1 MSDGSVVIEISLD
14 DKKAD
19 KQLDAFEK
27 DLAKA
32 GTNAGAALDKAYREA
47 VSDIASQSKRLKD
60 TFVNAFKSMGSAGSN
75 ALKASLNFMREL
87 PSNVQAALSKLASTV
102 KTGFVNAAK
111 ASITAIKEL
120 GTSIKNTAVNIK
132 NGFFSIAK
140 TVQSS
145 IVSAVKVSI
154 NVIKSIPSAIKS
166 AGISIKSALVSSLQ
180 AAKSAAI
187 SFAQT
192 TVKVIRS
199 IPSAAKTAAVAV
211 KDSFVVAYK
220 AAVVAAY
227 MSVKGTISAVKA
239 IPSATKS
246 AALAVSSAMK
256 TAFSAVA
263 SAAKT
268 TGTTVKSAL
277 KTGFSAVKSGAK
289 AAGQAGISAL
299 KGLGNIAKSTGSLIK
314 SGLVSGFNAAKAAAK
329 GAGAGMREALKNSVE
344 KPAEQARFSVLKLA
358 AALGL
363 IAATKNVVGSAI
375 GRVDTI
381 DTATKSLTVLTGSAK
396 DAQLVMTDLTAA
408 IDGTPIA
415 LDAVALGAKKMVAAG
430 MKAAN
435 VKPVFTAIAD
445 AAYGVGNGSES
456 IDQMTDAISALQA
469 SGVAYADDI
478 NRLVDAGVPAW
489 QILANSTG
497 KSVGEM
503 KKYVSEGSLES
514 TKAIAMLTKGIEEG
528 TTGMAGNTAKMAG
541 LAKTAGNTISG
552 SFANMKTAAVKSLAN
567 IAENLKGPII
577 QALDVAKNTFKQFA
591 AVTASPE
598 FQKKLSDMI
607 QKIKELIPVMVK
619 LAPTILKVVS
629 AMLALQAVSSVYVA
643 FSNIGKMFVPLKNG
657 LFVIA
662 TGFMKLAK
670 TIRHP
675 ITAIKNLAFAIKY
688 FIVTSGAV
696 IAIVGAVIAVL
707 YGMYAAFKENTANI
721 KGFLSGMFDAVKNSF
736 GKIVDV
742 FKQIVSALKPVGSG
756 FKDVLKYIGVGVW
769 VAFGIV
775 LATVVDI
782 IQVLA
787 RIVLVAIK
795 GLQGLYYAIKAAFQ
809 ALSGDLKGAKKSLEQ
824 SKEAFVDAGSAI
836 KDAFNKDNYALTG
849 TVEAFKQMG
858 GEAENTAKKTETS
871 GKKIKETLKLVETTA
886 KQTETTVS
894 KSNQAIDTMLSGGV
908 DQYGNKLSE
917 KTKSFLNA
925 AKDLYGQYQESSKK
939 SQDKYSAAMEK
950 AQDLEGDKRKKAIAD
965 ANATLVAEI
974 DKNNGTLLTL
984 QADYAKLLKENK
996 WVDGTELT
1004 AQQKKFLQQQTAD
1017 IQAELAKQ
1025 NQLYVEGNLLK
1036 LSNGKTLNEKERS
1049 TSIEVQ
1055 KSLYADRKKA
1065 VETGEKELADL
1076 KKKKSD
1082 ATTET
1087 EKANYQIQIDEQTKK
1102 NKTLAENLQ
1111 KWASE
1116 MNTIIAN
1123 GGTLNAETFAKG
1135 LSEMGNISDEQLSAV
1150 WQDFVK
1156 VSGSID
1162 NTLAGLGAIMS
1173 QRGGEGVQAFVTAL
1187 QSGDYTTAA
1196 LNINND
1202 VMNTLSTLPN
1212 GMFQNGQSGK
1222 DQFIAAIKSG
1232 DFQGAGKFLLDG
1244 VKLGASPLPGEMNN
1258 IGKQGGN
1265 ANADGLKSTAEA
1277 NKSAGAELKNNAKNG
1292 AFDPN
1297 LFKMTGAN
1305 NASGFNGGILD
1316 GKGNAFSA
1324 GSGIGNSAKSG
1335 AASVDSSGVGSDFA
1349 SGYAQGIASGG
1360 MMVAGAAS
1368 ALANKALAAVQKKQD
1383 SHSPSKESK
1392 KLGGDFGT
1400 GYSLGIADKNKAV
1413 TKAANNLVAS
1423 ALGTESQIK
1432 KLSST
1437 LKDKISSAIDAG
1449 LHSKNKSVGQLK
1461 QAKALSSIEGY
1472 IGQQTN
1478 KLAATAKKRDK
1489 VVAQLKA
1496 ANTKMADLTKQSK
1509 EYAASITEKMQSYG
1523 SISNVDPEN
1532 PQSIQAEMQKRLKE
1546 IKAFQ
1551 ANVEKLR
1558 KKGVSKDIIS
1568 DILESGV
1575 ENGSSYAQALAKSD
1589 AKTIKAINSTQNQIN
1604 SASKSMGNTAANAM
1618 YSAGI
1623 NAAKGLINGLNSQK
1637 KQLENTAK
1645 SIANTITNSVKKA
1658 LRIHSPSRV
1667 AIELGKFFTG
1677 GLGNG
1682 VLAGAKG
1689 AVQSTNK
1696 MVDKVVNAASNM
1708 TVPAIT
1714 LPKISAEKALGLKSV
1729 DLNRTITVKTI
1740 IDNKTKESSNADL
1753 IKAIKESGAK
1763 PVILNLDG
1771 EVLANNSNNR
1781 IGSMTDL
1788 GLYGGGLL

>member
-192 TVKVIRS
+192 TVKVIKS
-199 IPSAAKTAAVAV
+199 IPGAAKTAATAV
-211 KDSFVVAYK
+211 KNSFVVAYK
-220 AAVVAAY
+220 AVVVAAY

-329 GAGAGMREALKNSVE
+329 GAGTGMREALKNSVE
-344 KPAEQARFSVLKLA
+344 KPAEQARFSILRLA
-358 AALGL
+358 AAFGL

-456 IDQMTDAISALQA
+456 IDQMVDAISSLQSA
-469 SGVAYADDI
+469 GVAYSDDI
-478 NRLVDAGVPAW
+478 NRLVEAGVPAW

-497 KSVGEM
+497 KSVADM

-577 QALDVAKNTFKQFA
+577 QALDVAKNAFKQFA

-598 FQKKLSDMI
+598 FQKKLSDLI
-607 QKIKELIPVMVK
+607 QKIKEFIPVLIEWAPV
-619 LAPTILKVVS
+619 LAKVAAGFV
-629 AMLALQAVSSVYVA
+629 AFNIISSVYSKVA
-643 FSNIGKMFVPLKNG
+643 GLVMAFRGLASSGTLLGGIVNTVKGSFLALKVALG
-657 LFVIA
+657 SAAAAFGVI
-662 TGFMKLAK
+662 
-670 TIRHP
+670 I
-675 ITAIKNLAFAIKY
+675 
-688 FIVTSGAV
+688 AV
-696 IAIVGAVIAVL
+696 IGAVIAVA
-707 YGMYAAFKENTANI
+707 YGMYVSFKENTANI
-721 KGFLSGMFDAVKNSF
+721 KGFLSTMWDGVKNSF

-742 FKQIVSALKPVGSG
+742 FKQIVAALKPVGSG
-756 FKDVLKYIGVGVW
+756 FKDVLKYVGVAIW
-769 VAFGIV
+769 ASLGLV
-775 LATVVDI
+775 LAAVVDI

-795 GLQGLYYAIKAAFQ
+795 ALQGLYYAIKAAFQ
-809 ALSGDLKGAKKSLEQ
+809 ALHWDLKGAKKSLEQ
-824 SKEAFVDAGSAI
+824 SKDAFVEAGSAI

-858 GEAENTAKKTETS
+858 GEAEKTAKKTETS

-908 DQYGNKLSE
+908 DQYGKKLSE
-917 KTKSFLNA
+917 KTESFLNA
-925 AKDLYGQYQESSKK
+925 AKDLYEQYQEATIK
-939 SQDKYSAAMEK
+939 SQDKYSVAMEK
-950 AQDLEGDKRKKAIAD
+950 AQSLEGDKRKKAIAD

-984 QADYAKLLKENK
+984 QADYAKLLKGNK

-1102 NKTLAENLQ
+1102 NKTLAGNLQ

-1116 MNTIIAN
+1116 MNAIIAN

-1135 LSEMGNISDEQLSAV
+1135 LSEMGNISDEQLGAV

-1162 NTLAGLGAIMS
+1162 NTLSGLGAIMS
-1173 QRGGEGVQAFVTAL
+1173 QRGGEGVQGFVTAL
-1187 QSGDYTTAA
+1187 QSKDYTTAA
-1196 LNINND
+1196 LKINDD
-1202 VMNTLSTLPN
+1202 VLNTIAGLPN
-1212 GMFQNGQSGK
+1212 AMFLNGQSGK
-1222 DQFIAAIKSG
+1222 DQFITAIKSG
-1232 DFQGAGKFLLDG
+1232 KFQEAGKYLLDG
-1244 VKLGASPLPGEMNN
+1244 VKMGADPLPGELAEN
-1258 IGKQGGN
+1258 GKKSGDAQ
-1265 ANADGLKSTAEA
+1265 ANGLKGTAEA
-1277 NKSAGAELKNNAKNG
+1277 NKKAGKTIKNNAKSG

-1297 LFKMTGAN
+1297 LFQMTGSN
-1305 NASGFNGGILD
+1305 NASGFNSGILD

-1324 GSGIGNSAKSG
+1324 GTGIGNSAKSG
-1335 AASVDSSGVGSDFA
+1335 AGSVDSSGVGSDFA
-1349 SGYAQGIASGG
+1349 SGYVNGILSGMG
-1360 MMVAGAAS
+1360 AVGEAAGS
-1368 ALANKALAAVQKKQD
+1368 LANKALQAVKDAQKSK
-1383 SHSPSKESK
+1383 SPSKKAK
-1392 KLGGDFGT
+1392 KLGGDFGS
-1400 GYSLGIADKNKAV
+1400 GYSLGIASKTKAVNKA
-1413 TKAANNLVAS
+1413 ASNLVAG

-1449 LHSKNKSVGQLK
+1449 LHSKNKSRGQLK
-1461 QAKALSSIEGY
+1461 QAKALNSIEGY
-1472 IGQQTN
+1472 IVQQTN

-1523 SISNVDPEN
+1523 SISNVDAEN

-1667 AIELGKFFTG
+1667 AIELGKFFTD

-1696 MVDKVVNAASNM
+1696 MVDKVVNAASNL

-1753 IKAIKESGAK
+1753 IKAIQQSGDRPIIFNVDGK
-1763 PVILNLDG
+1763 NLA
-1771 EVLANNSNNR
+1771 ENANNR
-1781 IGSMTDL
+1781 IGTMGNL

>member
-14 DKKAD
+14 DTKAD
-19 KQLDAFEK
+19 KQLDTFEK

-60 TFVNAFKSMGSAGSN
+60 TFVNAFKSMGNAGSN
-75 ALKASLNFMREL
+75 ALKASLSFMREL
-87 PSNVQAALSKLASTV
+87 PANVGSALSKLASTV

-111 ASITAIKEL
+111 ASITAVKNL

-145 IVSAVKVSI
+145 IVSAVKTSI
-154 NVIKSIPSAIKS
+154 NVIKSIPGAIKS
-166 AGISIKSALVSSLQ
+166 AGSSIKSALVSSLH
-180 AAKSAAI
+180 AAKTAAI

-192 TVKVIRS
+192 TVKVIKS
-199 IPSAAKTAAVAV
+199 IPGAAKTAATAV
-211 KDSFVVAYK
+211 KNSFVVAYK
-220 AAVVAAY
+220 AVVVAAY

-256 TAFSAVA
+256 TAFSAVV

-268 TGTTVKSAL
+268 TGTTVKTAL
-277 KTGFSAVKSGAK
+277 TNGFSAIKSGAK
-289 AAGQAGISAL
+289 TAGQVGISAL
-299 KGLGNIAKSTGSLIK
+299 KGLGNAAKSTGSLIK
-314 SGLVSGFNAAKAAAK
+314 NGLVSGFNAAKSAAK

-344 KPAEQARFSVLKLA
+344 KPAEQARFSILRLA
-358 AALGL
+358 AAFGL

-430 MKAAN
+430 MQAAN

-469 SGVAYADDI
+469 SGVAYSDDI

-577 QALDVAKNTFKQFA
+577 QALDVAKNAFKQFA
-591 AVTASPE
+591 SVTASPE

-607 QKIKELIPVMVK
+607 QKIKELIPVLIE
-619 LAPTILKVVS
+619 LAPILAKV
-629 AMLALQAVSSVYVA
+629 AAGFIAFNIISSVYSKIAGLVGAIKGLASSGSLLGGIINTVRGSFLALKVA
-643 FSNIGKMFVPLKNG
+643 LGSATAAFG
-657 LFVIA
+657 VIA
-662 TGFMKLAK
+662 
-670 TIRHP
+670 
-675 ITAIKNLAFAIKY
+675 
-688 FIVTSGAV
+688 AV
-696 IAIVGAVIAVL
+696 IGAVIAVL

-756 FKDVLKYIGVGVW
+756 FKDILKYVGVGVW

-795 GLQGLYYAIKAAFQ
+795 ALQGLYYALKAANQ
-809 ALSGDLKGAKKSLEQ
+809 AAHWDLKGAKKSIEQ
-824 SKEAFVDAGSAI
+824 SKDAFVDAGSAI

-849 TVEAFKQMG
+849 TIESLKEMG
-858 GEAENTAKKTETS
+858 GEAEKTGTKAETS
-871 GKKIKETLKLVETTA
+871 NKKISSSLKLVESTA
-886 KQTETTVS
+886 KQTEATVS

-908 DQYGNKLSE
+908 DQYGNKLNE

-925 AKDLYGQYQESSKK
+925 AKELYSNYQESAQK
-939 SQDKYSAAMEK
+939 SQDKYTAAMEK
-950 AQDLEGDKRKKAIAD
+950 AQSLEGEKRKKVIAD

-984 QADYAKLLKENK
+984 QADYAKLLKGNK

-1036 LSNGKTLNEKERS
+1036 LANGKTLNEKERA

-1055 KSLYADRKKA
+1055 KSLYGDRKKA

-1076 KKKKSD
+1076 KRKKSD

-1116 MNTIIAN
+1116 MNAIIAN

-1135 LSEMGNISDEQLSAV
+1135 LSEMGNISDEQLGAV

-1162 NTLAGLGAIMS
+1162 NTLAGLAAVMS

-1196 LNINND
+1196 LKINDD
-1202 VMNTLSTLPN
+1202 VLNTISGLPN
-1212 GMFQNGQSGK
+1212 SMFLNGQSGK
-1222 DQFIAAIKSG
+1222 DQFLLAIKSG

-1244 VKLGASPLPGEMNN
+1244 VKMGADPLPGEMEKN
-1258 IGKQGGN
+1258 GKKSGDAQAKGV
-1265 ANADGLKSTAEA
+1265 KSTAEA
-1277 NKSAGAELKNNAKNG
+1277 NKSAGKEIKNNAKSG

-1297 LFKMTGAN
+1297 LFKMTGSKN
-1305 NASGFNGGILD
+1305 SSGFNNGILGGKD
-1316 GKGNAFSA
+1316 GAFSA
-1324 GSGIGNSAKSG
+1324 GTSVGGSAKSG

-1349 SGYAQGIASGG
+1349 SGYVNGILSGMG
-1360 MMVAGAAS
+1360 TVGEAAAS
-1368 ALANKALAAVQKKQD
+1368 LANKALAAVQKKQD
-1383 SHSPSKESK
+1383 SRSPSKKSK
-1392 KLGGDFGT
+1392 KLGGDFGS
-1400 GYSLGIADKNKAV
+1400 GYSLGIASKTKAV
-1413 TKAANNLVAS
+1413 TKAASNLVAG
-1423 ALGTESQIK
+1423 ALGTEKQIK

-1437 LKDKISSAIDAG
+1437 LKDKVSSAIDAG
-1449 LHSKNKSVGQLK
+1449 LHSKNKSRGQLK
-1461 QAKALSSIEGY
+1461 QAKALNSIEGY
-1472 IGQQTN
+1472 IAQQTN
-1478 KLAATAKKRDK
+1478 RLAATAKKRDK

-1523 SISNVDPEN
+1523 SISNVDAEN
-1532 PQSIQAEMQKRLKE
+1532 PQSIQQEMQKRLKE

-1637 KQLENTAK
+1637 KQLEKTAK

-1667 AIELGKFFTG
+1667 AVELGKFFTG

-1689 AVQSTNK
+1689 AVKSTNK
-1696 MVDKVVNAASNM
+1696 MVDSVVNAASNL
-1708 TVPAIT
+1708 TAPKIT
-1714 LPKISAEKALGLKSV
+1714 LPHVSAEKALGLKSS
-1729 DLNRTITVKTI
+1729 DLNRTITVKAI
-1740 IDNKTKESSNADL
+1740 VENES
-1753 IKAIKESGAK
+1753 K
-1763 PVILNLDG
+1763 
-1771 EVLANNSNNR
+1771 NNSN
-1781 IGSMTDL
+1781 SDL
-1788 GLYGGGLL
+1788 INAIEKSGGRPIILNVDGKVIADNTNNHLGNSTSLAFYGKGL

>member
-14 DKKAD
+14 DTKAD

-27 DLAKA
+27 DLSKA

-47 VSDIASQSKRLKD
+47 VSDIASQSKRIKD

-87 PSNVQAALSKLASTV
+87 PANVQAALSKLASTV

-111 ASITAIKEL
+111 ASITAVKNL

-145 IVSAVKVSI
+145 IVSAVKISI
-154 NVIKSIPSAIKS
+154 NVIKSIPGAIKS
-166 AGISIKSALVSSLQ
+166 AGITIKSALVSSLQ

-192 TVKVIRS
+192 TVKVIKS
-199 IPSAAKTAAVAV
+199 IPGAAKTAATAV
-211 KDSFVVAYK
+211 KNSFVVAYK
-220 AAVVAAY
+220 AVVVAAY

-344 KPAEQARFSVLKLA
+344 KPAEQARFSVLRLA
-358 AALGL
+358 AAFGL

-469 SGVAYADDI
+469 SGVAYSDDI

-577 QALDVAKNTFKQFA
+577 QALDVAKNAFKQFA

-598 FQKKLSDMI
+598 FQKKLSDLI
-607 QKIKELIPVMVK
+607 QKIKEFIPVLIEWAPV
-619 LAPTILKVVS
+619 LAKVAAGFV
-629 AMLALQAVSSVYVA
+629 AFNIISSVYSKVAGLVMAFRGLASSGTLLGGIVNTVKGAFVGLKAALGSASVA
-643 FSNIGKMFVPLKNG
+643 FGV
-657 LFVIA
+657 
-662 TGFMKLAK
+662 
-670 TIRHP
+670 
-675 ITAIKNLAFAIKY
+675 ITA
-688 FIVTSGAV
+688 V
-696 IAIVGAVIAVL
+696 IGTVVAVL
-707 YGMYAAFKENTANI
+707 YGMYTAFKENTAGI
-721 KGFLSGMFDAVKNSF
+721 KGFLSGMWDAVKNSF

-756 FKDVLKYIGVGVW
+756 FKDILKYIGVGVW

-809 ALSGDLKGAKKSLEQ
+809 ALQGDLKGAKKSLEQ
-824 SKEAFVDAGSAI
+824 SKDAFVDAGSAI

-849 TVEAFKQMG
+849 TIESLKEMG
-858 GEAENTAKKTETS
+858 GEAEKTGTKAETS
-871 GKKIKETLKLVETTA
+871 NKKIASSLKVVETTA
-886 KQTETTVS
+886 KQTEATVS

-917 KTKSFLNA
+917 KTKSFLYS
-925 AKDLYGQYQESSKK
+925 AKELYSQYQESAKK
-939 SQDKYSAAMEK
+939 SQDAYTAAMEK
-950 AQDLEGDKRKKAIAD
+950 AQTLEGDKRKKAIAD
-965 ANATLVAEI
+965 ANTALVSEI
-974 DKNNGTLLTL
+974 NKNNGTLLTL
-984 QADYAKLLKENK
+984 QADYAKLLKGNK

-1036 LSNGKTLNEKERS
+1036 LANGKTLNEKERS

-1055 KSLYADRKKA
+1055 KSLYSDRKKA

-1082 ATTET
+1082 ASTET

-1102 NKTLAENLQ
+1102 NKALSTNLQ
-1111 KWASE
+1111 NWATE
-1116 MNTIIAN
+1116 MNSIIAN
-1123 GGTLNAETFAKG
+1123 GGTLNAQTFATG
-1135 LSEMGNISDEQLSAV
+1135 LSQLGNISDEQLSAL
-1150 WQDFVK
+1150 WQNFV
-1156 VSGSID
+1156 STSTSID
-1162 NTLAGLGAIMS
+1162 NTLAGLAGIMG
-1173 QRGGEGVQAFVTAL
+1173 QRGGQGVQAFVTAL

-1202 VMNTLSTLPN
+1202 VLSTISSLPN
-1212 GMFQNGQSGK
+1212 GMFLNGESGK
-1222 DQFIAAIKSG
+1222 NQFLTAIKSG
-1232 DFQGAGKFLLDG
+1232 DFQGAGKYLVDG
-1244 VKLGASPLPGEMNN
+1244 VKMGTDSIDSEMKTK
-1258 IGKQGGN
+1258 GQTGGQN
-1265 ANADGLKSTAEA
+1265 FADGVKGKEGAA
-1277 NKSAGAELKNNAKNG
+1277 KSAGSAVKNKAKEG
-1292 AFDPN
+1292 ATDPN
-1297 LFKMTGAN
+1297 AFKAVGSKDSA
-1305 NASGFNGGILD
+1305 GFNNGVMG
-1316 GKGNAFSA
+1316 GKGGAYSA
-1324 GSGIGNSAKSG
+1324 GSSVGNSAKSG
-1335 AASVDSSGVGSDFA
+1335 AGSVDSSGVGSDFA
-1349 SGYAQGIASGG
+1349 SGYVNGILSGMG
-1360 MMVAGAAS
+1360 AVGEAAAS
-1368 ALANKALAAVQKKQD
+1368 LASKALAAVQKKQN
-1383 SHSPSKESK
+1383 SHSPSKETT

-1400 GYSLGIADKNKAV
+1400 GYSLGIASKTKAVNKA
-1413 TKAANNLVAS
+1413 ASNLVAG

-1432 KLSST
+1432 KLSNT

-1449 LHSKNKSVGQLK
+1449 LHSKNKSSGQLK
-1461 QAKALSSIEGY
+1461 QAKALNSIEGY
-1472 IGQQTN
+1472 IVQQTN
-1478 KLAATAKKRDK
+1478 RLAATAKKRDK

-1558 KKGVSKDIIS
+1558 KKGVSKDIIN
-1568 DILESGV
+1568 DILEAGV

-1623 NAAKGLINGLNSQK
+1623 NAAKGLISGLNSQK
-1637 KQLENTAK
+1637 KQLEKTAK

-1658 LRIHSPSRV
+1658 LKIHSPSRV

-1689 AVQSTNK
+1689 AVQSTSK

-1708 TVPAIT
+1708 TVPTIN

-1753 IKAIKESGAK
+1753 IKAIQQSGDR
-1763 PVILNLDG
+1763 PIIFNVDG
-1771 EVLANNSNNR
+1771 KDIADNTNNHLGSSTSLAFY
-1781 IGSMTDL
+1781 GK
-1788 GLYGGGLL
+1788 GL

>member
-14 DKKAD
+14 DTKAD
-19 KQLDAFEK
+19 KQLDTFEK

-60 TFVNAFKSMGSAGSN
+60 TFVNAFKSMGNAGSN
-75 ALKASLNFMREL
+75 ALKASLSFMREL
-87 PSNVQAALSKLASTV
+87 PANVGSALSKLASTV

-111 ASITAIKEL
+111 ASITAVKNL

-145 IVSAVKVSI
+145 IVSAVKTSI
-154 NVIKSIPSAIKS
+154 NVIKSIPGAIKS
-166 AGISIKSALVSSLQ
+166 AGSSIKSALVSSLH
-180 AAKSAAI
+180 AAKTAAI

-192 TVKVIRS
+192 TVKVIKS
-199 IPSAAKTAAVAV
+199 IPGAAKTAATAV
-211 KDSFVVAYK
+211 KNSFVVAYK
-220 AAVVAAY
+220 AVVVAAY

-256 TAFSAVA
+256 TAFSAVV

-268 TGTTVKSAL
+268 TGTTVKTAL
-277 KTGFSAVKSGAK
+277 TNGFSAIKSGAK
-289 AAGQAGISAL
+289 TAGQVGISAL
-299 KGLGNIAKSTGSLIK
+299 KGLGNAAKSTGSLIK
-314 SGLVSGFNAAKAAAK
+314 NGLVSGFNAAKSAAK

-344 KPAEQARFSVLKLA
+344 KPAEQARFSILRLA
-358 AALGL
+358 AAFGL

-430 MKAAN
+430 MQAAN

-469 SGVAYADDI
+469 SGVAYSDDI

-577 QALDVAKNTFKQFA
+577 QALDVAKNAFKQFA
-591 AVTASPE
+591 SVTASPE

-607 QKIKELIPVMVK
+607 QKIKELIPVLIE
-619 LAPTILKVVS
+619 LAPILAKV
-629 AMLALQAVSSVYVA
+629 AAGFIAFNIISSVYSKIAGLVGAIKGLASSGSLLGSIINTVRGSFLALKVA
-643 FSNIGKMFVPLKNG
+643 LGSATAAFG
-657 LFVIA
+657 VIA
-662 TGFMKLAK
+662 
-670 TIRHP
+670 
-675 ITAIKNLAFAIKY
+675 
-688 FIVTSGAV
+688 AV
-696 IAIVGAVIAVL
+696 IGAVIAVL

-756 FKDVLKYIGVGVW
+756 FKDILKYVGVGVW

-795 GLQGLYYAIKAAFQ
+795 ALQGLYYALKAANQ
-809 ALSGDLKGAKKSLEQ
+809 AAHWDLKGAKKSIEQ
-824 SKEAFVDAGSAI
+824 SKDAFVDAGSAI

-849 TVEAFKQMG
+849 TIESLKEMG
-858 GEAENTAKKTETS
+858 GEAEKTGTKAETS
-871 GKKIKETLKLVETTA
+871 NKKISSSLKLVESTA
-886 KQTETTVS
+886 KQTEATVS

-908 DQYGNKLSE
+908 DQYGNKLNE

-925 AKDLYGQYQESSKK
+925 AKELYSNYQESAQK
-939 SQDKYSAAMEK
+939 SQDKYTAAMEK
-950 AQDLEGDKRKKAIAD
+950 AQSLEGEKRKKVIAD

-984 QADYAKLLKENK
+984 QADYAKLLKGNK

-1036 LSNGKTLNEKERS
+1036 LANGKTLNEKERA

-1055 KSLYADRKKA
+1055 KSLYGDRKKA

-1076 KKKKSD
+1076 KRKKSD

-1102 NKTLAENLQ
+1102 NKTLAGNLQ

-1116 MNTIIAN
+1116 MNAIIAN

-1135 LSEMGNISDEQLSAV
+1135 LSEMGNISDEQLGAV

-1162 NTLAGLGAIMS
+1162 NTLAGLAAVMS

-1187 QSGDYTTAA
+1187 QIGDYTTAA
-1196 LNINND
+1196 LKINDD
-1202 VMNTLSTLPN
+1202 VLNTISGLPN
-1212 GMFQNGQSGK
+1212 SMFLNGQSGK
-1222 DQFIAAIKSG
+1222 DQFLLAIKSG

-1244 VKLGASPLPGEMNN
+1244 VKMGADPLPGEMEKN
-1258 IGKQGGN
+1258 GKKSGDAQAKGV
-1265 ANADGLKSTAEA
+1265 KSTAEA
-1277 NKSAGAELKNNAKNG
+1277 NKSAGKEIKNNAKSG

-1297 LFKMTGAN
+1297 LFKITGSKN
-1305 NASGFNGGILD
+1305 SSGFNNGILGGKD
-1316 GKGNAFSA
+1316 GAFSA
-1324 GSGIGNSAKSG
+1324 GTSVGGSAKSG

-1349 SGYAQGIASGG
+1349 AGFANGIRSG
-1360 MMVAGAAS
+1360 AGAVGEAAAS
-1368 ALANKALAAVQKKQD
+1368 IAAKALAAVQKKQD
-1383 SHSPSKESK
+1383 SHSPSKKSK
-1392 KLGGDFGT
+1392 KLGGDFGS
-1400 GYSLGIADKNKAV
+1400 GYSLGIASKTKAV
-1413 TKAANNLVAS
+1413 TKAASNLVAG
-1423 ALGTESQIK
+1423 ALGTEKQIK

-1437 LKDKISSAIDAG
+1437 LKDKVSSAIDAG
-1449 LHSKNKSVGQLK
+1449 LHSKNKSRGQLK
-1461 QAKALSSIEGY
+1461 QAKALNSIEGY
-1472 IGQQTN
+1472 IAQQTN

-1523 SISNVDPEN
+1523 SISNVDAEN
-1532 PQSIQAEMQKRLKE
+1532 PQSIQQEMQKRLKE

-1637 KQLENTAK
+1637 KQLEKTAK

-1667 AIELGKFFTG
+1667 AVELGKFFTG

-1689 AVQSTNK
+1689 AVKSTNK
-1696 MVDKVVNAASNM
+1696 MVDSVVNAASNL
-1708 TVPAIT
+1708 TAPKIT
-1714 LPKISAEKALGLKSV
+1714 LPHVSAEKALGLKSS
-1729 DLNRTITVKTI
+1729 DLNRTITVKAI
-1740 IDNKTKESSNADL
+1740 VENES
-1753 IKAIKESGAK
+1753 K
-1763 PVILNLDG
+1763 
-1771 EVLANNSNNR
+1771 NNSN
-1781 IGSMTDL
+1781 SDL
-1788 GLYGGGLL
+1788 INAIEKSGGRPIILNVDGKVIADNTNNHLGNSTSLAFYGKGL

>member
-102 KTGFVNAAK
+102 KNGFVNAAK
-111 ASITAIKEL
+111 ASITAVKNL

-145 IVSAVKVSI
+145 IVSAVKISI

-166 AGISIKSALVSSLQ
+166 AGSSIKSALVSSLQ
-180 AAKSAAI
+180 AAKMAAI

-192 TVKVIRS
+192 SVNVIKS
-199 IPSAAKTAAVAV
+199 IPGAAKTAAVAV
-211 KDSFVVAYK
+211 KNSFVVAYK
-220 AAVVAAY
+220 AVVVAAY

-314 SGLVSGFNAAKAAAK
+314 TGLVSGFNAAKAAAK

-344 KPAEQARFSVLKLA
+344 KPAEQARFSILRLA

-469 SGVAYADDI
+469 SGVAYSDDI

-514 TKAIAMLTKGIEEG
+514 TKAISMLTKGIEEG
-528 TTGMAGNTAKMAG
+528 TTGMAGNTAKMSG

-577 QALDVAKNTFKQFA
+577 QALDVAKNAFKQFA

-598 FQKKLSDMI
+598 FQKKLSDLI
-607 QKIKELIPVMVK
+607 QKIKEFIPVLIEWAPL
-619 LAPTILKVVS
+619 LAKVAAGFV
-629 AMLALQAVSSVYVA
+629 AFNIISSVYSKIA
-643 FSNIGKMFVPLKNG
+643 G
-657 LFVIA
+657 LV
-662 TGFMKLAK
+662 G
-670 TIRHP
+670 
-675 ITAIKNLAFAIKY
+675 AIKGLASSGSLLSGVVNAVRGSFLALKVALGSAAAAFGVVLAVI
-688 FIVTSGAV
+688 GAV
-696 IAIVGAVIAVL
+696 VAVL

-721 KGFLSGMFDAVKNSF
+721 KGFLSGMWDAVKNSF

-756 FKDVLKYIGVGVW
+756 FKDILKYIGVGVW

-809 ALSGDLKGAKKSLEQ
+809 ALQGDLKGAKKSLEQ
-824 SKEAFVDAGSAI
+824 SKDAFVDAGSAI

-849 TVEAFKQMG
+849 TIESLKEMG
-858 GEAENTAKKTETS
+858 GEAEKTGAKAETS
-871 GKKIKETLKLVETTA
+871 NKKIANSLKIVESTA

-917 KTKSFLNA
+917 KTKSFLNS
-925 AKDLYGQYQESSKK
+925 AKELYGQYQESAKK
-939 SQDKYSAAMEK
+939 SQDAYTAAMEK
-950 AQDLEGDKRKKAIAD
+950 AQTLEGDKRKKAIAD

-984 QADYAKLLKENK
+984 QADYAKLLKGNK

-1222 DQFIAAIKSG
+1222 DQFITAIKSG

-1324 GSGIGNSAKSG
+1324 GTGIGNSAKSG

-1349 SGYAQGIASGG
+1349 SGYKNGILGG
-1360 MMVAGAAS
+1360 IRDVVSAAAS
-1368 ALANKALAAVQKKQD
+1368 LAQKAIAAVQKKQN
-1383 SHSPSKESK
+1383 SHSPSKETK
-1392 KLGGDFGT
+1392 KLGGDFGA
-1400 GYSLGIADKNKAV
+1400 GYSLGISSKTKAV
-1413 TKAANNLVAS
+1413 TKAASNLVAG

-1449 LHSKNKSVGQLK
+1449 LHSKNKSRGQLK
-1461 QAKALSSIEGY
+1461 QAKALNSIEGY
-1472 IGQQTN
+1472 IVQQTN
-1478 KLAATAKKRDK
+1478 RLAATAKKRDK

-1558 KKGVSKDIIS
+1558 KKGVSKDIIN
-1568 DILESGV
+1568 DILEAGV

-1667 AIELGKFFTG
+1667 AVELGKFFTG

>member
-60 TFVNAFKSMGSAGSN
+60 TFVNAFKSMGNAGSN
-75 ALKASLNFMREL
+75 ALKASLNFIREL

-111 ASITAIKEL
+111 ASITAVKNL

-145 IVSAVKVSI
+145 IVSAVKISI
-154 NVIKSIPSAIKS
+154 NVIKSIPGAIKS

-192 TVKVIRS
+192 TVKVIKS
-199 IPSAAKTAAVAV
+199 IPGAAKTAATAV
-211 KDSFVVAYK
+211 KNSFVVAYK
-220 AAVVAAY
+220 AVVVAAY

-344 KPAEQARFSVLKLA
+344 KPAEQARFSILRLA
-358 AALGL
+358 AAFGL

-514 TKAIAMLTKGIEEG
+514 TRAIAMLTKGIEEG

-577 QALDVAKNTFKQFA
+577 QALDVAKNAFKQFA

-598 FQKKLSDMI
+598 FQKKLSDLI
-607 QKIKELIPVMVK
+607 QKIKEFIPVLIEWAPV
-619 LAPTILKVVS
+619 LAKVAAGFV
-629 AMLALQAVSSVYVA
+629 AFNIISSVYSKVAGLVMAFRGLASSGTLLGGIVNTVKGAFVGLKAALGSASVA
-643 FSNIGKMFVPLKNG
+643 FGV
-657 LFVIA
+657 
-662 TGFMKLAK
+662 
-670 TIRHP
+670 
-675 ITAIKNLAFAIKY
+675 ITA
-688 FIVTSGAV
+688 V
-696 IAIVGAVIAVL
+696 IGSVVAVL
-707 YGMYAAFKENTANI
+707 YGMYTAFKENTAGI
-721 KGFLSGMFDAVKNSF
+721 KGFLSGMWDAVKNSF

-756 FKDVLKYIGVGVW
+756 FKDILKYIGVGVW

-809 ALSGDLKGAKKSLEQ
+809 ALHWDLKGAKKSLEQ
-824 SKEAFVDAGSAI
+824 SKDAFVDAGSAI

-858 GEAENTAKKTETS
+858 GEAEKTAKKTETS
-871 GKKIKETLKLVETTA
+871 GKKIKDTLKLVETTA

-894 KSNQAIDTMLSGGV
+894 KSNQAIDMMLSGGV
-908 DQYGNKLSE
+908 DQYGKKLNE

-925 AKDLYGQYQESSKK
+925 AKDLYEQYQEATKK
-939 SQDKYSAAMEK
+939 SQDKYSVAMEK
-950 AQDLEGDKRKKAIAD
+950 AQSLEGDKRKKAIAD
-965 ANATLVAEI
+965 ANKTLVDETT
-974 DKNNGTLLTL
+974 KNNSTLLTL
-984 QADYAKLLKENK
+984 QSDYSNMLKTNRWAD
-996 WVDGTELT
+996 GQELT
-1004 AQQKKFLQQQTAD
+1004 AQQKKFLQQQTTD
-1017 IQAELAKQ
+1017 IQTELAKQ
-1025 NQLYVEGNLLK
+1025 NQLYVEANLLR
-1036 LSNGKTLNEKERS
+1036 LEQGKSLNEKERN
-1049 TSIEVQ
+1049 TSLEVQ
-1055 KSLYADRKKA
+1055 KSLYEEKKKA
-1065 VETGEKELADL
+1065 VETGEKSLADL
-1076 KKKKSD
+1076 KKKKAD
-1082 ATTET
+1082 ASTET

-1102 NKTLAENLQ
+1102 NKTLSTNL
-1111 KWASE
+1111 KNWATE
-1116 MNTIIAN
+1116 MNAIIAN
-1123 GGTLNAETFAKG
+1123 GGTLNAETFASG
-1135 LSEMGNISDEQLSAV
+1135 LSQLGNISDEQLSAL
-1150 WQDFVK
+1150 WQNFV
-1156 VSGSID
+1156 STSTSID
-1162 NTLAGLGAIMS
+1162 NTLSGLAAIMG

-1222 DQFIAAIKSG
+1222 DQFITAIKSG

-1324 GSGIGNSAKSG
+1324 GTGIGNSAKSG

-1349 SGYAQGIASGG
+1349 SGYVNGILSGMG
-1360 MMVAGAAS
+1360 AVGEAAGS
-1368 ALANKALAAVQKKQD
+1368 LANKALQAVKDAQKSK
-1383 SHSPSKESK
+1383 SPSKKAK
-1392 KLGGDFGT
+1392 KLGGDFGS
-1400 GYSLGIADKNKAV
+1400 GYSLGIASKTKAVNKA
-1413 TKAANNLVAS
+1413 ASNLVAG

-1449 LHSKNKSVGQLK
+1449 LHSKNKSSGQLK
-1461 QAKALSSIEGY
+1461 QAKALNSIEGY
-1472 IGQQTN
+1472 IVQQTN
-1478 KLAATAKKRDK
+1478 RLAATAKKRDK

-1558 KKGVSKDIIS
+1558 KKGVSKDIIN
-1568 DILESGV
+1568 DILEAGV

-1623 NAAKGLINGLNSQK
+1623 NAARGLINGLNSQK
-1637 KQLENTAK
+1637 KQLEKTAK

-1658 LRIHSPSRV
+1658 LKIHSPSRV

-1696 MVDKVVNAASNM
+1696 MVDKVVNATSYM
-1708 TVPAIT
+1708 TVPTIN

-1740 IDNKTKESSNADL
+1740 INNKTKESSNADL
-1753 IKAIKESGAK
+1753 IKAIQQSGDR
-1763 PVILNLDG
+1763 PIIFNVDG
-1771 EVLANNSNNR
+1771 KDIADNTNNH
-1781 IGSMTDL
+1781 IGSSTSL
-1788 GLYGGGLL
+1788 AFYGKGL

>member
-14 DKKAD
+14 DTKAD
-19 KQLDAFEK
+19 KQLDTFEK

-60 TFVNAFKSMGSAGSN
+60 TFVNAFKSMGNAGSN
-75 ALKASLNFMREL
+75 ALKASLSFMREL
-87 PSNVQAALSKLASTV
+87 PANVGSALSKLASTV

-111 ASITAIKEL
+111 ASITAVKNL

-145 IVSAVKVSI
+145 IVSAVKTSI
-154 NVIKSIPSAIKS
+154 NVIKSIPGAIKS
-166 AGISIKSALVSSLQ
+166 AGSSIKSALVSSLH
-180 AAKSAAI
+180 AAKTAAI

-192 TVKVIRS
+192 TVKVIKS
-199 IPSAAKTAAVAV
+199 IPGAAKTAATAV
-211 KDSFVVAYK
+211 KNSFVVAYK
-220 AAVVAAY
+220 AVVVAAY

-256 TAFSAVA
+256 TAFSAVV

-268 TGTTVKSAL
+268 TGTTVKTAL
-277 KTGFSAVKSGAK
+277 TNGFSAIKSGAK
-289 AAGQAGISAL
+289 TAGQVGISAL
-299 KGLGNIAKSTGSLIK
+299 KGLGNAAKSTGSLIK
-314 SGLVSGFNAAKAAAK
+314 NGLVSGFNAAKSAAK

-344 KPAEQARFSVLKLA
+344 KPAEQARFSILRLA
-358 AALGL
+358 AAFGL

-430 MKAAN
+430 MQAAN

-469 SGVAYADDI
+469 SGVAYSDDI

-577 QALDVAKNTFKQFA
+577 QALDVAKNAFKQFA
-591 AVTASPE
+591 SVTASPE

-607 QKIKELIPVMVK
+607 QKIKELIPVLIE
-619 LAPTILKVVS
+619 LAPILAKV
-629 AMLALQAVSSVYVA
+629 AAGFIAFNIISSVYSKIAGLVGAIKGLASSGSLLGSIINTVRGSFLALKVA
-643 FSNIGKMFVPLKNG
+643 LGSATAAFG
-657 LFVIA
+657 VIA
-662 TGFMKLAK
+662 
-670 TIRHP
+670 
-675 ITAIKNLAFAIKY
+675 
-688 FIVTSGAV
+688 AV
-696 IAIVGAVIAVL
+696 IGAVIAVL

-756 FKDVLKYIGVGVW
+756 FKDILKYVGVGVW

-795 GLQGLYYAIKAAFQ
+795 ALQGLYYALKAANQ
-809 ALSGDLKGAKKSLEQ
+809 AAHWDLKGAKKSIEQ
-824 SKEAFVDAGSAI
+824 SKDAFVDAGSAI

-849 TVEAFKQMG
+849 TIESLKEMG
-858 GEAENTAKKTETS
+858 GEAEKTGTKAETS
-871 GKKIKETLKLVETTA
+871 NKKISSSLKLVESTA
-886 KQTETTVS
+886 KQTEATVS

-908 DQYGNKLSE
+908 DQYGNKLNE

-925 AKDLYGQYQESSKK
+925 AKELYSNYQESAQK
-939 SQDKYSAAMEK
+939 SQDKYTAAMEK
-950 AQDLEGDKRKKAIAD
+950 AQSLEGEKRKKVIAD

-984 QADYAKLLKENK
+984 QADYAKLLKGNK

-1036 LSNGKTLNEKERS
+1036 LANGKTLNEKERA

-1055 KSLYADRKKA
+1055 KSLYGDRKKA

-1076 KKKKSD
+1076 KRKKSD

-1102 NKTLAENLQ
+1102 NKTLAGNLQ

-1116 MNTIIAN
+1116 MNAIIAN

-1135 LSEMGNISDEQLSAV
+1135 LSEMGNISDEQLGAV

-1162 NTLAGLGAIMS
+1162 NTLAGLAAVMS
-1173 QRGGEGVQAFVTAL
+1173 QRGGEGVQGFVTAL
-1187 QSGDYTTAA
+1187 QSKDYTTATLKINDDV
-1196 LNINND
+1196 LNTISD
-1202 VMNTLSTLPN
+1202 LPN
-1212 GMFQNGQSGK
+1212 EMFLNGQSGK
-1222 DQFIAAIKSG
+1222 DQFITAIKSG
-1232 DFQGAGKFLLDG
+1232 KFQEAGKYLLDN
-1244 VKLGASPLPGEMNN
+1244 VKMGADPLPGEM
-1258 IGKQGGN
+1258 GKNGKNSGN
-1265 ANADGLKSTAEA
+1265 AQANGMKGTAQA
-1277 NKSAGAELKNNAKNG
+1277 NKKAGATIKNSAKNG

-1297 LFKMTGAN
+1297 LFKMAGSNNSTGYN
-1305 NASGFNGGILD
+1305 NGILVGKD
-1316 GKGNAFSA
+1316 GAFSA
-1324 GSGIGNSAKSG
+1324 GTSVGGSAKSG

-1349 SGYAQGIASGG
+1349 SGYVNGILSGMG
-1360 MMVAGAAS
+1360 AVGEAAAS
-1368 ALANKALAAVQKKQD
+1368 LANKALAAVQKKQD
-1383 SHSPSKESK
+1383 SHSPSKKSK
-1392 KLGGDFGT
+1392 KLGGDFGS
-1400 GYSLGIADKNKAV
+1400 GYSLGIASKTKAV
-1413 TKAANNLVAS
+1413 TKAASNLVAG
-1423 ALGTESQIK
+1423 ALGTEKQIK

-1437 LKDKISSAIDAG
+1437 LKDKVSSAIDAG
-1449 LHSKNKSVGQLK
+1449 LHSKNKSRGQLK
-1461 QAKALSSIEGY
+1461 QAKALNSIEGY
-1472 IGQQTN
+1472 IAQQTN

-1496 ANTKMADLTKQSK
+1496 ANTKMADLTKRSK

-1523 SISNVDPEN
+1523 SISNVDAEN
-1532 PQSIQAEMQKRLKE
+1532 PQSIQQEMQKRLKE

-1637 KQLENTAK
+1637 KQLEKTAK

-1667 AIELGKFFTG
+1667 AVELGKFFTG

-1689 AVQSTNK
+1689 AVKSTNK
-1696 MVDKVVNAASNM
+1696 MVDSVVNAASNL
-1708 TVPAIT
+1708 TAPKIT
-1714 LPKISAEKALGLKSV
+1714 LPHVSAEKALGLKSS
-1729 DLNRTITVKTI
+1729 DLNRTITVKAI
-1740 IDNKTKESSNADL
+1740 VENES
-1753 IKAIKESGAK
+1753 K
-1763 PVILNLDG
+1763 
-1771 EVLANNSNNR
+1771 NNSN
-1781 IGSMTDL
+1781 SDL
-1788 GLYGGGLL
+1788 INAIEKSGGRPIILNVDGKVIADNTNNHLGNSTSLAFYGKGL

>member
-192 TVKVIRS
+192 TVKVIKS
-199 IPSAAKTAAVAV
+199 IPGAAKTAATAV
-211 KDSFVVAYK
+211 KNSFVVAYK
-220 AAVVAAY
+220 AVVVAAY

-299 KGLGNIAKSTGSLIK
+299 KGLGNVAKSTGSLIK
-314 SGLVSGFNAAKAAAK
+314 NGLVSGFNAAKAAAK

-469 SGVAYADDI
+469 SGVAYSDDI

-577 QALDVAKNTFKQFA
+577 QALDVAKNAFKQFA

-598 FQKKLSDMI
+598 FQKKLSDLI
-607 QKIKELIPVMVK
+607 QKIKEFIPVLIEWAPL
-619 LAPTILKVVS
+619 LAKVAAGFVAFNIL
-629 AMLALQAVSSVYVA
+629 SSVYSKVA
-643 FSNIGKMFVPLKNG
+643 GLVMAFRGLASSGTLLGGIVNTVKGSFLALKVALG
-657 LFVIA
+657 SAAAAFGVI
-662 TGFMKLAK
+662 
-670 TIRHP
+670 I
-675 ITAIKNLAFAIKY
+675 
-688 FIVTSGAV
+688 AV
-696 IAIVGAVIAVL
+696 IGAVIAVA
-707 YGMYAAFKENTANI
+707 YGMYVSFKENTANI
-721 KGFLSGMFDAVKNSF
+721 KGFLSTMWDGVKNSF

-742 FKQIVSALKPVGSG
+742 FKQIVAALKPVGSG
-756 FKDVLKYIGVGVW
+756 FKDVLKYVGVAIW
-769 VAFGIV
+769 ASLGLV
-775 LATVVDI
+775 LAAVVDI

-795 GLQGLYYAIKAAFQ
+795 ALQGLYYAIKSAFQ

-824 SKEAFVDAGSAI
+824 SKDAFVEAGSAI

-858 GEAENTAKKTETS
+858 GEAEKTAKKTETS
-871 GKKIKETLKLVETTA
+871 GKKIKDTLKLVETTA

-925 AKDLYGQYQESSKK
+925 AKDLYGQYQESAKK

-984 QADYAKLLKENK
+984 QADYAKLLKGNK

-1222 DQFIAAIKSG
+1222 DQFITAIKSG

-1324 GSGIGNSAKSG
+1324 GTGIGNSAKSG

-1449 LHSKNKSVGQLK
+1449 LHSKNKSAGQLK
-1461 QAKALSSIEGY
+1461 QAKALNSIEGY
-1472 IGQQTN
+1472 IAQQTN

-1523 SISNVDPEN
+1523 SISNVDAEN

-1667 AIELGKFFTG
+1667 AVELGKFFTG

-1753 IKAIKESGAK
+1753 IKAIQQSGDRPIIFNVDGK
-1763 PVILNLDG
+1763 NLA
-1771 EVLANNSNNR
+1771 ENANNR
-1781 IGSMTDL
+1781 IGTMGNL

>member
-75 ALKASLNFMREL
+75 ALKASLNFMSEL

-111 ASITAIKEL
+111 ASITAVKNL

-199 IPSAAKTAAVAV
+199 IPGAAKTAATAV
-211 KDSFVVAYK
+211 KNSFVVAYK
-220 AAVVAAY
+220 AVVVAAY

-577 QALDVAKNTFKQFA
+577 QALDVAKNAFKQFA

-598 FQKKLSDMI
+598 FQKKLSDLI
-607 QKIKELIPVMVK
+607 QKIKEFIPVLIEWAPL
-619 LAPTILKVVS
+619 LAKVAAGFV
-629 AMLALQAVSSVYVA
+629 AFNIISSVYSKVA
-643 FSNIGKMFVPLKNG
+643 GLVMAFRDLASSGTLLGGIVNTVKGSFLALKVALG
-657 LFVIA
+657 SAAAAFGVI
-662 TGFMKLAK
+662 
-670 TIRHP
+670 I
-675 ITAIKNLAFAIKY
+675 
-688 FIVTSGAV
+688 AV
-696 IAIVGAVIAVL
+696 IGAVIAVA
-707 YGMYAAFKENTANI
+707 YGMYVSFKENTANI
-721 KGFLSGMFDAVKNSF
+721 KGFLSTMWDGVKNSF

-742 FKQIVSALKPVGSG
+742 FKQIVAALKPVGSG
-756 FKDVLKYIGVGVW
+756 FKDVLKYVGVAIW
-769 VAFGIV
+769 ASLGLV
-775 LATVVDI
+775 LAAVVDI

-795 GLQGLYYAIKAAFQ
+795 ALQGLYYAIKAAFQ
-809 ALSGDLKGAKKSLEQ
+809 ALHWDLKGAKKSLEQ
-824 SKEAFVDAGSAI
+824 SKDAFVEAGSAI

-858 GEAENTAKKTETS
+858 GEAEKTAKKTETS

-908 DQYGNKLSE
+908 DQYGKKLSE
-917 KTKSFLNA
+917 KTESFLNA
-925 AKDLYGQYQESSKK
+925 AKDLYEQYQEATKK
-939 SQDKYSAAMEK
+939 SQDKYSVAMEK
-950 AQDLEGDKRKKAIAD
+950 AQSLEGDKRKKAIAD

-974 DKNNGTLLTL
+974 DKNNGALLTL
-984 QADYAKLLKENK
+984 QADYAKLLKGNK

-1116 MNTIIAN
+1116 MNAIIAN

-1324 GSGIGNSAKSG
+1324 GTGIGNSAKSG

-1349 SGYAQGIASGG
+1349 SGYVNGILSGMG
-1360 MMVAGAAS
+1360 AVGEAAGS
-1368 ALANKALAAVQKKQD
+1368 LANKALQAVKDAQKSK
-1383 SHSPSKESK
+1383 SPSKKAK
-1392 KLGGDFGT
+1392 KLGGDFGS
-1400 GYSLGIADKNKAV
+1400 GYSLGIASKTKAVNKA
-1413 TKAANNLVAS
+1413 ASNLVAG

-1449 LHSKNKSVGQLK
+1449 LHSKNKSAGQLK
-1461 QAKALSSIEGY
+1461 QAKALNSIEGY

-1532 PQSIQAEMQKRLKE
+1532 PQSIQQEMQKRLKE

-1667 AIELGKFFTG
+1667 AIELGKFFTD

-1696 MVDKVVNAASNM
+1696 MVDKVVNAASNL

-1753 IKAIKESGAK
+1753 IKAIQQSGDRPIIFNVDGK
-1763 PVILNLDG
+1763 NLA
-1771 EVLANNSNNR
+1771 ENANNR
-1781 IGSMTDL
+1781 IGTMGNL

>member
-1 MSDGSVVIEISLD
+1 
-14 DKKAD
+14 
-19 KQLDAFEK
+19 
-27 DLAKA
+27 
-32 GTNAGAALDKAYREA
+32 
-47 VSDIASQSKRLKD
+47 KRLKD
-60 TFVNAFKSMGSAGSN
+60 TFVNAFKSMGNAGSN
-75 ALKASLNFMREL
+75 ALKASLNFIREL

-111 ASITAIKEL
+111 ASITAVKNL

-145 IVSAVKVSI
+145 IVSAVKISI
-154 NVIKSIPSAIKS
+154 NVIKSIPGAIKS

-192 TVKVIRS
+192 TVKVIKS
-199 IPSAAKTAAVAV
+199 IPGAAKTAATAV
-211 KDSFVVAYK
+211 KNSFVVAYK
-220 AAVVAAY
+220 AVVVAAY

-344 KPAEQARFSVLKLA
+344 KPAEQARFSILRLA
-358 AALGL
+358 AAFGL

-514 TKAIAMLTKGIEEG
+514 TRAIAMLTKGIEEG

-577 QALDVAKNTFKQFA
+577 QALDVAKNAFKQFA

-598 FQKKLSDMI
+598 FQKKLSDLI
-607 QKIKELIPVMVK
+607 QKIKEFIPVLIEWAPV
-619 LAPTILKVVS
+619 LAKVAAGFV
-629 AMLALQAVSSVYVA
+629 AFNIISSVYSKVAGLVMAFRGLASSGTLLGGIVNTVKGAFVGLKAALGSASVA
-643 FSNIGKMFVPLKNG
+643 FGV
-657 LFVIA
+657 
-662 TGFMKLAK
+662 
-670 TIRHP
+670 
-675 ITAIKNLAFAIKY
+675 ITA
-688 FIVTSGAV
+688 V
-696 IAIVGAVIAVL
+696 IGSVVAVL
-707 YGMYAAFKENTANI
+707 YGMYTAFKENTAGI
-721 KGFLSGMFDAVKNSF
+721 KGFLSGMWDAVKNSF

-756 FKDVLKYIGVGVW
+756 FKDILKYIGVGVW

-809 ALSGDLKGAKKSLEQ
+809 ALQGDLKGAKKSLEQ
-824 SKEAFVDAGSAI
+824 SKDAFVDAGSAI

-849 TVEAFKQMG
+849 TIESLKEMG
-858 GEAENTAKKTETS
+858 GEAEKTGAKAETS
-871 GKKIKETLKLVETTA
+871 NKKIANSLKIVESTA

-917 KTKSFLNA
+917 KTKSFLNS
-925 AKDLYGQYQESSKK
+925 AKELYSQYQESAKK
-939 SQDKYSAAMEK
+939 SQDAYTAAMEK
-950 AQDLEGDKRKKAIAD
+950 AQSLEGDKRKKAIAD
-965 ANATLVAEI
+965 ANKTLVDETT
-974 DKNNGTLLTL
+974 KNNSTLLTL
-984 QADYAKLLKENK
+984 QSDYSNMLKTNRWAD
-996 WVDGTELT
+996 GQELT
-1004 AQQKKFLQQQTAD
+1004 AQQKKFLQQQTTD
-1017 IQAELAKQ
+1017 IQTELAKQ
-1025 NQLYVEGNLLK
+1025 NQLYVEANLLR
-1036 LSNGKTLNEKERS
+1036 LEQGKSLNEKERN
-1049 TSIEVQ
+1049 TSLEVQ
-1055 KSLYADRKKA
+1055 KSLYEEKKKA
-1065 VETGEKELADL
+1065 VETGEKSLADL
-1076 KKKKSD
+1076 KKKKAD
-1082 ATTET
+1082 ASTET

-1102 NKTLAENLQ
+1102 NQTLSTNL
-1111 KWASE
+1111 KNWASE
-1116 MNTIIAN
+1116 MNSIIAN
-1123 GGTLNAETFAKG
+1123 GGTLNAQTFANG
-1135 LSEMGNISDEQLSAV
+1135 LSQLGNISDEQLSAL
-1150 WQDFVK
+1150 WQNFV
-1156 VSGSID
+1156 STSTSID
-1162 NTLAGLGAIMS
+1162 NTLAGLAGIMG

-1202 VMNTLSTLPN
+1202 VLSTISSLPN
-1212 GMFQNGQSGK
+1212 GMFLNGENGK
-1222 DQFIAAIKSG
+1222 NQFLTAIKSG
-1232 DFQGAGKFLLDG
+1232 DFQGAGKYLVDG
-1244 VKLGASPLPGEMNN
+1244 VKMGTDSIDSEMKTK
-1258 IGKQGGN
+1258 GQTGGQN
-1265 ANADGLKSTAEA
+1265 FADGVKGKEGAA
-1277 NKSAGAELKNNAKNG
+1277 KSAGSAVKNKAKEG
-1292 AFDPN
+1292 ATDPN
-1297 LFKMTGAN
+1297 AFKAVGSKDSA
-1305 NASGFNGGILD
+1305 GFNNGVMG
-1316 GKGNAFSA
+1316 GKGGAYSA
-1324 GSGIGNSAKSG
+1324 GSSVGNSAKSG
-1335 AASVDSSGVGSDFA
+1335 AGSVDSSGVGSDFA
-1349 SGYAQGIASGG
+1349 SGYVNGILSGMG
-1360 MMVAGAAS
+1360 AVGRAAAS
-1368 ALANKALAAVQKKQD
+1368 LANKALAAVQKKQD
-1383 SHSPSKESK
+1383 SHSPAKKSK
-1392 KLGGDFGT
+1392 KLGGDFGS
-1400 GYSLGIADKNKAV
+1400 GYSLGIASKTKAVNKA
-1413 TKAANNLVAS
+1413 ASNLVAG

-1449 LHSKNKSVGQLK
+1449 LHSKNKSSGQLK
-1461 QAKALSSIEGY
+1461 QAKALNSIEGY
-1472 IGQQTN
+1472 IVQQTN
-1478 KLAATAKKRDK
+1478 RLAATAKKRDK

-1558 KKGVSKDIIS
+1558 KKGVSKDIIN
-1568 DILESGV
+1568 DILEAGV

-1623 NAAKGLINGLNSQK
+1623 NAARGLINGLNSQK
-1637 KQLENTAK
+1637 KQLEKTAK

-1658 LRIHSPSRV
+1658 LKIHSPSRV

-1708 TVPAIT
+1708 TVPAIN

-1753 IKAIKESGAK
+1753 IKAIQQSGDR
-1763 PVILNLDG
+1763 PINFYVDG
-1771 EVLANNSNNR
+1771 KDLADNTNNHL
-1781 IGSMTDL
+1781 GSSTSL
-1788 GLYGGGLL
+1788 AFYGKGL

>member
-1 MSDGSVVIEISLD
+1 
-14 DKKAD
+14 
-19 KQLDAFEK
+19 
-27 DLAKA
+27 
-32 GTNAGAALDKAYREA
+32 
-47 VSDIASQSKRLKD
+47 
-60 TFVNAFKSMGSAGSN
+60 
-75 ALKASLNFMREL
+75 
-87 PSNVQAALSKLASTV
+87 
-102 KTGFVNAAK
+102 
-111 ASITAIKEL
+111 
-120 GTSIKNTAVNIK
+120 
-132 NGFFSIAK
+132 
-140 TVQSS
+140 
-145 IVSAVKVSI
+145 
-154 NVIKSIPSAIKS
+154 
-166 AGISIKSALVSSLQ
+166 
-180 AAKSAAI
+180 
-187 SFAQT
+187 
-192 TVKVIRS
+192 
-199 IPSAAKTAAVAV
+199 
-211 KDSFVVAYK
+211 
-220 AAVVAAY
+220 
-227 MSVKGTISAVKA
+227 
-239 IPSATKS
+239 
-246 AALAVSSAMK
+246 
-256 TAFSAVA
+256 
-263 SAAKT
+263 
-268 TGTTVKSAL
+268 
-277 KTGFSAVKSGAK
+277 
-289 AAGQAGISAL
+289 
-299 KGLGNIAKSTGSLIK
+299 
-314 SGLVSGFNAAKAAAK
+314 
-329 GAGAGMREALKNSVE
+329 MREALKNSVE
-344 KPAEQARFSVLKLA
+344 KPAEQARFSILRLA
-358 AALGL
+358 AAFGL

-430 MKAAN
+430 MQAAN

-469 SGVAYADDI
+469 SGVAYSDDI

-577 QALDVAKNTFKQFA
+577 QALDVAKNAFKQFA
-591 AVTASPE
+591 SVTASPE

-607 QKIKELIPVMVK
+607 QKIKELIPVLIE
-619 LAPTILKVVS
+619 LAPILAKV
-629 AMLALQAVSSVYVA
+629 AAGFIAFNIISSVYSKIAGLVGAIKGLASSGSLLGSIINTVRGSFLALKVA
-643 FSNIGKMFVPLKNG
+643 LGSATAAFG
-657 LFVIA
+657 VIA
-662 TGFMKLAK
+662 
-670 TIRHP
+670 
-675 ITAIKNLAFAIKY
+675 
-688 FIVTSGAV
+688 AV
-696 IAIVGAVIAVL
+696 IGAVIAVL

-756 FKDVLKYIGVGVW
+756 FKDILKYVGVGVW

-795 GLQGLYYAIKAAFQ
+795 ALQGLYYALKAANQ
-809 ALSGDLKGAKKSLEQ
+809 AAHWDLKGAKKSIEQ
-824 SKEAFVDAGSAI
+824 SKDAFVDAGSAI

-849 TVEAFKQMG
+849 TIESLKEMG
-858 GEAENTAKKTETS
+858 GEAEKTGTKAETS
-871 GKKIKETLKLVETTA
+871 NKKISSSLKLVESTA
-886 KQTETTVS
+886 KQTEATVS

-908 DQYGNKLSE
+908 DQYGNKLNE

-925 AKDLYGQYQESSKK
+925 AKELYSNYQESAQK
-939 SQDKYSAAMEK
+939 SQDKYTAAMEK
-950 AQDLEGDKRKKAIAD
+950 AQSLEGEKRKKVIAD

-984 QADYAKLLKENK
+984 QADYAKLLKGNK

-1036 LSNGKTLNEKERS
+1036 LANGKTLNEKERA

-1055 KSLYADRKKA
+1055 KSLYGDRKKA

-1076 KKKKSD
+1076 KRKKSD

-1102 NKTLAENLQ
+1102 NKTLAGNLQ

-1116 MNTIIAN
+1116 MNAIIAN

-1135 LSEMGNISDEQLSAV
+1135 LSEMGNISDEQLGAV

-1162 NTLAGLGAIMS
+1162 NTLAGLAAVMS

-1187 QSGDYTTAA
+1187 QIGDYTTAA
-1196 LNINND
+1196 LKINDD
-1202 VMNTLSTLPN
+1202 VLNTISGLPN
-1212 GMFQNGQSGK
+1212 SMFLNGQSGK
-1222 DQFIAAIKSG
+1222 DQFLLAIKSG

-1244 VKLGASPLPGEMNN
+1244 VKMGADPLPGEMEKN
-1258 IGKQGGN
+1258 GKKSGDAQAKGV
-1265 ANADGLKSTAEA
+1265 KSTAEA
-1277 NKSAGAELKNNAKNG
+1277 NKSAGKEIKNNAKSG

-1297 LFKMTGAN
+1297 LFKMTGSKN
-1305 NASGFNGGILD
+1305 SSGFNNGILGGKD
-1316 GKGNAFSA
+1316 GAFSA
-1324 GSGIGNSAKSG
+1324 GTSVGGSAKSG

-1349 SGYAQGIASGG
+1349 AGFANGIRSG
-1360 MMVAGAAS
+1360 AGAVGEAAAS
-1368 ALANKALAAVQKKQD
+1368 IAAKALAAVQKKQD
-1383 SHSPSKESK
+1383 SHSPSKKSK
-1392 KLGGDFGT
+1392 KLGGDFGS
-1400 GYSLGIADKNKAV
+1400 GYSLGIASKTKAV
-1413 TKAANNLVAS
+1413 TKAASNLVAG
-1423 ALGTESQIK
+1423 ALGTEKQIK

-1437 LKDKISSAIDAG
+1437 LKDKVSSAIDAG
-1449 LHSKNKSVGQLK
+1449 LHSKNKSRGQLK
-1461 QAKALSSIEGY
+1461 QAKALNSIEGY
-1472 IGQQTN
+1472 IAQQTN

-1523 SISNVDPEN
+1523 SISNVDAEN
-1532 PQSIQAEMQKRLKE
+1532 PQSIQQEMQKRLKE

-1637 KQLENTAK
+1637 KQLEKTAK

-1667 AIELGKFFTG
+1667 AVELGKFFTG

-1689 AVQSTNK
+1689 AVKSTNK
-1696 MVDKVVNAASNM
+1696 MVDSVVNAASNL
-1708 TVPAIT
+1708 TAPKIT
-1714 LPKISAEKALGLKSV
+1714 LPHVSAEKALGLKSS
-1729 DLNRTITVKTI
+1729 DLNRTITVKAI
-1740 IDNKTKESSNADL
+1740 VENES
-1753 IKAIKESGAK
+1753 K
-1763 PVILNLDG
+1763 
-1771 EVLANNSNNR
+1771 NNSN
-1781 IGSMTDL
+1781 SDL
-1788 GLYGGGLL
+1788 INAIEKSGGRPIILNVDGKVIADNTNNHLGNSTSLAFYGKGL

>member
-14 DKKAD
+14 DTKAD
-19 KQLDAFEK
+19 KQLDAFGK

-47 VSDIASQSKRLKD
+47 VSDIASHSKRLKD
-60 TFVNAFKSMGSAGSN
+60 TFVNA
-75 ALKASLNFMREL
+75 LKASLSFMREL
-87 PSNVQAALSKLASTV
+87 PANVGSALSKLASTV

-111 ASITAIKEL
+111 ASITAVKNL

-145 IVSAVKVSI
+145 IVSAVKTSI
-154 NVIKSIPSAIKS
+154 NVIKSIPGAIKS
-166 AGISIKSALVSSLQ
+166 AGSSIKSALVSSLH
-180 AAKSAAI
+180 AAKTAAV

-192 TVKVIRS
+192 TVKVIKS
-199 IPSAAKTAAVAV
+199 IPGATKSAATAV
-211 KDSFVVAYK
+211 KNSFVVAYK
-220 AAVVAAY
+220 AVVVAAY

-239 IPSATKS
+239 IPSVTKAAAS
-246 AALAVSSAMK
+246 AVKSSMK
-256 TAFSAVA
+256 TAFSAVV

-268 TGTTVKSAL
+268 TGTTIKTAL
-277 KTGFSAVKSGAK
+277 TNGFSAMKSGAK
-289 AAGQAGISAL
+289 TAGQVGKSAL
-299 KGLGNIAKSTGSLIK
+299 KGLGSIAKSTGSLIK
-314 SGLVSGFNAAKAAAK
+314 NGLVSGFNAARSAAK

-344 KPAEQARFSVLKLA
+344 KPAEQARFSILRLA
-358 AALGL
+358 AAFGL

-430 MKAAN
+430 MQAAN

-469 SGVAYADDI
+469 SGVAYSDDI

-577 QALDVAKNTFKQFA
+577 QALDVAKNAFKQFA

-598 FQKKLSDMI
+598 FKKKLSDMI
-607 QKIKELIPVMVK
+607 QKIKELIPVLIE
-619 LAPTILKVVS
+619 LAPILAKV
-629 AMLALQAVSSVYVA
+629 AAGFIAFNIISSVYSKIAGLVGAIKGLASSGSLLGGIINTVRGSFLALKVA
-643 FSNIGKMFVPLKNG
+643 LGSATAAFG
-657 LFVIA
+657 VIA
-662 TGFMKLAK
+662 
-670 TIRHP
+670 
-675 ITAIKNLAFAIKY
+675 
-688 FIVTSGAV
+688 AV
-696 IAIVGAVIAVL
+696 IGAVIAVL

-756 FKDVLKYIGVGVW
+756 FKDILKYIGVGVW

-809 ALSGDLKGAKKSLEQ
+809 ALSGDLKGAKKSLDQ
-824 SKEAFVDAGSAI
+824 SKDAFVDAGSAI

-849 TVEAFKQMG
+849 TIDSLKEMG
-858 GEAENTAKKTETS
+858 GEAEKTGTKAETS
-871 GKKIKETLKLVETTA
+871 NKKIANSLKIVESTA

-908 DQYGNKLSE
+908 DQYGNKLNE
-917 KTKSFLNA
+917 KTKSFLNS
-925 AKDLYGQYQESSKK
+925 AKELYSNYQESAKK
-939 SQDKYSAAMEK
+939 SQDKYTAAMEK
-950 AQDLEGDKRKKAIAD
+950 AQSLEGEKRKKAIAT
-965 ANATLVAEI
+965 ANKTLVDETT
-974 DKNNGTLLTL
+974 KNNSTLLTL
-984 QADYAKLLKENK
+984 QSDYSNMLKTNRWAD
-996 WVDGTELT
+996 GQELT
-1004 AQQKKFLQQQTAD
+1004 EQQRKFLQQQTTD
-1017 IQAELAKQ
+1017 IQTELAKQ
-1025 NQLYVEGNLLK
+1025 NQLYVEANLLR
-1036 LSNGKTLNEKERS
+1036 LEQGKTLNEKERN
-1049 TSIEVQ
+1049 TSLEVQ
-1055 KSLYADRKKA
+1055 KSLYAEKKKA
-1065 VETGEKELADL
+1065 VETGENELAKL
-1076 KKKKSD
+1076 KKKKAD

-1102 NKTLAENLQ
+1102 NKKLSSEYQ
-1111 KWASE
+1111 SWATE
-1116 MNTIIAN
+1116 MNAIIAN

-1135 LSEMGNISDEQLSAV
+1135 LSQMGDISDEQLGLL

-1156 VSGSID
+1156 ASDSID
-1162 NTLAGLGAIMS
+1162 NTLSGLGAIMS
-1173 QRGGEGVQAFVTAL
+1173 QRGGEGVQGFVTAL
-1187 QSGDYTTAA
+1187 QSKDYTTAA
-1196 LNINND
+1196 LKINDD
-1202 VMNTLSTLPN
+1202 VLNTIAGLPN
-1212 GMFQNGQSGK
+1212 AMFLNGQSGK
-1222 DQFIAAIKSG
+1222 DQFITAIKSG
-1232 DFQGAGKFLLDG
+1232 KFQEAGKYLLDG
-1244 VKLGASPLPGEMNN
+1244 VKMGADPLPGELAKN
-1258 IGKQGGN
+1258 GKKSGDAQ
-1265 ANADGLKSTAEA
+1265 ANGLKGTAEA
-1277 NKSAGAELKNNAKNG
+1277 NKKAGKTIKNNAKSG

-1297 LFKMTGAN
+1297 LFQMTGVKN
-1305 NASGFNGGILD
+1305 SSGFNGGILNGKD
-1316 GKGNAFSA
+1316 GAFSA
-1324 GSGIGNSAKSG
+1324 GTSIGGSAKSG
-1335 AASVDSSGVGSDFA
+1335 AASVDSSGTGADFA
-1349 SGYAQGIASGG
+1349 AGFANGIRSG
-1360 MMVAGAAS
+1360 AGAVGEAAAS
-1368 ALANKALAAVQKKQD
+1368 IAAKALAAVQKKQD
-1383 SHSPSKESK
+1383 SHSPSKKSK
-1392 KLGGDFGT
+1392 KLGGDFGS
-1400 GYSLGIADKNKAV
+1400 GYSLGIASKTKAV
-1413 TKAANNLVAS
+1413 TKAASNLVAG
-1423 ALGTESQIK
+1423 ALGTEKQIK

-1437 LKDKISSAIDAG
+1437 LKDKVSSAIDAG
-1449 LHSKNKSVGQLK
+1449 LHSKNKSRGQLK
-1461 QAKALSSIEGY
+1461 QAKALNSIEGY
-1472 IGQQTN
+1472 IAQQTN

-1558 KKGVSKDIIS
+1558 KKGVSKDIIN
-1568 DILESGV
+1568 DILEAGV
-1575 ENGSSYAQALAKSD
+1575 ENGSSHAQALAKSD

-1623 NAAKGLINGLNSQK
+1623 NAARGLINGLNSQK
-1637 KQLENTAK
+1637 KQLEKTAK

-1658 LRIHSPSRV
+1658 LKIHSPSRV

-1696 MVDKVVNAASNM
+1696 MVDKVVNAASYM
-1708 TVPAIT
+1708 TVPTIN

-1740 IDNKTKESSNADL
+1740 INNKTKESSNADL
-1753 IKAIKESGAK
+1753 IKAIQQSGDR
-1763 PVILNLDG
+1763 PIIFNVDG
-1771 EVLANNSNNR
+1771 KDIADNTNNH
-1781 IGSMTDL
+1781 IGSSTSL
-1788 GLYGGGLL
+1788 AFYGKGL

>member
-14 DKKAD
+14 DTKAD
-19 KQLDAFEK
+19 KQLDTFEK

-60 TFVNAFKSMGSAGSN
+60 TFVNAFKSMGNAGSN
-75 ALKASLNFMREL
+75 ALKASLSFMREL
-87 PSNVQAALSKLASTV
+87 PANVGSALSKLASTV

-111 ASITAIKEL
+111 ASITAVKNL

-145 IVSAVKVSI
+145 IVSAVKTSI
-154 NVIKSIPSAIKS
+154 NVIKSIPGAIKS
-166 AGISIKSALVSSLQ
+166 AGSSIKSALVSSLH
-180 AAKSAAI
+180 AAKTAAI

-192 TVKVIRS
+192 TVKVIKS
-199 IPSAAKTAAVAV
+199 IPGAAKTAATAV
-211 KDSFVVAYK
+211 KNSFVVAYK
-220 AAVVAAY
+220 AVVVAAY

-256 TAFSAVA
+256 TAFSAVV

-268 TGTTVKSAL
+268 TGTTVKTAL
-277 KTGFSAVKSGAK
+277 TNGFSAIKSGAK
-289 AAGQAGISAL
+289 TAGQVGISAL
-299 KGLGNIAKSTGSLIK
+299 KGLGNAAKSTGSLIK
-314 SGLVSGFNAAKAAAK
+314 NGLVSGFNAAKSAAK

-344 KPAEQARFSVLKLA
+344 KPAEQARFSILRLA
-358 AALGL
+358 AAFGL

-430 MKAAN
+430 MQAAN

-469 SGVAYADDI
+469 SGVAYSDDI

-577 QALDVAKNTFKQFA
+577 QALDVAKNAFKQFA
-591 AVTASPE
+591 SVTASPE

-607 QKIKELIPVMVK
+607 QKIKELIPVLIE
-619 LAPTILKVVS
+619 LAPILAKV
-629 AMLALQAVSSVYVA
+629 AAGFIAFNIISSVYSKIAGLVGAIKGLASSGSLLGSIINTVRGSFLALKVA
-643 FSNIGKMFVPLKNG
+643 LGSATAAFG
-657 LFVIA
+657 VIA
-662 TGFMKLAK
+662 
-670 TIRHP
+670 
-675 ITAIKNLAFAIKY
+675 
-688 FIVTSGAV
+688 AV
-696 IAIVGAVIAVL
+696 IGAVIAVL

-756 FKDVLKYIGVGVW
+756 FKDILKYVGVGVW

-795 GLQGLYYAIKAAFQ
+795 ALQGLYYALKAANQ
-809 ALSGDLKGAKKSLEQ
+809 AAHWDLKGAKKSIEQ
-824 SKEAFVDAGSAI
+824 SKDAFVDAGSAI

-849 TVEAFKQMG
+849 TIESLKEMG
-858 GEAENTAKKTETS
+858 GEAEKTGTKAETS
-871 GKKIKETLKLVETTA
+871 NKKISSSLKLVESTA
-886 KQTETTVS
+886 KQTEATVS

-908 DQYGNKLSE
+908 DQYGNKLNE

-925 AKDLYGQYQESSKK
+925 AKELYSNYQESAQK
-939 SQDKYSAAMEK
+939 SQDKYTAAMEK
-950 AQDLEGDKRKKAIAD
+950 AQSLEGEKRKKVIAD

-984 QADYAKLLKENK
+984 QADYAKLLKGNK

-1036 LSNGKTLNEKERS
+1036 LANGKTLNEKERA

-1055 KSLYADRKKA
+1055 KSLYGDRKKA

-1076 KKKKSD
+1076 KRKKSD

-1102 NKTLAENLQ
+1102 NKTLAGNLQ

-1116 MNTIIAN
+1116 MNAIIAN

-1135 LSEMGNISDEQLSAV
+1135 LSEMGNISDEQLGAV

-1162 NTLAGLGAIMS
+1162 NTLAGLAAVMS

-1187 QSGDYTTAA
+1187 QIGDYTTAA
-1196 LNINND
+1196 LKINDD
-1202 VMNTLSTLPN
+1202 VLNTISGLPN
-1212 GMFQNGQSGK
+1212 SMFLNGQSGK
-1222 DQFIAAIKSG
+1222 DQFLLAIKSD

-1244 VKLGASPLPGEMNN
+1244 VKMGADPLPGEMEKN
-1258 IGKQGGN
+1258 GKKSGDAQAKGV
-1265 ANADGLKSTAEA
+1265 KSTAEA
-1277 NKSAGAELKNNAKNG
+1277 NKSAGKEIKNNAKSG

-1297 LFKMTGAN
+1297 LFKMTGSKN
-1305 NASGFNGGILD
+1305 SSGFNNGILGGKD
-1316 GKGNAFSA
+1316 GAFSA
-1324 GSGIGNSAKSG
+1324 GTSVGGSAKSG

-1349 SGYAQGIASGG
+1349 AGFANGIRSG
-1360 MMVAGAAS
+1360 AGAVGEAAAS
-1368 ALANKALAAVQKKQD
+1368 IAAKALAAVQKKQD
-1383 SHSPSKESK
+1383 SHSPSKKSK
-1392 KLGGDFGT
+1392 KLGGDFGS
-1400 GYSLGIADKNKAV
+1400 GYSLGIASKTKAV
-1413 TKAANNLVAS
+1413 TKAASNLVAG
-1423 ALGTESQIK
+1423 ALGTEKQIK

-1437 LKDKISSAIDAG
+1437 LKDKVSSAIDAG
-1449 LHSKNKSVGQLK
+1449 LHSKNKSRGQLK
-1461 QAKALSSIEGY
+1461 QAKALNSIEGY
-1472 IGQQTN
+1472 IAQQTN

-1523 SISNVDPEN
+1523 SISNVDAEN
-1532 PQSIQAEMQKRLKE
+1532 PQSIQQEMQKRLKE

-1637 KQLENTAK
+1637 KQLEKTAK

-1667 AIELGKFFTG
+1667 AVELGKFFTG

-1689 AVQSTNK
+1689 AVKSTNK
-1696 MVDKVVNAASNM
+1696 MVDSVVNAASNL
-1708 TVPAIT
+1708 TAPKIT
-1714 LPKISAEKALGLKSV
+1714 LPHVSAEKALGLKSS
-1729 DLNRTITVKTI
+1729 DLNRTITVKAI
-1740 IDNKTKESSNADL
+1740 VENES
-1753 IKAIKESGAK
+1753 K
-1763 PVILNLDG
+1763 
-1771 EVLANNSNNR
+1771 NNSN
-1781 IGSMTDL
+1781 SDL
-1788 GLYGGGLL
+1788 INAIEKSGGRPIILNVDGKVIADNTNNHLGNSTSLAFYGKGL

>member
-27 DLAKA
+27 DLEKA

-111 ASITAIKEL
+111 ASITVIKEL

-192 TVKVIRS
+192 TVKVIKS
-199 IPSAAKTAAVAV
+199 IPVAAKTAATAV
-211 KDSFVVAYK
+211 KNSFVVAYK
-220 AAVVAAY
+220 AVVVAAY

-344 KPAEQARFSVLKLA
+344 KPAEQARFSILRLA
-358 AALGL
+358 AAFGL

-430 MKAAN
+430 MKAAD

-456 IDQMTDAISALQA
+456 IDQMVDAISSLQSA
-469 SGVAYADDI
+469 GVAYSDDI

-514 TKAIAMLTKGIEEG
+514 TKAISMLTKGIEEG
-528 TTGMAGNTAKMAG
+528 TTGMAGNTAKMSG

-577 QALDVAKNTFKQFA
+577 QALDVAKNAFKQFA

-598 FQKKLSDMI
+598 FQKKLSDLI
-607 QKIKELIPVMVK
+607 QKIKEFIPVLIEWAPL
-619 LAPTILKVVS
+619 LAKVAAGFVAFNIL
-629 AMLALQAVSSVYVA
+629 SSVYSKVA
-643 FSNIGKMFVPLKNG
+643 GLVMAFRGLASSGTLLGGIVNTVKGSFLALKVALG
-657 LFVIA
+657 SAAAAFGVI
-662 TGFMKLAK
+662 
-670 TIRHP
+670 I
-675 ITAIKNLAFAIKY
+675 
-688 FIVTSGAV
+688 AV
-696 IAIVGAVIAVL
+696 IGAVIAVA
-707 YGMYAAFKENTANI
+707 YGMYVSFKENTANI
-721 KGFLSGMFDAVKNSF
+721 KGFLSTMWDGVKNSF

-742 FKQIVSALKPVGSG
+742 FKQIVAALKPVGSG
-756 FKDVLKYIGVGVW
+756 FKDVLKYVGVAIW
-769 VAFGIV
+769 ASLGLV
-775 LATVVDI
+775 LAAVVDI

-795 GLQGLYYAIKAAFQ
+795 ALQGLYYAIKAAFQ
-809 ALSGDLKGAKKSLEQ
+809 ALHWDLKGAKKSLEQ
-824 SKEAFVDAGSAI
+824 SKDAFVEAGSAI

-858 GEAENTAKKTETS
+858 GEAEKTAKKTETS

-908 DQYGNKLSE
+908 DQYGKKLSE
-917 KTKSFLNA
+917 KTESFLNA
-925 AKDLYGQYQESSKK
+925 AKDLYEQYQEATKK
-939 SQDKYSAAMEK
+939 SQDKYSVAMEK
-950 AQDLEGDKRKKAIAD
+950 AQSLEGDKRKKAIAD

-984 QADYAKLLKENK
+984 QADYAKLLKGNK

-1116 MNTIIAN
+1116 MNAIIAN

-1162 NTLAGLGAIMS
+1162 NTLAGLAAVMS
-1173 QRGGEGVQAFVTAL
+1173 KRGGEGVQAFVTAI
-1187 QSGDYTTAA
+1187 QSKDYTTAA

-1202 VMNTLSTLPN
+1202 VLNTLSNLPN
-1212 GMFQNGQSGK
+1212 GMFLNGQNGK
-1222 DQFIAAIKSG
+1222 NQFIAAIKSNEY
-1232 DFQGAGKFLLDG
+1232 QEAGKYLVDG
-1244 VKLGASPLPGEMNN
+1244 VKMGASPLPNELNG

-1265 ANADGLKSTAEA
+1265 ANADGIKSTAEA
-1277 NKSAGAELKNNAKNG
+1277 NKNAGATIKNNAKNG

-1297 LFKMTGAN
+1297 LFQMTGVSNAN
-1305 NASGFNGGILD
+1305 GFNGGILD

-1324 GSGIGNSAKSG
+1324 GTGIGNSAKSG

-1349 SGYAQGIASGG
+1349 SGYVDGILSGMKKVG
-1360 MMVAGAAS
+1360 EAAGS
-1368 ALANKALAAVQKKQD
+1368 LANKALQAVKDAQKSK
-1383 SHSPSKESK
+1383 SPSKKAK
-1392 KLGGDFGT
+1392 KLGRDFGS
-1400 GYSLGIADKNKAV
+1400 GYSLGISEKNKAV

-1449 LHSKNKSVGQLK
+1449 LHSKNKSTGQLK

-1523 SISNVDPEN
+1523 SISNVDAEN
-1532 PQSIQAEMQKRLKE
+1532 PQSIQQEMQKRLKE

-1667 AIELGKFFTG
+1667 AIELGKFFTD

-1696 MVDKVVNAASNM
+1696 MVDKVVNAASNL

>member
-14 DKKAD
+14 DTKAD
-19 KQLDAFEK
+19 KQLDTFEK

-60 TFVNAFKSMGSAGSN
+60 TFVNAFKSMGNAGSN
-75 ALKASLNFMREL
+75 ALKASLSFMREL
-87 PSNVQAALSKLASTV
+87 PANVGSALSKLTSTV

-111 ASITAIKEL
+111 ASITAVKNL

-145 IVSAVKVSI
+145 IVSAVKTSI
-154 NVIKSIPSAIKS
+154 NVIKSIPGAIKS
-166 AGISIKSALVSSLQ
+166 AGSSIKSALVSSLH
-180 AAKSAAI
+180 AAKTAAI

-192 TVKVIRS
+192 TVKVIKS
-199 IPSAAKTAAVAV
+199 IPGAAKTAATAV
-211 KDSFVVAYK
+211 KNSFVVAYK
-220 AAVVAAY
+220 AVVVAAY

-256 TAFSAVA
+256 TAFSAVV

-268 TGTTVKSAL
+268 TGTTVKTAL
-277 KTGFSAVKSGAK
+277 TNGFSAIKSGAK
-289 AAGQAGISAL
+289 TAGQVGISAL
-299 KGLGNIAKSTGSLIK
+299 KGLGNAAKSTGSLIK
-314 SGLVSGFNAAKAAAK
+314 NGLVSGFNAAKSAAK

-344 KPAEQARFSVLKLA
+344 KPAEQARFSILRLA
-358 AALGL
+358 AAFGL

-430 MKAAN
+430 MQAAN

-469 SGVAYADDI
+469 SGVAYSDDI

-577 QALDVAKNTFKQFA
+577 QALDVAKNAFKQFA
-591 AVTASPE
+591 SVTASPE

-607 QKIKELIPVMVK
+607 QKIKELIPVLIE
-619 LAPTILKVVS
+619 LAPILAKV
-629 AMLALQAVSSVYVA
+629 AAGFIAFNIISSVYSKIAGLVGAIKGLASSGSLLGSIINTVRGSFLALKVA
-643 FSNIGKMFVPLKNG
+643 LGSATAAFG
-657 LFVIA
+657 VIA
-662 TGFMKLAK
+662 
-670 TIRHP
+670 
-675 ITAIKNLAFAIKY
+675 
-688 FIVTSGAV
+688 AV
-696 IAIVGAVIAVL
+696 IGAVIAVL

-756 FKDVLKYIGVGVW
+756 FKDILKYVGVGVW

-795 GLQGLYYAIKAAFQ
+795 ALQGLYYALKAANQ
-809 ALSGDLKGAKKSLEQ
+809 AAHWDLKGAKKSIEQ
-824 SKEAFVDAGSAI
+824 SKDAFVDAGSAI

-849 TVEAFKQMG
+849 TIESLKEMG
-858 GEAENTAKKTETS
+858 GEAEKTGTKAETS
-871 GKKIKETLKLVETTA
+871 NKKISSSLKLVESTA
-886 KQTETTVS
+886 KQTEATVS

-908 DQYGNKLSE
+908 DQYGNKLNE

-925 AKDLYGQYQESSKK
+925 AKELYSNYQESAQK
-939 SQDKYSAAMEK
+939 SQDKYTAAMEK
-950 AQDLEGDKRKKAIAD
+950 AQSLEGEKRKKVIAD

-984 QADYAKLLKENK
+984 QADYAKLLKGNK

-1036 LSNGKTLNEKERS
+1036 LANGKTLNEKERA

-1055 KSLYADRKKA
+1055 KSLYGDRKKA

-1076 KKKKSD
+1076 KRKKSD

-1102 NKTLAENLQ
+1102 NKTLAGNLQ

-1116 MNTIIAN
+1116 MNAIIAN

-1135 LSEMGNISDEQLSAV
+1135 LSEMGNISDEQLGAV

-1162 NTLAGLGAIMS
+1162 NTLAGLAAVMS

-1187 QSGDYTTAA
+1187 QIGDYTTAA
-1196 LNINND
+1196 LKINDD
-1202 VMNTLSTLPN
+1202 VLNTISGLPN
-1212 GMFQNGQSGK
+1212 SMFLNGQSGK
-1222 DQFIAAIKSG
+1222 DQFLLAIKSG

-1244 VKLGASPLPGEMNN
+1244 VKMGADPLPGEMEKN
-1258 IGKQGGN
+1258 GKKSGDAQAKGV
-1265 ANADGLKSTAEA
+1265 KSTAEA
-1277 NKSAGAELKNNAKNG
+1277 NKSAGKEIKNNAKSG

-1297 LFKMTGAN
+1297 LFKMTGSKN
-1305 NASGFNGGILD
+1305 SSGFNNGILGGKD
-1316 GKGNAFSA
+1316 GAFSA
-1324 GSGIGNSAKSG
+1324 GTSVGGSAKSG

-1349 SGYAQGIASGG
+1349 AGFANGIRSG
-1360 MMVAGAAS
+1360 AGAVGEAAAS
-1368 ALANKALAAVQKKQD
+1368 IAAKALAAVQKKQD
-1383 SHSPSKESK
+1383 SHSPSKKSK
-1392 KLGGDFGT
+1392 KLGGDFGS
-1400 GYSLGIADKNKAV
+1400 GYSLGIASKTKAV
-1413 TKAANNLVAS
+1413 TKAASNLVAG
-1423 ALGTESQIK
+1423 ALGTEKQIK

-1437 LKDKISSAIDAG
+1437 LKDKVSSAIDAG
-1449 LHSKNKSVGQLK
+1449 LHSKNKSRGQLK
-1461 QAKALSSIEGY
+1461 QAKALNSIEGY
-1472 IGQQTN
+1472 IAQQTN

-1523 SISNVDPEN
+1523 SISNVDAEN
-1532 PQSIQAEMQKRLKE
+1532 PQSIQQEMQKRLKE

-1637 KQLENTAK
+1637 KQLEKTAK

-1667 AIELGKFFTG
+1667 AVELGKFFTG

-1689 AVQSTNK
+1689 AVKSTNK
-1696 MVDKVVNAASNM
+1696 MVDSVVNAASNL
-1708 TVPAIT
+1708 TAPKIT
-1714 LPKISAEKALGLKSV
+1714 LPHVSAEKALGLKSS
-1729 DLNRTITVKTI
+1729 DLNRTITVKAI
-1740 IDNKTKESSNADL
+1740 VENES
-1753 IKAIKESGAK
+1753 K
-1763 PVILNLDG
+1763 
-1771 EVLANNSNNR
+1771 NNSN
-1781 IGSMTDL
+1781 SDL
-1788 GLYGGGLL
+1788 INAIEKSGGRPIILNVDGKVIADNTNNHLGNSTSLAFYGKGL

>member
-14 DKKAD
+14 DKKAG

-192 TVKVIRS
+192 TVKVIKS
-199 IPSAAKTAAVAV
+199 IPGAAKTAATAV
-211 KDSFVVAYK
+211 KNSFVVAYK
-220 AAVVAAY
+220 AVVVAAY

-289 AAGQAGISAL
+289 VAGQAGISAL

-314 SGLVSGFNAAKAAAK
+314 TGLVSGFNAAKAAAK

-363 IAATKNVVGSAI
+363 IAATKNVIGSAI

-478 NRLVDAGVPAW
+478 NRLVEAGVPAW

-577 QALDVAKNTFKQFA
+577 QALDVAKNAFKQFA

-598 FQKKLSDMI
+598 FQKKLSDLI
-607 QKIKELIPVMVK
+607 QKIKEFIPVLIEWAPV
-619 LAPTILKVVS
+619 LAKVAAGFV
-629 AMLALQAVSSVYVA
+629 AFNIISSVYSKVA
-643 FSNIGKMFVPLKNG
+643 GLVMAFRGLASSGTLLGGIVNTVKGSFLALKVALG
-657 LFVIA
+657 SAAAAFGVI
-662 TGFMKLAK
+662 
-670 TIRHP
+670 I
-675 ITAIKNLAFAIKY
+675 
-688 FIVTSGAV
+688 AV
-696 IAIVGAVIAVL
+696 IGAVIAVA
-707 YGMYAAFKENTANI
+707 YGMYVSFKENTANI
-721 KGFLSGMFDAVKNSF
+721 KGFLSTMWDGVKNSF

-742 FKQIVSALKPVGSG
+742 FKQIVAALKPVGSG
-756 FKDVLKYIGVGVW
+756 FKDVLKYVGVAIW
-769 VAFGIV
+769 ASLGLV
-775 LATVVDI
+775 LAAVVDI

-795 GLQGLYYAIKAAFQ
+795 ALQGLYYAIKAAFQ
-809 ALSGDLKGAKKSLEQ
+809 ALHWDLKGAKKSLEQ
-824 SKEAFVDAGSAI
+824 SKDAFVEAGSAI

-858 GEAENTAKKTETS
+858 GEAEKTAKKTETS

-908 DQYGNKLSE
+908 DQYGKKLSE
-917 KTKSFLNA
+917 KTESFLNA
-925 AKDLYGQYQESSKK
+925 AKDLYEQYQEATIK
-939 SQDKYSAAMEK
+939 SQDKYSVAMEK
-950 AQDLEGDKRKKAIAD
+950 AQSLEGDKRKKAIAD

-984 QADYAKLLKENK
+984 QADYAKLLKGNK

-1116 MNTIIAN
+1116 MNAIIAN

-1162 NTLAGLGAIMS
+1162 NTLAGLAAVMS
-1173 QRGGEGVQAFVTAL
+1173 KRGGEGVQAFVTAL

-1222 DQFIAAIKSG
+1222 DQFITAIKSG

-1297 LFKMTGAN
+1297 LFKMTGSN
-1305 NASGFNGGILD
+1305 NASGFNSGILD

-1324 GSGIGNSAKSG
+1324 GTGIGNSAKSG
-1335 AASVDSSGVGSDFA
+1335 AGSVDSSGVGSDFA
-1349 SGYAQGIASGG
+1349 SGYVNGILSGMG
-1360 MMVAGAAS
+1360 AVGEAAGS
-1368 ALANKALAAVQKKQD
+1368 LANKALQAVKDAQKSK
-1383 SHSPSKESK
+1383 SPSKKAK
-1392 KLGGDFGT
+1392 KLGGDFGS
-1400 GYSLGIADKNKAV
+1400 GYSLGIASKTKAVNKA
-1413 TKAANNLVAS
+1413 ASNLVAG

-1449 LHSKNKSVGQLK
+1449 LHSKNKSRGQLK
-1461 QAKALSSIEGY
+1461 QAKALNSIEGY
-1472 IGQQTN
+1472 IVQQTN
-1478 KLAATAKKRDK
+1478 RLAATAKKRDK

-1523 SISNVDPEN
+1523 SISNVDAEN

-1708 TVPAIT
+1708 TVPTIN

-1753 IKAIKESGAK
+1753 IKAIQQSGDRPIIFNVDGK
-1763 PVILNLDG
+1763 NLA
-1771 EVLANNSNNR
+1771 ENANNR
-1781 IGSMTDL
+1781 IGTMSNL

>member
-14 DKKAD
+14 DKKAG

-111 ASITAIKEL
+111 ASITAVKNL

-199 IPSAAKTAAVAV
+199 IPGAAKTAATAV
-211 KDSFVVAYK
+211 KNSFVVAYK
-220 AAVVAAY
+220 AVVVAAY

-344 KPAEQARFSVLKLA
+344 KPAEQARFSILRLA

-567 IAENLKGPII
+567 IVENLKGPII
-577 QALDVAKNTFKQFA
+577 QALDVAKNAFKQFA

-598 FQKKLSDMI
+598 FQKKLSDLI
-607 QKIKELIPVMVK
+607 QKIKEFIPVLIEWAPL
-619 LAPTILKVVS
+619 LAKVAAGFVAFNIL
-629 AMLALQAVSSVYVA
+629 SSVYSKVA
-643 FSNIGKMFVPLKNG
+643 GLVMAFRGLASSGTLLGGIVNTVKGSFLALKVALG
-657 LFVIA
+657 SAAAAFGVI
-662 TGFMKLAK
+662 
-670 TIRHP
+670 I
-675 ITAIKNLAFAIKY
+675 
-688 FIVTSGAV
+688 AV
-696 IAIVGAVIAVL
+696 IGAVIAVA
-707 YGMYAAFKENTANI
+707 YGMYVSFKENTANI
-721 KGFLSGMFDAVKNSF
+721 KGFLSTMWDGVKNSF

-742 FKQIVSALKPVGSG
+742 FKQIVAALKPVGSG
-756 FKDVLKYIGVGVW
+756 FKDVLKYVGVAIW
-769 VAFGIV
+769 ASLGLV
-775 LATVVDI
+775 LAAVVDI

-795 GLQGLYYAIKAAFQ
+795 ALQGLYYAIKAAFQ
-809 ALSGDLKGAKKSLEQ
+809 ALHWDLKGAKKSLEQ
-824 SKEAFVDAGSAI
+824 SKDAFVEAGSAI

-858 GEAENTAKKTETS
+858 GEAEKTAKKTETS
-871 GKKIKETLKLVETTA
+871 GKKIKDTLKLVETTA

-908 DQYGNKLSE
+908 DQYGKKLSE
-917 KTKSFLNA
+917 KTESFLNA
-925 AKDLYGQYQESSKK
+925 AKDLYEQYQEATKK
-939 SQDKYSAAMEK
+939 SQDKYSVAMEK
-950 AQDLEGDKRKKAIAD
+950 AQSLEGDKRKKAIAD

-974 DKNNGTLLTL
+974 DKNNGTILTL
-984 QADYAKLLKENK
+984 QADYAKLLKGNK

-1116 MNTIIAN
+1116 MNAIIAN

-1162 NTLAGLGAIMS
+1162 NTLAGLAAVMS
-1173 QRGGEGVQAFVTAL
+1173 KRGGEGVQAFVTAL

-1196 LNINND
+1196 LNINDD

-1222 DQFIAAIKSG
+1222 DQFITAIKSG

-1277 NKSAGAELKNNAKNG
+1277 NKRAGAELKNNAKNG

-1324 GSGIGNSAKSG
+1324 GTGIGNSAKSG

-1349 SGYAQGIASGG
+1349 SGYVDGILSGMKKVG
-1360 MMVAGAAS
+1360 EAAGS
-1368 ALANKALAAVQKKQD
+1368 LANKALQAVKDAQKSK
-1383 SHSPSKESK
+1383 SPSKKAK
-1392 KLGGDFGT
+1392 KLGRDFGS

-1413 TKAANNLVAS
+1413 TKAANNLVAG
-1423 ALGTESQIK
+1423 ALGTEKQIK
-1432 KLSST
+1432 KLSTT

-1449 LHSKNKSVGQLK
+1449 LHSKNKSAGQLK
-1461 QAKALSSIEGY
+1461 QAKALNSIEGY

-1753 IKAIKESGAK
+1753 IKAIQQSGDRPIIFNVDGK
-1763 PVILNLDG
+1763 NLA
-1771 EVLANNSNNR
+1771 ENANNR
-1781 IGSMTDL
+1781 IGTMGNL

>member
-27 DLAKA
+27 DLEKA

-111 ASITAIKEL
+111 ASITVIKEL

-192 TVKVIRS
+192 TVKVIKS
-199 IPSAAKTAAVAV
+199 IPVAAKTAATAV
-211 KDSFVVAYK
+211 KNSFVVAYK
-220 AAVVAAY
+220 AVVVAAY

-577 QALDVAKNTFKQFA
+577 QALDVAKNAFKQFA

-598 FQKKLSDMI
+598 FQKKLSDLI
-607 QKIKELIPVMVK
+607 QKIKEFIPVLIEWAPL
-619 LAPTILKVVS
+619 LAKVAAGFVAFNIL
-629 AMLALQAVSSVYVA
+629 SSVYSKVA
-643 FSNIGKMFVPLKNG
+643 GLVMAFRGLASSGTLLGGIVNTVKGSFLALKVALG
-657 LFVIA
+657 SAAAAFGVI
-662 TGFMKLAK
+662 
-670 TIRHP
+670 I
-675 ITAIKNLAFAIKY
+675 
-688 FIVTSGAV
+688 AV
-696 IAIVGAVIAVL
+696 IGAVIAVA
-707 YGMYAAFKENTANI
+707 YGMYVSFKENTANI
-721 KGFLSGMFDAVKNSF
+721 KGFLSTMWDGVKNSF

-742 FKQIVSALKPVGSG
+742 FKQIVAALKPVGSG
-756 FKDVLKYIGVGVW
+756 FKDVLKYVGVAIW
-769 VAFGIV
+769 ASLGLV
-775 LATVVDI
+775 LAAVVDI

-795 GLQGLYYAIKAAFQ
+795 ALQGLYYAIKSAFQ

-824 SKEAFVDAGSAI
+824 SKDAFVEAGSAI

-871 GKKIKETLKLVETTA
+871 GKKIKDTLKLVETTA

-917 KTKSFLNA
+917 KTKSFLNS
-925 AKDLYGQYQESSKK
+925 AKELYSQYQESAKK
-939 SQDKYSAAMEK
+939 SQDAYSAAMEK
-950 AQDLEGDKRKKAIAD
+950 AQELEGDKRKKAIAD
-965 ANATLVAEI
+965 ANKTLVDETT
-974 DKNNGTLLTL
+974 KNNSTLLTL
-984 QADYAKLLKENK
+984 QSDYSNMLKTNRWAD
-996 WVDGTELT
+996 GQELT
-1004 AQQKKFLQQQTAD
+1004 AQQKKFLQQQTTD
-1017 IQAELAKQ
+1017 IQTELAKQ
-1025 NQLYVEGNLLK
+1025 NQLYVEANLLR
-1036 LSNGKTLNEKERS
+1036 LEQGKSLNEKERN
-1049 TSIEVQ
+1049 TSLEVQ
-1055 KSLYADRKKA
+1055 KSLYEEKKKA
-1065 VETGEKELADL
+1065 VETGEKSLADL
-1076 KKKKSD
+1076 KKKKAD
-1082 ATTET
+1082 ASTET

-1102 NKTLAENLQ
+1102 NKTLSTNL
-1111 KWASE
+1111 KNWATE
-1116 MNTIIAN
+1116 MNAIIAN
-1123 GGTLNAETFAKG
+1123 GGTLNAETFASG
-1135 LSEMGNISDEQLSAV
+1135 LSQLGNISDEQLSAL
-1150 WQDFVK
+1150 WQNFV
-1156 VSGSID
+1156 STSTSID
-1162 NTLAGLGAIMS
+1162 NTLSGLAAIMG

-1222 DQFIAAIKSG
+1222 DQFITAIKSG

-1324 GSGIGNSAKSG
+1324 GTGIGNSAKSG

-1349 SGYAQGIASGG
+1349 SGYVNGILSGMG
-1360 MMVAGAAS
+1360 AVGEAAGS
-1368 ALANKALAAVQKKQD
+1368 LANKALQAVKDAQKSK
-1383 SHSPSKESK
+1383 SPSKKAK
-1392 KLGGDFGT
+1392 KLGGDFGS
-1400 GYSLGIADKNKAV
+1400 GYSLGIASKTKAVNKA
-1413 TKAANNLVAS
+1413 ASNLVAG

-1449 LHSKNKSVGQLK
+1449 LHSKNKSAGQLK
-1461 QAKALSSIEGY
+1461 QAKALNSIEGY

-1532 PQSIQAEMQKRLKE
+1532 PQSIQQEMQKRLKE

-1667 AIELGKFFTG
+1667 AIELGKFFTD

-1696 MVDKVVNAASNM
+1696 MVDKVVNAASNL

-1753 IKAIKESGAK
+1753 IKAIQQSGDRPIIFNVDGK
-1763 PVILNLDG
+1763 NLA
-1771 EVLANNSNNR
+1771 ENANNR
-1781 IGSMTDL
+1781 IGTMGNL

>member
-14 DKKAD
+14 DTKAD
-19 KQLDAFEK
+19 KQLDTFEK

-60 TFVNAFKSMGSAGSN
+60 TFVNAFKSMGNAGSN
-75 ALKASLNFMREL
+75 ALKASLSFMREL
-87 PSNVQAALSKLASTV
+87 PANVGSALSKLASTV

-111 ASITAIKEL
+111 ASITAVKNL

-145 IVSAVKVSI
+145 IVSAVKTSI
-154 NVIKSIPSAIKS
+154 NVIKSIPGAIKS
-166 AGISIKSALVSSLQ
+166 AGSSIKSALVSSLH
-180 AAKSAAI
+180 AAKTAAI

-192 TVKVIRS
+192 TVKVIKS
-199 IPSAAKTAAVAV
+199 IPGAAKTAATAV
-211 KDSFVVAYK
+211 KNSFVVAYK
-220 AAVVAAY
+220 AVVVAAY

-256 TAFSAVA
+256 TAFSAVV

-268 TGTTVKSAL
+268 TGTTVKTAL
-277 KTGFSAVKSGAK
+277 TNGFSAIKSGAK
-289 AAGQAGISAL
+289 TAGQVGISAL
-299 KGLGNIAKSTGSLIK
+299 KGLGNAAKSTGSLIK
-314 SGLVSGFNAAKAAAK
+314 NGLVSGFNAAKSAAK

-344 KPAEQARFSVLKLA
+344 KPAEQARFSILRLA
-358 AALGL
+358 AAFGL

-430 MKAAN
+430 MQAAN

-469 SGVAYADDI
+469 SGVAYSDDI

-577 QALDVAKNTFKQFA
+577 QALDVAKNAFKQFA
-591 AVTASPE
+591 SVTASPE

-607 QKIKELIPVMVK
+607 QKIKELIPVLIE
-619 LAPTILKVVS
+619 LAPILAKV
-629 AMLALQAVSSVYVA
+629 AAGFIAFNIISSVYSKIAGLVGAIKGLASSGSLLGSIINTVRGSFLALKVA
-643 FSNIGKMFVPLKNG
+643 LGSATAAFG
-657 LFVIA
+657 VIA
-662 TGFMKLAK
+662 
-670 TIRHP
+670 
-675 ITAIKNLAFAIKY
+675 
-688 FIVTSGAV
+688 AV
-696 IAIVGAVIAVL
+696 IGAVIAVL

-824 SKEAFVDAGSAI
+824 SKDAFVDAGSAI

-849 TVEAFKQMG
+849 TIESLKEMG
-858 GEAENTAKKTETS
+858 GEAEKTGTKAETS
-871 GKKIKETLKLVETTA
+871 NKKISSSLKLVESTA
-886 KQTETTVS
+886 KQTEATVS

-908 DQYGNKLSE
+908 DQYGNKLNE

-925 AKDLYGQYQESSKK
+925 AKELYSNYQESAQK
-939 SQDKYSAAMEK
+939 SQDKYTAAMEK
-950 AQDLEGDKRKKAIAD
+950 AQSLEGEKRKKVIAD

-984 QADYAKLLKENK
+984 QADYAKLLKDNK

-1036 LSNGKTLNEKERS
+1036 LANGKTLNEKERA

-1055 KSLYADRKKA
+1055 KSLYGDRKKA

-1076 KKKKSD
+1076 KRKKSD

-1102 NKTLAENLQ
+1102 NKTLAGNLQ

-1116 MNTIIAN
+1116 MNAIIAN

-1135 LSEMGNISDEQLSAV
+1135 LSEMGNISDEQLGAV

-1162 NTLAGLGAIMS
+1162 NTLAGLAAVMS

-1196 LNINND
+1196 LKINDD
-1202 VMNTLSTLPN
+1202 VLNTISGLPN
-1212 GMFQNGQSGK
+1212 SMFLNGQSGK
-1222 DQFIAAIKSG
+1222 DQFLLAIKSG

-1244 VKLGASPLPGEMNN
+1244 VKMGADPLPGEMEKN
-1258 IGKQGGN
+1258 GKKSGDAQAKGV
-1265 ANADGLKSTAEA
+1265 KSTAEA
-1277 NKSAGAELKNNAKNG
+1277 NKSAGKEIKNNAKSG

-1297 LFKMTGAN
+1297 LFKMTGSKN
-1305 NASGFNGGILD
+1305 SSGFNNGILGGKD
-1316 GKGNAFSA
+1316 GAFSA
-1324 GSGIGNSAKSG
+1324 GTSVGGSAKSG

-1349 SGYAQGIASGG
+1349 AGFANGIRSG
-1360 MMVAGAAS
+1360 AGAVGEAAAS
-1368 ALANKALAAVQKKQD
+1368 IAAKALAAVQKKQD
-1383 SHSPSKESK
+1383 SHSPSKKSK
-1392 KLGGDFGT
+1392 KLGGDFGS
-1400 GYSLGIADKNKAV
+1400 GYSLGIASKTKAV
-1413 TKAANNLVAS
+1413 TKAASNLVAG
-1423 ALGTESQIK
+1423 ALGTEKQIK

-1437 LKDKISSAIDAG
+1437 LKDKVSSAIDAG
-1449 LHSKNKSVGQLK
+1449 LHSKNKSRGQLK
-1461 QAKALSSIEGY
+1461 QAKALNSIEGY
-1472 IGQQTN
+1472 IAQQTN

-1558 KKGVSKDIIS
+1558 KKGVSKDIIN
-1568 DILESGV
+1568 DILEAGV

-1623 NAAKGLINGLNSQK
+1623 NAAKGLISGLNSQK
-1637 KQLENTAK
+1637 KQLEKTAN

-1658 LRIHSPSRV
+1658 LKIHSPSRV

-1689 AVQSTNK
+1689 AVQSTSK

-1708 TVPAIT
+1708 TVPTIN

-1753 IKAIKESGAK
+1753 IKAIQQSGDR
-1763 PVILNLDG
+1763 PIIFNVDG
-1771 EVLANNSNNR
+1771 KDIADNTNNHLGSSTSLAFY
-1781 IGSMTDL
+1781 GK
-1788 GLYGGGLL
+1788 GL

>member
-14 DKKAD
+14 DKKAG

-111 ASITAIKEL
+111 ASITAVKNL

-192 TVKVIRS
+192 TVKVIKS
-199 IPSAAKTAAVAV
+199 IPVAAKTAATAV
-211 KDSFVVAYK
+211 KNSFVVAYK
-220 AAVVAAY
+220 AVVVAAY

-567 IAENLKGPII
+567 IVENLKGPII
-577 QALDVAKNTFKQFA
+577 QALDVAKNAFKQFA

-598 FQKKLSDMI
+598 FQKKLSDLI
-607 QKIKELIPVMVK
+607 QKIKEFIPVLIEWAPL
-619 LAPTILKVVS
+619 LAKVAAGFVAFNIL
-629 AMLALQAVSSVYVA
+629 SSVYSKVA
-643 FSNIGKMFVPLKNG
+643 GLVMAFRGLASSGTLLGGIVNTVKGSFLALKVALGSAAAAFG
-657 LFVIA
+657 LI
-662 TGFMKLAK
+662 
-670 TIRHP
+670 I
-675 ITAIKNLAFAIKY
+675 
-688 FIVTSGAV
+688 AV
-696 IAIVGAVIAVL
+696 IGAVIAVA
-707 YGMYAAFKENTANI
+707 YGMYVSFKENTANI
-721 KGFLSGMFDAVKNSF
+721 KGFLSTMWDGVKNSF

-742 FKQIVSALKPVGSG
+742 FKQIVAALKPVGSG
-756 FKDVLKYIGVGVW
+756 FKDVLKYVGVAIW
-769 VAFGIV
+769 VSLGLV
-775 LATVVDI
+775 LAAVVDI

-795 GLQGLYYAIKAAFQ
+795 ALQGLYYAIKAAFQ
-809 ALSGDLKGAKKSLEQ
+809 ALHWDLKGAKKSLEQ
-824 SKEAFVDAGSAI
+824 SKDAFVEAGSAI

-858 GEAENTAKKTETS
+858 GEAEKTAKKTETS

-908 DQYGNKLSE
+908 DQYGKKLSE
-917 KTKSFLNA
+917 KTESFLNA
-925 AKDLYGQYQESSKK
+925 AKDLYEQYQEATKK
-939 SQDKYSAAMEK
+939 SQDKYSVAMEK
-950 AQDLEGDKRKKAIAD
+950 AQSLEGDKRKKAIAD
-965 ANATLVAEI
+965 ANKTLVDETT
-974 DKNNGTLLTL
+974 KNNSTLLTL
-984 QADYAKLLKENK
+984 QSDYSNMLKTNRWAD
-996 WVDGTELT
+996 GQELT
-1004 AQQKKFLQQQTAD
+1004 AQQKKFLQQQTTD
-1017 IQAELAKQ
+1017 IQTELAKQ
-1025 NQLYVEGNLLK
+1025 NQLYVEANLLR
-1036 LSNGKTLNEKERS
+1036 LEQGKSLNEKERN
-1049 TSIEVQ
+1049 TSLEVQ
-1055 KSLYADRKKA
+1055 KSLYEEKKKA
-1065 VETGEKELADL
+1065 VETGEKSLADL
-1076 KKKKSD
+1076 KKKKAD
-1082 ATTET
+1082 ASTET

-1102 NKTLAENLQ
+1102 NKTLSTNL
-1111 KWASE
+1111 KNWATE
-1116 MNTIIAN
+1116 MNAIIAN
-1123 GGTLNAETFAKG
+1123 GGTLNAETFASG
-1135 LSEMGNISDEQLSAV
+1135 LSQLGNISDEQLSAL
-1150 WQDFVK
+1150 WQNFV
-1156 VSGSID
+1156 STSTSID
-1162 NTLAGLGAIMS
+1162 NTLSGLAAIMG
-1173 QRGGEGVQAFVTAL
+1173 QRGGEGVQAFVTAI
-1187 QSGDYTTAA
+1187 QSKDYTTAA

-1202 VMNTLSTLPN
+1202 VLNTLSNLPN
-1212 GMFQNGQSGK
+1212 GMFLNGQNGK
-1222 DQFIAAIKSG
+1222 NQFIAAIKSNEY
-1232 DFQGAGKFLLDG
+1232 QEAGKYLVDG
-1244 VKLGASPLPGEMNN
+1244 VKMGASPLPNELNG

-1265 ANADGLKSTAEA
+1265 ANADGIKSTAEA
-1277 NKSAGAELKNNAKNG
+1277 NKNAGATIKNNAKNG

-1297 LFKMTGAN
+1297 LFQMTGVSNAN
-1305 NASGFNGGILD
+1305 GFNGGILD

-1324 GSGIGNSAKSG
+1324 GTGIGNSAKSG

-1349 SGYAQGIASGG
+1349 SGYVNGILSGMG
-1360 MMVAGAAS
+1360 AVGEAAGS
-1368 ALANKALAAVQKKQD
+1368 LANKALQAVKDAQKSK
-1383 SHSPSKESK
+1383 SPSKKAK

-1461 QAKALSSIEGY
+1461 QAKALNSIEGY

-1523 SISNVDPEN
+1523 SISNVDAEN

-1667 AIELGKFFTG
+1667 AIELGKFFTD

-1696 MVDKVVNAASNM
+1696 MVDKVVNAASNL

>member
-19 KQLDAFEK
+19 KQLDAFEQ

-154 NVIKSIPSAIKS
+154 NVIKSIPGAIKS

-192 TVKVIRS
+192 TVKVIKS
-199 IPSAAKTAAVAV
+199 IPGAAKTAATAV
-211 KDSFVVAYK
+211 KNSFVVAYK
-220 AAVVAAY
+220 AVVVAAY

-256 TAFSAVA
+256 TAFSAVS

-344 KPAEQARFSVLKLA
+344 KPAEQARFSILRLA
-358 AALGL
+358 AAFGL

-514 TKAIAMLTKGIEEG
+514 TRAIAMLTKGIEEG

-567 IAENLKGPII
+567 IVENLKGPII
-577 QALDVAKNTFKQFA
+577 QALDVAKNAFKQFA

-598 FQKKLSDMI
+598 FQKKLSDLI
-607 QKIKELIPVMVK
+607 QKIKEFIPVLIEWAPL
-619 LAPTILKVVS
+619 LAKVAAGFVAFNIL
-629 AMLALQAVSSVYVA
+629 SSVYSKVA
-643 FSNIGKMFVPLKNG
+643 GLVMAFRGLASSGTLLGGIVNTVKGSFLALKVALG
-657 LFVIA
+657 SAAAAFGVI
-662 TGFMKLAK
+662 
-670 TIRHP
+670 I
-675 ITAIKNLAFAIKY
+675 
-688 FIVTSGAV
+688 AV
-696 IAIVGAVIAVL
+696 IGAVIAVA
-707 YGMYAAFKENTANI
+707 YGMYVSFKENTANI
-721 KGFLSGMFDAVKNSF
+721 KGFLSTMWDGVKNSF

-742 FKQIVSALKPVGSG
+742 FKQIVAALKPVGSG
-756 FKDVLKYIGVGVW
+756 FKDVLKYVGVAIW
-769 VAFGIV
+769 ASLGLV
-775 LATVVDI
+775 LAAVVDI

-795 GLQGLYYAIKAAFQ
+795 ALQGLYYAIKAAFQ
-809 ALSGDLKGAKKSLEQ
+809 ALHWDLKGAKKSLEQ
-824 SKEAFVDAGSAI
+824 SKDAFVEAGSAI

-858 GEAENTAKKTETS
+858 GEAEKTAKKTETS

-886 KQTETTVS
+886 KQTEITVS

-917 KTKSFLNA
+917 KTESFLNA
-925 AKDLYGQYQESSKK
+925 AKDLYEQYQEATKK
-939 SQDKYSAAMEK
+939 SQDKYSVAMEK

-984 QADYAKLLKENK
+984 QADYAKLLKGNK

-1116 MNTIIAN
+1116 MNAIIAN

-1162 NTLAGLGAIMS
+1162 NTLAGLAAVMS
-1173 QRGGEGVQAFVTAL
+1173 KRGGEGVQAFVTAL

-1196 LNINND
+1196 LNINDD

-1324 GSGIGNSAKSG
+1324 GTGIGNSAKSG

-1349 SGYAQGIASGG
+1349 SGYVNGILSGMG
-1360 MMVAGAAS
+1360 AVGEAAGS
-1368 ALANKALAAVQKKQD
+1368 LANKALQAVKDAQKSK
-1383 SHSPSKESK
+1383 SPSKKAK
-1392 KLGGDFGT
+1392 KLGGDFGS
-1400 GYSLGIADKNKAV
+1400 GYSLGIASKTKAVNKA
-1413 TKAANNLVAS
+1413 ASNLVAG

-1449 LHSKNKSVGQLK
+1449 LHSKNKSAGQLK
-1461 QAKALSSIEGY
+1461 QAKALNSIEGY

-1532 PQSIQAEMQKRLKE
+1532 PQSIQQEMQKRLKE

-1667 AIELGKFFTG
+1667 AIELGKFFTD

-1696 MVDKVVNAASNM
+1696 MVDKVVNAASNL

-1753 IKAIKESGAK
+1753 IKAIQQSGDRPIIFNVDGK
-1763 PVILNLDG
+1763 NLA
-1771 EVLANNSNNR
+1771 ENANNR
-1781 IGSMTDL
+1781 IGTMGNL

>member
-1 MSDGSVVIEISLD
+1 
-14 DKKAD
+14 
-19 KQLDAFEK
+19 
-27 DLAKA
+27 
-32 GTNAGAALDKAYREA
+32 
-47 VSDIASQSKRLKD
+47 
-60 TFVNAFKSMGSAGSN
+60 
-75 ALKASLNFMREL
+75 
-87 PSNVQAALSKLASTV
+87 
-102 KTGFVNAAK
+102 
-111 ASITAIKEL
+111 
-120 GTSIKNTAVNIK
+120 
-132 NGFFSIAK
+132 
-140 TVQSS
+140 
-145 IVSAVKVSI
+145 
-154 NVIKSIPSAIKS
+154 
-166 AGISIKSALVSSLQ
+166 
-180 AAKSAAI
+180 
-187 SFAQT
+187 
-192 TVKVIRS
+192 
-199 IPSAAKTAAVAV
+199 
-211 KDSFVVAYK
+211 
-220 AAVVAAY
+220 
-227 MSVKGTISAVKA
+227 
-239 IPSATKS
+239 
-246 AALAVSSAMK
+246 
-256 TAFSAVA
+256 
-263 SAAKT
+263 
-268 TGTTVKSAL
+268 
-277 KTGFSAVKSGAK
+277 
-289 AAGQAGISAL
+289 
-299 KGLGNIAKSTGSLIK
+299 
-314 SGLVSGFNAAKAAAK
+314 
-329 GAGAGMREALKNSVE
+329 
-344 KPAEQARFSVLKLA
+344 
-358 AALGL
+358 
-363 IAATKNVVGSAI
+363 
-375 GRVDTI
+375 
-381 DTATKSLTVLTGSAK
+381 
-396 DAQLVMTDLTAA
+396 
-408 IDGTPIA
+408 
-415 LDAVALGAKKMVAAG
+415 
-430 MKAAN
+430 
-435 VKPVFTAIAD
+435 
-445 AAYGVGNGSES
+445 SES

-469 SGVAYADDI
+469 SGVAYSDDI

-577 QALDVAKNTFKQFA
+577 QALDVAKNAFKQFA
-591 AVTASPE
+591 SVTASPE

-607 QKIKELIPVMVK
+607 QKIKELIPVLIE
-619 LAPTILKVVS
+619 LAPILAKV
-629 AMLALQAVSSVYVA
+629 AAGFIAFNIISSVYSKIAGLVGAIKGLASSGSLLGSIINTVRGSFLALKVA
-643 FSNIGKMFVPLKNG
+643 LGSATAAFG
-657 LFVIA
+657 VIA
-662 TGFMKLAK
+662 
-670 TIRHP
+670 
-675 ITAIKNLAFAIKY
+675 
-688 FIVTSGAV
+688 AV
-696 IAIVGAVIAVL
+696 IGAVIAVL

-756 FKDVLKYIGVGVW
+756 FKDILKYVGVGVW

-795 GLQGLYYAIKAAFQ
+795 ALQGLYYALKAANQ
-809 ALSGDLKGAKKSLEQ
+809 AAHWDLKGAKKSIEQ
-824 SKEAFVDAGSAI
+824 SKDAFVDAGSAI

-849 TVEAFKQMG
+849 TIESLKEMG
-858 GEAENTAKKTETS
+858 GEAEKTGTKAETS
-871 GKKIKETLKLVETTA
+871 NKKISSSLKLVESTA
-886 KQTETTVS
+886 KQTEATVS

-908 DQYGNKLSE
+908 DQYGNKLNE

-925 AKDLYGQYQESSKK
+925 AKELYSNYQESAQK
-939 SQDKYSAAMEK
+939 SQDKYTAAMEK
-950 AQDLEGDKRKKAIAD
+950 AQSLEGEKRKKVIAD

-984 QADYAKLLKENK
+984 QADYAKLLKGNK

-1036 LSNGKTLNEKERS
+1036 LANGKTLNEKERA

-1055 KSLYADRKKA
+1055 KSLYGDRKKA

-1076 KKKKSD
+1076 KRKKSD

-1102 NKTLAENLQ
+1102 NKTLAGNLQ

-1116 MNTIIAN
+1116 MNAIIAN

-1135 LSEMGNISDEQLSAV
+1135 LSEMGNISDEQLGAV

-1162 NTLAGLGAIMS
+1162 NTLAGLAAVMS

-1187 QSGDYTTAA
+1187 QIGDYTTAA
-1196 LNINND
+1196 LKINDD
-1202 VMNTLSTLPN
+1202 VLNTISGLPN
-1212 GMFQNGQSGK
+1212 SMFLNGQSGK
-1222 DQFIAAIKSG
+1222 DQFLLAIKSG

-1244 VKLGASPLPGEMNN
+1244 VKMGADPLPGEMEKN
-1258 IGKQGGN
+1258 GKKSGDAQAKGV
-1265 ANADGLKSTAEA
+1265 KSTAEA
-1277 NKSAGAELKNNAKNG
+1277 NKSAGKEIKNNAKSG

-1297 LFKMTGAN
+1297 LFKMTGSKN
-1305 NASGFNGGILD
+1305 SSGFNNGILGGKD
-1316 GKGNAFSA
+1316 GAFSA
-1324 GSGIGNSAKSG
+1324 GTSVGGSAKSG

-1349 SGYAQGIASGG
+1349 AGFANGIRSG
-1360 MMVAGAAS
+1360 AGAVGEAAAS
-1368 ALANKALAAVQKKQD
+1368 IAAKALAAVQKKQD
-1383 SHSPSKESK
+1383 SHSPSKKSK
-1392 KLGGDFGT
+1392 KLGGDFGS
-1400 GYSLGIADKNKAV
+1400 GYSLGIASKTKAV
-1413 TKAANNLVAS
+1413 TKAASNLVAG
-1423 ALGTESQIK
+1423 ALGTEKQIK

-1437 LKDKISSAIDAG
+1437 LKDKVSSAIDAG
-1449 LHSKNKSVGQLK
+1449 LHSKNKSRGQLK
-1461 QAKALSSIEGY
+1461 QAKALNSIEGY
-1472 IGQQTN
+1472 IAQQTN

-1523 SISNVDPEN
+1523 SISNVDAEN
-1532 PQSIQAEMQKRLKE
+1532 PQSIQQEMQKRLKE

-1637 KQLENTAK
+1637 KQLEKTAK

-1667 AIELGKFFTG
+1667 AVELGKFFTG

-1689 AVQSTNK
+1689 AVKSTNK
-1696 MVDKVVNAASNM
+1696 MVDSVVNAASNL
-1708 TVPAIT
+1708 TAPKIT
-1714 LPKISAEKALGLKSV
+1714 LPHVSAEKALGLKSS
-1729 DLNRTITVKTI
+1729 DLNRTITVKAI
-1740 IDNKTKESSNADL
+1740 VENES
-1753 IKAIKESGAK
+1753 K
-1763 PVILNLDG
+1763 
-1771 EVLANNSNNR
+1771 NNSN
-1781 IGSMTDL
+1781 SDL
-1788 GLYGGGLL
+1788 INAIEKSGGRPIILNVDGKVIADNTNNHLGNSTSLAFYGKGL

>member
-27 DLAKA
+27 DLEKA

-145 IVSAVKVSI
+145 IVSAVKISI

-166 AGISIKSALVSSLQ
+166 AGSSIKSALVSSLQ
-180 AAKSAAI
+180 AAKMAAI

-192 TVKVIRS
+192 SVNVIKS
-199 IPSAAKTAAVAV
+199 IPGAAKTAAVAV
-211 KDSFVVAYK
+211 KNSFVVAYK
-220 AAVVAAY
+220 AVVVAAY

-469 SGVAYADDI
+469 SGVAYSDDI

-577 QALDVAKNTFKQFA
+577 QALDVAKNAFKQFA

-598 FQKKLSDMI
+598 FQKKLSDLI
-607 QKIKELIPVMVK
+607 QKIKEFIPVLIEWAPL
-619 LAPTILKVVS
+619 LAKVAAGFVAFNIL
-629 AMLALQAVSSVYVA
+629 SSVYSKVA
-643 FSNIGKMFVPLKNG
+643 GLVMAFRGLASSGTLLGGIVNTVKGSFLALKVALG
-657 LFVIA
+657 SAAAAFGVI
-662 TGFMKLAK
+662 
-670 TIRHP
+670 I
-675 ITAIKNLAFAIKY
+675 
-688 FIVTSGAV
+688 AV
-696 IAIVGAVIAVL
+696 IGAVIAVA
-707 YGMYAAFKENTANI
+707 YGMYVSFKENTANI
-721 KGFLSGMFDAVKNSF
+721 KGFLSTMWDGVKNSF

-742 FKQIVSALKPVGSG
+742 FKQIVAALKPVGSG
-756 FKDVLKYIGVGVW
+756 FKDVLKYVGVAIW
-769 VAFGIV
+769 ASLGLV
-775 LATVVDI
+775 LAAVVDI

-795 GLQGLYYAIKAAFQ
+795 ALQGLYYAIKSAFQ
-809 ALSGDLKGAKKSLEQ
+809 ALHWDLKGAKKSLEQ
-824 SKEAFVDAGSAI
+824 SKDAFVEAGSAI
-836 KDAFNKDNYALTG
+836 KGAFNKDNYALTG

-858 GEAENTAKKTETS
+858 GEAEKTAKKTETS

>member
-27 DLAKA
+27 DLEKA

-111 ASITAIKEL
+111 ASITVIKEL

-192 TVKVIRS
+192 TVKVIKS
-199 IPSAAKTAAVAV
+199 IPVAAKTAATAV
-211 KDSFVVAYK
+211 KNSFVVAYK
-220 AAVVAAY
+220 AVVVAAY

-344 KPAEQARFSVLKLA
+344 KPAEQARFSLLKLA

-577 QALDVAKNTFKQFA
+577 QALDVAKNAFKQFA

-598 FQKKLSDMI
+598 FQKKLSDLI
-607 QKIKELIPVMVK
+607 QKIKEFIPVLIEWAPV
-619 LAPTILKVVS
+619 LAKVAAGFV
-629 AMLALQAVSSVYVA
+629 AFNIISSVYSKVA
-643 FSNIGKMFVPLKNG
+643 GLVMAFRGLASSGTLLGGIVNTVKGSFLALKVALG
-657 LFVIA
+657 SAAAAFGVI
-662 TGFMKLAK
+662 
-670 TIRHP
+670 I
-675 ITAIKNLAFAIKY
+675 
-688 FIVTSGAV
+688 AV
-696 IAIVGAVIAVL
+696 IGAVIAVA
-707 YGMYAAFKENTANI
+707 YGMYVSFKENTANI
-721 KGFLSGMFDAVKNSF
+721 KGFLSTMWDGVKNSF

-742 FKQIVSALKPVGSG
+742 FKQIVAALKPVGSG
-756 FKDVLKYIGVGVW
+756 FKDVLKYVGVAIW
-769 VAFGIV
+769 ASLGLV
-775 LATVVDI
+775 LAAVVDI

-795 GLQGLYYAIKAAFQ
+795 ALQGLYYAIKAAFQ
-809 ALSGDLKGAKKSLEQ
+809 ALHWDLKGAKKSLEQ
-824 SKEAFVDAGSAI
+824 SKDAFVEAGSAI

-858 GEAENTAKKTETS
+858 GEAEKTAKKTETS

-908 DQYGNKLSE
+908 DQYGKKLSE
-917 KTKSFLNA
+917 KTESFLNA
-925 AKDLYGQYQESSKK
+925 AKDLYEQYQEATIK
-939 SQDKYSAAMEK
+939 SQDKYSVAMEK
-950 AQDLEGDKRKKAIAD
+950 AQSLEGDKRKKAIAD

-984 QADYAKLLKENK
+984 QADYAKLLKGNK

-1116 MNTIIAN
+1116 MNAIIAN

-1162 NTLAGLGAIMS
+1162 NTLAGLAAVMS
-1173 QRGGEGVQAFVTAL
+1173 KRGGEGVQAFVTAL

-1324 GSGIGNSAKSG
+1324 GTGIGNSAKSG

-1349 SGYAQGIASGG
+1349 SGYVNGILSGMG
-1360 MMVAGAAS
+1360 AVGEAAGS
-1368 ALANKALAAVQKKQD
+1368 LANKALQAVKDAQKSK
-1383 SHSPSKESK
+1383 SPSKKAK
-1392 KLGGDFGT
+1392 KLGGDFGS
-1400 GYSLGIADKNKAV
+1400 GYSLGIASKTKAVNKA
-1413 TKAANNLVAS
+1413 ASNLVAG

-1449 LHSKNKSVGQLK
+1449 LHSKNKSAGQLK
-1461 QAKALSSIEGY
+1461 QAKALNSIEGY

-1532 PQSIQAEMQKRLKE
+1532 PQSIQQEMQKRLKE

-1667 AIELGKFFTG
+1667 AVELGKFFTG

-1753 IKAIKESGAK
+1753 IKAIQQSGDRPIIFNVDGK
-1763 PVILNLDG
+1763 NLA
-1771 EVLANNSNNR
+1771 ENANNR
-1781 IGSMTDL
+1781 IGTMGNL

>member
-19 KQLDAFEK
+19 KQLDAFEQ

-154 NVIKSIPSAIKS
+154 NVIKSIPGAIKS

-192 TVKVIRS
+192 TVKVIKS
-199 IPSAAKTAAVAV
+199 IPGAAKTAATAV
-211 KDSFVVAYK
+211 KNSFVVAYK
-220 AAVVAAY
+220 AVVVAAY

-344 KPAEQARFSVLKLA
+344 KPAEQARFSILRLA
-358 AALGL
+358 AAFGL

-456 IDQMTDAISALQA
+456 IDQMVDAISSLQSA
-469 SGVAYADDI
+469 GVAYSDDI
-478 NRLVDAGVPAW
+478 NRLVEAGVPAW

-497 KSVGEM
+497 KSVADM

-577 QALDVAKNTFKQFA
+577 QALDVAKNAFKQFA

-598 FQKKLSDMI
+598 FQKKLSDLI
-607 QKIKELIPVMVK
+607 QKIKEFIPVLIEWAPV
-619 LAPTILKVVS
+619 LAKVAAGFV
-629 AMLALQAVSSVYVA
+629 AFNIISSVYSKVA
-643 FSNIGKMFVPLKNG
+643 GLVMAFRGLASSGTLLGGIVNTVKGSFLALKVALG
-657 LFVIA
+657 SAAAAFGVI
-662 TGFMKLAK
+662 
-670 TIRHP
+670 I
-675 ITAIKNLAFAIKY
+675 
-688 FIVTSGAV
+688 AV
-696 IAIVGAVIAVL
+696 IGAVIAVA
-707 YGMYAAFKENTANI
+707 YGMYVSFKENTANI
-721 KGFLSGMFDAVKNSF
+721 KGFLSTMWDGVKNSF

-742 FKQIVSALKPVGSG
+742 FKQIVAALKPVGSG
-756 FKDVLKYIGVGVW
+756 FKDVLKYVGVAIW
-769 VAFGIV
+769 ASLGLV
-775 LATVVDI
+775 LAAVVDI

-795 GLQGLYYAIKAAFQ
+795 ALQGLYYAIKAAFQ
-809 ALSGDLKGAKKSLEQ
+809 ALHWDLKGAKKSLEQ
-824 SKEAFVDAGSAI
+824 SKDAFVEAGSAI

-858 GEAENTAKKTETS
+858 GEAEKTAKKTETS

-908 DQYGNKLSE
+908 DQYGKKLSE
-917 KTKSFLNA
+917 KTESFLNA
-925 AKDLYGQYQESSKK
+925 AKDLYEQYQEATIK
-939 SQDKYSAAMEK
+939 SQDKYSVAMEK
-950 AQDLEGDKRKKAIAD
+950 AQSLEGDKRKKAIAD

-984 QADYAKLLKENK
+984 QADYAKLLKGNK

-1116 MNTIIAN
+1116 MNAIIAN

-1173 QRGGEGVQAFVTAL
+1173 QRGGEGVQAFVTAI
-1187 QSGDYTTAA
+1187 QSKDYTTAA

-1202 VMNTLSTLPN
+1202 VLNTLSNLPN
-1212 GMFQNGQSGK
+1212 GMFLNGQNGK
-1222 DQFIAAIKSG
+1222 NQFIAAIKSNEY
-1232 DFQGAGKFLLDG
+1232 QEAGKYLVDG
-1244 VKLGASPLPGEMNN
+1244 VKMGASPLPNELNG

-1265 ANADGLKSTAEA
+1265 ANADGIKSTAEA
-1277 NKSAGAELKNNAKNG
+1277 NKNAGATIKNNAKNG

-1297 LFKMTGAN
+1297 LFQMTGVSNAN
-1305 NASGFNGGILD
+1305 GFNGGILD

-1324 GSGIGNSAKSG
+1324 GTGIGNSAKSG

-1349 SGYAQGIASGG
+1349 SGYVDGILSGMKKVG
-1360 MMVAGAAS
+1360 EAAGS
-1368 ALANKALAAVQKKQD
+1368 LANKALQAVKDAQKSK
-1383 SHSPSKESK
+1383 SPSKKAK
-1392 KLGGDFGT
+1392 KLGRDFGS

-1413 TKAANNLVAS
+1413 TKAANNLVAG
-1423 ALGTESQIK
+1423 ALGTEKQIK
-1432 KLSST
+1432 KLSTT

-1449 LHSKNKSVGQLK
+1449 LHSKNKSAGQLK
-1461 QAKALSSIEGY
+1461 QAKALNSIEGY

-1532 PQSIQAEMQKRLKE
+1532 PQSIQQEMQKRLKE

-1558 KKGVSKDIIS
+1558 KKGVSKDIVS
-1568 DILESGV
+1568 DILDAGV

-1753 IKAIKESGAK
+1753 IKAIQKSGDRPIIFNVDGK
-1763 PVILNLDG
+1763 NLA
-1771 EVLANNSNNR
+1771 ENANNR
-1781 IGSMTDL
+1781 IGTMGNL

>member
-14 DKKAD
+14 DTKAD
-19 KQLDAFEK
+19 KQLDTFEK

-75 ALKASLNFMREL
+75 ALKASLSFMREL
-87 PSNVQAALSKLASTV
+87 PANVGSALSKLASTV
-102 KTGFVNAAK
+102 KSGFLNAAK
-111 ASITAIKEL
+111 ASITAIKNL

-145 IVSAVKVSI
+145 IVSAVKTSI

-166 AGISIKSALVSSLQ
+166 AGSSIKSALVSSLQ
-180 AAKSAAI
+180 AAKMAAI

-192 TVKVIRS
+192 TVKVIKS
-199 IPSAAKTAAVAV
+199 IPGAAKTAATAV
-211 KDSFVVAYK
+211 KNSFVVAYK
-220 AAVVAAY
+220 AVVVAAY

-256 TAFSAVA
+256 TAFSAVV

-268 TGTTVKSAL
+268 TGTTVKTAL
-277 KTGFSAVKSGAK
+277 TNGFSAIKSGAK
-289 AAGQAGISAL
+289 TAGQVGISAL
-299 KGLGNIAKSTGSLIK
+299 KGLGNAAKSTGSLIK
-314 SGLVSGFNAAKAAAK
+314 NGLVSGFNAAKSAAK

-344 KPAEQARFSVLKLA
+344 KPAEQARFSILRLA
-358 AALGL
+358 AAFGL

-430 MKAAN
+430 MQAAN

-469 SGVAYADDI
+469 SGVAYSDDI

-577 QALDVAKNTFKQFA
+577 QALDVAKNAFKQFA
-591 AVTASPE
+591 SVTASPE

-607 QKIKELIPVMVK
+607 QKIKELIPVLIE
-619 LAPTILKVVS
+619 LAPILAKV
-629 AMLALQAVSSVYVA
+629 AAGFIAFNIISSVYSKIAGLVGAIKGLASSGSLLGSIINTVRGSFLALKVA
-643 FSNIGKMFVPLKNG
+643 LGSATAAFG
-657 LFVIA
+657 VIA
-662 TGFMKLAK
+662 
-670 TIRHP
+670 
-675 ITAIKNLAFAIKY
+675 
-688 FIVTSGAV
+688 AV
-696 IAIVGAVIAVL
+696 IGAVIAVL

-756 FKDVLKYIGVGVW
+756 FKDILKYIGVGVW

-809 ALSGDLKGAKKSLEQ
+809 ALIGDLKGAKKILEQ
-824 SKEAFVDAGSAI
+824 SKDAFVDAGSAI

-849 TVEAFKQMG
+849 TIESLKEMG
-858 GEAENTAKKTETS
+858 GEAEKTGTKAETS
-871 GKKIKETLKLVETTA
+871 NKKISSSLKLVESTA
-886 KQTETTVS
+886 KQTEATVT

-925 AKDLYGQYQESSKK
+925 AKELYGQYQESAKK
-939 SQDKYSAAMEK
+939 SQDKYSVAMEK
-950 AQDLEGDKRKKAIAD
+950 AQSLEGDKRKKAIAD

-984 QADYAKLLKENK
+984 QADYAKLLKDNK

-1036 LSNGKTLNEKERS
+1036 LANGKTLNEKERA

-1055 KSLYADRKKA
+1055 KSLYGDRKKA
-1065 VETGEKELADL
+1065 VEIGEKELADL
-1076 KKKKSD
+1076 KRKKSD

-1102 NKTLAENLQ
+1102 NKTLAGNLQ

-1116 MNTIIAN
+1116 MNAIIAN

-1135 LSEMGNISDEQLSAV
+1135 LSEMGNISDEQLGAV

-1162 NTLAGLGAIMS
+1162 NTLAGLAAVMS

-1196 LNINND
+1196 LKINDD
-1202 VMNTLSTLPN
+1202 VLNTISGLPN
-1212 GMFQNGQSGK
+1212 SMFLNGQSGK
-1222 DQFIAAIKSG
+1222 DQFLLAIKSG

-1244 VKLGASPLPGEMNN
+1244 VKMGADPLPGEMEKN
-1258 IGKQGGN
+1258 GKKSGDAQAKGV
-1265 ANADGLKSTAEA
+1265 KSTAEA
-1277 NKSAGAELKNNAKNG
+1277 NKSAGKEIKNNAKSG

-1297 LFKMTGAN
+1297 LFKMTGSKN
-1305 NASGFNGGILD
+1305 SSGFNNGILGGKD
-1316 GKGNAFSA
+1316 GAFSA
-1324 GSGIGNSAKSG
+1324 GTSVGGSAKSG

-1349 SGYAQGIASGG
+1349 AGFANGIRSG
-1360 MMVAGAAS
+1360 AGAVGEAAAS
-1368 ALANKALAAVQKKQD
+1368 IAAKALAAVQKKQD
-1383 SHSPSKESK
+1383 SHSPSKKSK
-1392 KLGGDFGT
+1392 KLGGDFGS
-1400 GYSLGIADKNKAV
+1400 GYSLGIASKTKAV
-1413 TKAANNLVAS
+1413 TKAASNLVAG
-1423 ALGTESQIK
+1423 ALGTEKQIK

-1437 LKDKISSAIDAG
+1437 LKDKVSSAIDAG
-1449 LHSKNKSVGQLK
+1449 LHSKNKSRGQLK
-1461 QAKALSSIEGY
+1461 QAKALNSIEGY
-1472 IGQQTN
+1472 IAQQTN
-1478 KLAATAKKRDK
+1478 RLAATAKKRDK

-1523 SISNVDPEN
+1523 SISNVDAEN
-1532 PQSIQAEMQKRLKE
+1532 PQSIQQEMQKRLKE

-1637 KQLENTAK
+1637 KQLEKTAK
-1645 SIANTITNSVKKA
+1645 SIASTITNSVKKA
-1658 LRIHSPSRV
+1658 LKIHSPSRV

-1708 TVPAIT
+1708 TVPTIT
-1714 LPKISAEKALGLKSV
+1714 LPKVSAEKALGLKSS
-1729 DLNRTITVKTI
+1729 DLNRTITVKAI
-1740 IDNKTKESSNADL
+1740 VENES
-1753 IKAIKESGAK
+1753 K
-1763 PVILNLDG
+1763 
-1771 EVLANNSNNR
+1771 NNSN
-1781 IGSMTDL
+1781 SDL
-1788 GLYGGGLL
+1788 INAIEKSGGRPIILNVDGKVIADNTNNHLGNSTSLAFYGKGL

>member
-32 GTNAGAALDKAYREA
+32 GTNAGGALDKAYREA

-192 TVKVIRS
+192 TVKVIKS
-199 IPSAAKTAAVAV
+199 IPGAAKTAATAV
-211 KDSFVVAYK
+211 KNSFVVAYK
-220 AAVVAAY
+220 AVVVAAY

-268 TGTTVKSAL
+268 TGTTAKSAL

-577 QALDVAKNTFKQFA
+577 QALDVAKNAFKQFA

-598 FQKKLSDMI
+598 FQKKLSDLI
-607 QKIKELIPVMVK
+607 QKIKEFIPVLIEWAPL
-619 LAPTILKVVS
+619 LAKVAAGFVAFNIL
-629 AMLALQAVSSVYVA
+629 SSVYSKVA
-643 FSNIGKMFVPLKNG
+643 GLVMAFRGLASSGTLLGGIVNTVKGSFLALKVALG
-657 LFVIA
+657 SAAAAFGVI
-662 TGFMKLAK
+662 
-670 TIRHP
+670 I
-675 ITAIKNLAFAIKY
+675 
-688 FIVTSGAV
+688 AV
-696 IAIVGAVIAVL
+696 IGAVIAVA
-707 YGMYAAFKENTANI
+707 YGMYVSFKENTANI
-721 KGFLSGMFDAVKNSF
+721 KGFLSTMWDGVKNSF

-742 FKQIVSALKPVGSG
+742 FKQIVAALKPVGSG
-756 FKDVLKYIGVGVW
+756 FKDVLKYVGVAIW
-769 VAFGIV
+769 ASLGLV
-775 LATVVDI
+775 LAAVVDI

-795 GLQGLYYAIKAAFQ
+795 ALQGLYYAIKAAFQ
-809 ALSGDLKGAKKSLEQ
+809 ALHWDLKGAKKSLEQ
-824 SKEAFVDAGSAI
+824 SKDAFVEAGSAI

-858 GEAENTAKKTETS
+858 GEAEKTAKKTETS

-894 KSNQAIDTMLSGGV
+894 KSNQAIDTMLNGGV
-908 DQYGNKLSE
+908 DQYGKKLSE
-917 KTKSFLNA
+917 KTESFLNA
-925 AKDLYGQYQESSKK
+925 AKDLYEQYQEATKK
-939 SQDKYSAAMEK
+939 SQDKYSVAMEK
-950 AQDLEGDKRKKAIAD
+950 AQSLEGDKRKKAIAD
-965 ANATLVAEI
+965 ANKTLVDETT
-974 DKNNGTLLTL
+974 KNNSTLLTL
-984 QADYAKLLKENK
+984 QSDYSNMLKTNRWAD
-996 WVDGTELT
+996 GQELT
-1004 AQQKKFLQQQTAD
+1004 AQQKKFLQQQTTD
-1017 IQAELAKQ
+1017 IQTELAKQ
-1025 NQLYVEGNLLK
+1025 NQLYVEANLLR
-1036 LSNGKTLNEKERS
+1036 LEQGKSLNEKERN
-1049 TSIEVQ
+1049 TSLEVQ
-1055 KSLYADRKKA
+1055 KSLYEEKKKA
-1065 VETGEKELADL
+1065 VETGEKSLADL
-1076 KKKKSD
+1076 KKKKAD
-1082 ATTET
+1082 ASTET

-1102 NKTLAENLQ
+1102 NKTLSTNL
-1111 KWASE
+1111 KNWATE
-1116 MNTIIAN
+1116 MNAIIAN
-1123 GGTLNAETFAKG
+1123 GGTLNAETFANG
-1135 LSEMGNISDEQLSAV
+1135 LSQLGNISDEQLSAL
-1150 WQDFVK
+1150 WQNFV
-1156 VSGSID
+1156 STSTSID
-1162 NTLAGLGAIMS
+1162 NTLSGLAAIMG
-1173 QRGGEGVQAFVTAL
+1173 QRGGEGVQAFVTAI
-1187 QSGDYTTAA
+1187 QSKDYTTAA

-1202 VMNTLSTLPN
+1202 VLNTLSSLPN
-1212 GMFQNGQSGK
+1212 GMFLNGQNGK
-1222 DQFIAAIKSG
+1222 NQFIAAIKSNEY
-1232 DFQGAGKFLLDG
+1232 QEAGKYLVDG
-1244 VKLGASPLPGEMNN
+1244 VKMGASPLPNELNG

-1265 ANADGLKSTAEA
+1265 ANADGIKSTAEA
-1277 NKSAGAELKNNAKNG
+1277 NKNAGATIKNNAKNG

-1297 LFKMTGAN
+1297 LFQMTGVSNAN
-1305 NASGFNGGILD
+1305 GFNGGILD

-1324 GSGIGNSAKSG
+1324 GTGIGNSAKSG

-1461 QAKALSSIEGY
+1461 QAKALNSIEGY

-1532 PQSIQAEMQKRLKE
+1532 PRSIQQEMQKRLKE

-1558 KKGVSKDIIS
+1558 KKGVSKDIVS
-1568 DILESGV
+1568 DILDAGV

-1667 AIELGKFFTG
+1667 AIELGKFFTD

-1696 MVDKVVNAASNM
+1696 MVDKVVNAASNL

>member
-14 DKKAD
+14 DTKAD
-19 KQLDAFEK
+19 KQLDTFEK

-60 TFVNAFKSMGSAGSN
+60 TFVNAFKSMGNAGSN
-75 ALKASLNFMREL
+75 ALKASLSFMREL
-87 PSNVQAALSKLASTV
+87 PANVGSALSKLASTV

-111 ASITAIKEL
+111 ASITAVKNL

-145 IVSAVKVSI
+145 IVSAVKTSI
-154 NVIKSIPSAIKS
+154 NVIKSIPGAIKS
-166 AGISIKSALVSSLQ
+166 AGSSIKSALVSSLH
-180 AAKSAAI
+180 AAKTAAI

-192 TVKVIRS
+192 TVKVIKS
-199 IPSAAKTAAVAV
+199 IPGAAKTAATAV
-211 KDSFVVAYK
+211 KNSFVVAYK
-220 AAVVAAY
+220 AVVVAAY

-256 TAFSAVA
+256 TAFSAVV

-268 TGTTVKSAL
+268 TGTTVKTAL
-277 KTGFSAVKSGAK
+277 TNGFSAIKSGAK
-289 AAGQAGISAL
+289 TAGQVGISAL
-299 KGLGNIAKSTGSLIK
+299 KGLGNAAKSTGSLIK
-314 SGLVSGFNAAKAAAK
+314 NGLVSGFNAAKSAAK

-344 KPAEQARFSVLKLA
+344 KPAEQARFSILRLA
-358 AALGL
+358 AAFGL

-430 MKAAN
+430 MQAAN

-469 SGVAYADDI
+469 SGVAYSDDI

-577 QALDVAKNTFKQFA
+577 QALDVAKNAFKQFA
-591 AVTASPE
+591 SVTASPE

-607 QKIKELIPVMVK
+607 QKIKELIPVLIE
-619 LAPTILKVVS
+619 LAPILAKV
-629 AMLALQAVSSVYVA
+629 AAGFIAFNIISSVYSKIAGLVGAIKGLASSGSLLGGIINTVRGSFLALKVA
-643 FSNIGKMFVPLKNG
+643 LGSATAAFG
-657 LFVIA
+657 VIA
-662 TGFMKLAK
+662 
-670 TIRHP
+670 
-675 ITAIKNLAFAIKY
+675 
-688 FIVTSGAV
+688 AV
-696 IAIVGAVIAVL
+696 IGAVIAVL

-756 FKDVLKYIGVGVW
+756 FKDILKYIGVGVW

-824 SKEAFVDAGSAI
+824 SKDAFVDAGSAI

-849 TVEAFKQMG
+849 TIESLKEMG
-858 GEAENTAKKTETS
+858 GEAEKTGTKAETS
-871 GKKIKETLKLVETTA
+871 NKKISSSLKLVESTA
-886 KQTETTVS
+886 KQTEATVT

-925 AKDLYGQYQESSKK
+925 AKELYGQYQESAKK
-939 SQDKYSAAMEK
+939 SQDKYSVAMEK
-950 AQDLEGDKRKKAIAD
+950 AQSLEGDKRKKAIAD

-984 QADYAKLLKENK
+984 QADYAKLLKGNK

-1004 AQQKKFLQQQTAD
+1004 AQQKKFLQQQTVD

-1036 LSNGKTLNEKERS
+1036 LANGKTLNEKERA

-1055 KSLYADRKKA
+1055 KSLYGDRKKA

-1076 KKKKSD
+1076 KRKKSD

-1102 NKTLAENLQ
+1102 NKTLAGNLQ

-1116 MNTIIAN
+1116 MNAIIAN

-1135 LSEMGNISDEQLSAV
+1135 LSEMGNISDEQLGAV

-1162 NTLAGLGAIMS
+1162 NTLAGLAAVMS
-1173 QRGGEGVQAFVTAL
+1173 QRGGEGVQGFVTAL
-1187 QSGDYTTAA
+1187 QSKDYTTATLKINDDV
-1196 LNINND
+1196 LNTISD
-1202 VMNTLSTLPN
+1202 LPN
-1212 GMFQNGQSGK
+1212 EMFLNGQSGK
-1222 DQFIAAIKSG
+1222 DQFITAIKSG
-1232 DFQGAGKFLLDG
+1232 KFQEAGKYLLDN
-1244 VKLGASPLPGEMNN
+1244 VKMGADPLPGEM
-1258 IGKQGGN
+1258 GKNGKNSGN
-1265 ANADGLKSTAEA
+1265 AQANGMKGTAQA
-1277 NKSAGAELKNNAKNG
+1277 NKKAGATIKNSAKNG

-1297 LFKMTGAN
+1297 LFKMAGSN
-1305 NASGFNGGILD
+1305 NSSGFNNGILVGKD
-1316 GKGNAFSA
+1316 GAFSA
-1324 GSGIGNSAKSG
+1324 GSSVGNSAKSG
-1335 AASVDSSGVGSDFA
+1335 AGSVDSSGVGSDFA
-1349 SGYAQGIASGG
+1349 SGYVNGILSGMG
-1360 MMVAGAAS
+1360 AVGEAAAS
-1368 ALANKALAAVQKKQD
+1368 LASKALAAVQKKQD
-1383 SHSPSKESK
+1383 SRSPAKKSK
-1392 KLGGDFGT
+1392 KLGGDFGS
-1400 GYSLGIADKNKAV
+1400 GYSLGIASKTKAVNKA
-1413 TKAANNLVAS
+1413 ASNLVAG
-1423 ALGTESQIK
+1423 ALGTEKQIK

-1437 LKDKISSAIDAG
+1437 LKDKISTAIDAG
-1449 LHSKNKSVGQLK
+1449 LHSKNKSRGQLK
-1461 QAKALSSIEGY
+1461 QAKALNSIEGY
-1472 IGQQTN
+1472 IAQQTN
-1478 KLAATAKKRDK
+1478 RLAATAKKRDK

-1532 PQSIQAEMQKRLKE
+1532 PKSIQQEMQKRLKE
-1546 IKAFQ
+1546 IRAFQ

-1558 KKGVSKDIIS
+1558 KKGVSKDIIN
-1568 DILESGV
+1568 DILEAGV

-1637 KQLENTAK
+1637 KQLEKTAK

-1658 LRIHSPSRV
+1658 LKIHSPSRV
-1667 AIELGKFFTG
+1667 GIELGKFFTG

-1708 TVPAIT
+1708 TVPTIN

-1753 IKAIKESGAK
+1753 IKAIQQSGDR
-1763 PVILNLDG
+1763 PIIFNVDG
-1771 EVLANNSNNR
+1771 KDIADNTNNHLGNSTSLAFY
-1781 IGSMTDL
+1781 GK
-1788 GLYGGGLL
+1788 GL

>member
-14 DKKAD
+14 DTKAD
-19 KQLDAFEK
+19 KQLDTFEK
-27 DLAKA
+27 DLVKA

-60 TFVNAFKSMGSAGSN
+60 TFVYAFKSMGNAGSN
-75 ALKASLNFMREL
+75 ALKASLSFMREL
-87 PSNVQAALSKLASTV
+87 PANVGSALSKLASTV
-102 KTGFVNAAK
+102 KTGFANAAK
-111 ASITAIKEL
+111 ASITAIKNL

-145 IVSAVKVSI
+145 IVSAVKTSI
-154 NVIKSIPSAIKS
+154 NVIKSIPGAIKS
-166 AGISIKSALVSSLQ
+166 AGSSIKSALVSSLH
-180 AAKSAAI
+180 AAKTAAI

-192 TVKVIRS
+192 TVKVIKS
-199 IPSAAKTAAVAV
+199 IPGAAKTAATAV
-211 KDSFVVAYK
+211 KNSFVVAYK
-220 AAVVAAY
+220 AVVVAAY

-256 TAFSAVA
+256 TAFSAVV

-268 TGTTVKSAL
+268 TGTTVKTAL
-277 KTGFSAVKSGAK
+277 TNGFSAIKSRAK
-289 AAGQAGISAL
+289 TAGQVGISAL

-314 SGLVSGFNAAKAAAK
+314 NGLVSGFNAARSAAK

-344 KPAEQARFSVLKLA
+344 KPAEQARFSILRLA
-358 AALGL
+358 AAFGL

-430 MKAAN
+430 MQAAN

-469 SGVAYADDI
+469 SGVAYSDDI

-577 QALDVAKNTFKQFA
+577 QALDVAKNAFKQFA

-598 FQKKLSDMI
+598 FQKKLSDLI
-607 QKIKELIPVMVK
+607 QKIKEFIPVLIEWAPV
-619 LAPTILKVVS
+619 LAKVAAGFV
-629 AMLALQAVSSVYVA
+629 AFNIISSVYSKVAGLVMAFRGLASSGTLLGGIVNTIKGAFVGLKAALGSASVA
-643 FSNIGKMFVPLKNG
+643 FGVVTA
-657 LFVIA
+657 VI
-662 TGFMKLAK
+662 
-670 TIRHP
+670 
-675 ITAIKNLAFAIKY
+675 
-688 FIVTSGAV
+688 GAV
-696 IAIVGAVIAVL
+696 VAVL
-707 YGMYAAFKENTANI
+707 YGMYTAFKENTAGI
-721 KGFLSGMFDAVKNSF
+721 KDFLSGMWEAVKNSF

-756 FKDVLKYIGVGVW
+756 FKDILKYIGVGVW

-824 SKEAFVDAGSAI
+824 SKDAFVDAGSAI
-836 KDAFNKDNYALTG
+836 KDAFDKDNYALTG
-849 TVEAFKQMG
+849 TIDSLKEMG
-858 GEAENTAKKTETS
+858 GEAEKTGTKAETS
-871 GKKIKETLKLVETTA
+871 NKKISSSLKLVESTA
-886 KQTETTVS
+886 KQTEATVS

-917 KTKSFLNA
+917 KTKSFLNS
-925 AKDLYGQYQESSKK
+925 AKELYSNYQESAQK
-939 SQDKYSAAMEK
+939 SQDKYTAAMEK
-950 AQDLEGDKRKKAIAD
+950 AQSLEGEKRKKAIAT
-965 ANATLVAEI
+965 ANKTLVDETT
-974 DKNNGTLLTL
+974 KNNSTLLTL
-984 QADYAKLLKENK
+984 QSDYSNMLKTNRWAD
-996 WVDGTELT
+996 GQELT
-1004 AQQKKFLQQQTAD
+1004 AQQKKFLQVQTKD
-1017 IQAELAKQ
+1017 IQTELAKQ
-1025 NQLYVEGNLLK
+1025 NQLYVEANLLRLEQGK
-1036 LSNGKTLNEKERS
+1036 SLSEKERN
-1049 TSIEVQ
+1049 TSLEVQ
-1055 KSLYADRKKA
+1055 KSLYEEKRKA
-1065 VETGEKELADL
+1065 VETGEKSLDDL
-1076 KKKKSD
+1076 KKKKAEAS
-1082 ATTET
+1082 TQT

-1102 NKTLAENLQ
+1102 NKTLSSELQ
-1111 KWASE
+1111 SWASE
-1116 MNTIIAN
+1116 MNSIIAN
-1123 GGTLNAETFAKG
+1123 GGTLNAQTFSNG
-1135 LSEMGNISDEQLSAV
+1135 LSQLGSISDEQLSAL
-1150 WQDFVK
+1150 WQNFV
-1156 VSGSID
+1156 STSTSID
-1162 NTLAGLGAIMS
+1162 NTLSGLAGIMG

-1202 VMNTLSTLPN
+1202 VLTTISSLPN
-1212 GMFQNGQSGK
+1212 GMFLNGQSGK
-1222 DQFIAAIKSG
+1222 DQFLLAIKSG

-1244 VKLGASPLPGEMNN
+1244 VKMGADPLPGEMEKN
-1258 IGKQGGN
+1258 GKKSGDAQAKGV
-1265 ANADGLKSTAEA
+1265 KSTAEA
-1277 NKSAGAELKNNAKNG
+1277 NKSAGKEIKNNAKSG

-1297 LFKMTGAN
+1297 LFKMTGSKN
-1305 NASGFNGGILD
+1305 SSGFNNGILGGKD
-1316 GKGNAFSA
+1316 GAFSA
-1324 GSGIGNSAKSG
+1324 GTSVGGSAKSG

-1349 SGYAQGIASGG
+1349 SGYVNGILSGMG
-1360 MMVAGAAS
+1360 AVGEAAAS
-1368 ALANKALAAVQKKQD
+1368 LANKALAAVQKKQD
-1383 SHSPSKESK
+1383 SHSPSKKSK
-1392 KLGGDFGT
+1392 KLGGDFGS
-1400 GYSLGIADKNKAV
+1400 GYSLGIASKTKAV
-1413 TKAANNLVAS
+1413 TKAASNLVAG
-1423 ALGTESQIK
+1423 ALGTEKQIK

-1437 LKDKISSAIDAG
+1437 LKDKVSSAIDAG
-1449 LHSKNKSVGQLK
+1449 LHSKNKSAGQLK
-1461 QAKALSSIEGY
+1461 QAKALNSIEGY
-1472 IGQQTN
+1472 IAQQTN

-1489 VVAQLKA
+1489 VVAQLKV

-1532 PQSIQAEMQKRLKE
+1532 PKSIQQEMQKRLKE

-1551 ANVEKLR
+1551 SNVEKLR
-1558 KKGVSKDIIS
+1558 KKGVSKDIIN
-1568 DILESGV
+1568 DILEAGV

-1604 SASKSMGNTAANAM
+1604 AASKSMGNTAANAM

-1623 NAAKGLINGLNSQK
+1623 NAAKGLIKGLNSQK
-1637 KQLENTAK
+1637 KQLEKTAK
-1645 SIANTITNSVKKA
+1645 SIASTITNSVKKA
-1658 LRIHSPSRV
+1658 LKIHSPSRV

-1689 AVQSTNK
+1689 AVKSTNK
-1696 MVDKVVNAASNM
+1696 MVDSVVTAASNL
-1708 TVPAIT
+1708 TAPKIT
-1714 LPKISAEKALGLKSV
+1714 LPKISAEKALGLKSS
-1729 DLNRTITVKTI
+1729 DLNRTITVKAVVE
-1740 IDNKTKESSNADL
+1740 NES
-1753 IKAIKESGAK
+1753 K
-1763 PVILNLDG
+1763 
-1771 EVLANNSNNR
+1771 NNSN
-1781 IGSMTDL
+1781 SDL
-1788 GLYGGGLL
+1788 INAIEKSGGRPIILNVDGKVIADSTNNHLGNSTSLAFYGKGL

>member
-14 DKKAD
+14 DTKAD
-19 KQLDAFEK
+19 KQLDTFEK

-60 TFVNAFKSMGSAGSN
+60 TFVNAFKSMGNAGSN
-75 ALKASLNFMREL
+75 ALKASLSFMREL
-87 PSNVQAALSKLASTV
+87 PANVGSALSKLASTV

-111 ASITAIKEL
+111 ASITAVKNL

-145 IVSAVKVSI
+145 IMSAVKISI

-166 AGISIKSALVSSLQ
+166 AGSSIKSALVSSLQ
-180 AAKSAAI
+180 AAKMAAI

-192 TVKVIRS
+192 TVKVIKS
-199 IPSAAKTAAVAV
+199 IPGAAKTAATAV
-211 KDSFVVAYK
+211 KNSFVVAYK
-220 AAVVAAY
+220 AVVVAAY

-256 TAFSAVA
+256 TAFSAVV

-268 TGTTVKSAL
+268 TGTTVKTAL
-277 KTGFSAVKSGAK
+277 TTGFSAIKSGAK
-289 AAGQAGISAL
+289 TAGQVGISAL
-299 KGLGNIAKSTGSLIK
+299 KGLGNIAKNTGSLIK
-314 SGLVSGFNAAKAAAK
+314 SGLVSGFNTAKAAAK

-344 KPAEQARFSVLKLA
+344 KPAEQARFSILKLA
-358 AALGL
+358 AAFGL

-396 DAQLVMTDLTAA
+396 DAQLVMKDLTAA

-456 IDQMTDAISALQA
+456 IDQMVDAISSLQSA
-469 SGVAYADDI
+469 GVAYSDDI

-577 QALDVAKNTFKQFA
+577 QALDVAKNAFKQFA

-598 FQKKLSDMI
+598 FQKKLSDLI
-607 QKIKELIPVMVK
+607 KKIKELIPVVIE
-619 LAPTILKVVS
+619 LAPTILKLVG
-629 AMLALQAVSSVYVA
+629 AMMALQAISGAYAA
-643 FSNIGKMFVPLKNG
+643 FANVGKMLIPLKNG

-662 TGFMKLAK
+662 TGFMSLAK

-688 FIVTSGAV
+688 FIVTSGGV
-696 IAIVGAVIAVL
+696 VAIVGAVVAVL
-707 YGMYAAFKENTANI
+707 YGMYTAFKENTAGI
-721 KGFLSGMFDAVKNSF
+721 KGFLSGMWDAVKNSF

-756 FKDVLKYIGVGVW
+756 FKDILKYIGVGVW

-809 ALSGDLKGAKKSLEQ
+809 ALQGDLKGAKKSLEQ
-824 SKEAFVDAGSAI
+824 SKDAFVDAGSAI

-849 TVEAFKQMG
+849 TIESLKEMG
-858 GEAENTAKKTETS
+858 GEAEKTGTKAETS
-871 GKKIKETLKLVETTA
+871 NKKIASSLKVVETTA
-886 KQTETTVS
+886 KQTEATVS

-917 KTKSFLNA
+917 KTKSFLYS
-925 AKDLYGQYQESSKK
+925 AKELYSQYQESAKK
-939 SQDKYSAAMEK
+939 SQDAYTAAMEK
-950 AQDLEGDKRKKAIAD
+950 AQTLEGDKRKKAIAD
-965 ANATLVAEI
+965 ANTALVSEI
-974 DKNNGTLLTL
+974 NKNNGTLLTL
-984 QADYAKLLKENK
+984 QADYAKLLKGNK

-1036 LSNGKTLNEKERS
+1036 LANGKTLNEKERS

-1055 KSLYADRKKA
+1055 KSLYSDRKKA

-1082 ATTET
+1082 ASTET

-1102 NKTLAENLQ
+1102 NKALSTNLQ
-1111 KWASE
+1111 NWATE
-1116 MNTIIAN
+1116 MNSIIAN
-1123 GGTLNAETFAKG
+1123 GGTLNAQTFANG
-1135 LSEMGNISDEQLSAV
+1135 LSQLGNISDEQLSAL
-1150 WQDFVK
+1150 WQNFV
-1156 VSGSID
+1156 STSTSID
-1162 NTLAGLGAIMS
+1162 NTLAGLAGIMG

-1202 VMNTLSTLPN
+1202 VLSTISSLPN
-1212 GMFQNGQSGK
+1212 GMFLNGENGK
-1222 DQFIAAIKSG
+1222 NQFLTAIKSG
-1232 DFQGAGKFLLDG
+1232 DFQGAGKYLVDG
-1244 VKLGASPLPGEMNN
+1244 VKMGTDSIDSEMKTK
-1258 IGKQGGN
+1258 GQTGGQN
-1265 ANADGLKSTAEA
+1265 FADGVKGKEGAA
-1277 NKSAGAELKNNAKNG
+1277 KSAGSAVKNKAKEG
-1292 AFDPN
+1292 ATDPN
-1297 LFKMTGAN
+1297 AFKAVGSKDSA
-1305 NASGFNGGILD
+1305 GFNNGVMG
-1316 GKGNAFSA
+1316 GKGGAYSA
-1324 GSGIGNSAKSG
+1324 GSSVGNSAKSG
-1335 AASVDSSGVGSDFA
+1335 AGSVDSSGVGSDFA
-1349 SGYAQGIASGG
+1349 SGYVNGILSGMG
-1360 MMVAGAAS
+1360 AVGRAAAS
-1368 ALANKALAAVQKKQD
+1368 LANKALAAVQKKQD
-1383 SHSPSKESK
+1383 SHSPAKKSK
-1392 KLGGDFGT
+1392 KLGGDFGS
-1400 GYSLGIADKNKAV
+1400 GYSLGIASKTKAVNKA
-1413 TKAANNLVAS
+1413 ASNLVAG

-1449 LHSKNKSVGQLK
+1449 LHSKNKSSGQLK
-1461 QAKALSSIEGY
+1461 QAKALNSIEGY
-1472 IGQQTN
+1472 IVQQTN
-1478 KLAATAKKRDK
+1478 RLAATAKKRDK

-1558 KKGVSKDIIS
+1558 KKGVSKDIIN
-1568 DILESGV
+1568 DILEAGV

-1623 NAAKGLINGLNSQK
+1623 NAARGLINGLNSQK
-1637 KQLENTAK
+1637 KQLEKTAK

-1658 LRIHSPSRV
+1658 LKIHSPSRV

-1708 TVPAIT
+1708 TVPAIN

-1753 IKAIKESGAK
+1753 IKAIQQSGDR
-1763 PVILNLDG
+1763 PINFYVDG
-1771 EVLANNSNNR
+1771 KDLADNTNNHL
-1781 IGSMTDL
+1781 GSSTSL
-1788 GLYGGGLL
+1788 AFYGKGL

>member
-87 PSNVQAALSKLASTV
+87 PANVQAALSKLASTV

-192 TVKVIRS
+192 TVKVIKS
-199 IPSAAKTAAVAV
+199 IPGAAKTAATAV
-211 KDSFVVAYK
+211 KNSFVVAYK
-220 AAVVAAY
+220 AVVVAAY

-344 KPAEQARFSVLKLA
+344 KPAEQARFSILRLA

-430 MKAAN
+430 MKAAD

-456 IDQMTDAISALQA
+456 IDQMVDAISSLQSA
-469 SGVAYADDI
+469 GVAYSDDI
-478 NRLVDAGVPAW
+478 NRLVEAGVPAW

-514 TKAIAMLTKGIEEG
+514 TKAISMLTKGIEEG
-528 TTGMAGNTAKMAG
+528 TTGMAGNTAKMSG

-567 IAENLKGPII
+567 IAKNLKGPII
-577 QALDVAKNTFKQFA
+577 QALDVAKNAFKQFA

-598 FQKKLSDMI
+598 FQKKLSDLI
-607 QKIKELIPVMVK
+607 QKIKEFIPVLIEWAPV
-619 LAPTILKVVS
+619 LAKVAAGFV
-629 AMLALQAVSSVYVA
+629 AFNIISSVYSKVA
-643 FSNIGKMFVPLKNG
+643 GLVMAFRGLASSGTLLGGIVNTVKGSFLALKVALG
-657 LFVIA
+657 SAAAAFGVI
-662 TGFMKLAK
+662 
-670 TIRHP
+670 I
-675 ITAIKNLAFAIKY
+675 
-688 FIVTSGAV
+688 AV
-696 IAIVGAVIAVL
+696 IGAVIAVA
-707 YGMYAAFKENTANI
+707 YGMYVSFKENTANI
-721 KGFLSGMFDAVKNSF
+721 KGFLSTMWDGVKNSF

-742 FKQIVSALKPVGSG
+742 FKQIVAALKPVGSG
-756 FKDVLKYIGVGVW
+756 FKDVLKYVGVAIW
-769 VAFGIV
+769 ASLGLV
-775 LATVVDI
+775 LAAVVDI

-795 GLQGLYYAIKAAFQ
+795 ALQGLYYAIKAAFQ
-809 ALSGDLKGAKKSLEQ
+809 ALHWDLKGAKKSLEQ
-824 SKEAFVDAGSAI
+824 SKDAFVEAGSAI

-858 GEAENTAKKTETS
+858 GEAEKTAKKTETS

-908 DQYGNKLSE
+908 DQYGKKLSE
-917 KTKSFLNA
+917 KTESFLNA
-925 AKDLYGQYQESSKK
+925 AKDLYEQYQEATIK
-939 SQDKYSAAMEK
+939 SQDKYSVAMEK
-950 AQDLEGDKRKKAIAD
+950 AQSLEGDKRKKAIAD

-984 QADYAKLLKENK
+984 QADYAKLLKGNK

-1116 MNTIIAN
+1116 MNAIIAN

-1162 NTLAGLGAIMS
+1162 NTLAGLAAVMS
-1173 QRGGEGVQAFVTAL
+1173 KRGGEGVQAFVTAL

-1196 LNINND
+1196 LNINDD

-1222 DQFIAAIKSG
+1222 DQFITAIKSG

-1277 NKSAGAELKNNAKNG
+1277 NKRAGAELKNNAKNG

-1324 GSGIGNSAKSG
+1324 GTGIGNSAKSG

-1349 SGYAQGIASGG
+1349 SGYVDGILSGMKKVG
-1360 MMVAGAAS
+1360 EAAGS
-1368 ALANKALAAVQKKQD
+1368 LANKALQAVKDAQKSK
-1383 SHSPSKESK
+1383 SPSKKAK
-1392 KLGGDFGT
+1392 KLGRDFGS

-1413 TKAANNLVAS
+1413 TKAANNLVAG
-1423 ALGTESQIK
+1423 ALGTEKQIK
-1432 KLSST
+1432 KLSTT

-1449 LHSKNKSVGQLK
+1449 LHSKNKSAGQLK
-1461 QAKALSSIEGY
+1461 QAKALNSIEGY

-1532 PQSIQAEMQKRLKE
+1532 PQSIQQEMQKRLKE

-1558 KKGVSKDIIS
+1558 KKGVSKDIVS
-1568 DILESGV
+1568 DILDAGV

-1667 AIELGKFFTG
+1667 AIELGKFFTD

-1696 MVDKVVNAASNM
+1696 MVDKVVNAASNL

-1753 IKAIKESGAK
+1753 IKAIQQSGDRPIIFNVDGK
-1763 PVILNLDG
+1763 NLA
-1771 EVLANNSNNR
+1771 ENANNR
-1781 IGSMTDL
+1781 IGTMGNL

>member
-87 PSNVQAALSKLASTV
+87 PANVQAALSKLASTV

-111 ASITAIKEL
+111 ASITAVKNL

-192 TVKVIRS
+192 TVKVIKS
-199 IPSAAKTAAVAV
+199 IPGAAKTAATAV
-211 KDSFVVAYK
+211 KNSFVVAYK
-220 AAVVAAY
+220 AVVVAAY
-227 MSVKGTISAVKA
+227 MGVKGTISAVKA

-344 KPAEQARFSVLKLA
+344 KPAEQARFSILRLA
-358 AALGL
+358 AAFGL

-430 MKAAN
+430 MQAAN

-469 SGVAYADDI
+469 SGVAYSDDI

-577 QALDVAKNTFKQFA
+577 QALDVAKNAFKQFA
-591 AVTASPE
+591 SVTASPE

-607 QKIKELIPVMVK
+607 QKIKELIPVLIE
-619 LAPTILKVVS
+619 LAPILAKV
-629 AMLALQAVSSVYVA
+629 AAGFIAFNIISSVYSKIAGLVGAIKGLASSGSLLGGIINTVRGSFLALKVA
-643 FSNIGKMFVPLKNG
+643 LGSATAAFG
-657 LFVIA
+657 VIA
-662 TGFMKLAK
+662 
-670 TIRHP
+670 
-675 ITAIKNLAFAIKY
+675 
-688 FIVTSGAV
+688 AV
-696 IAIVGAVIAVL
+696 IGAVIAVL

-756 FKDVLKYIGVGVW
+756 FKDILKYVGVGVW

-795 GLQGLYYAIKAAFQ
+795 ALQGLYYALKAANQ
-809 ALSGDLKGAKKSLEQ
+809 AAHWDLKGAKKSIEQ
-824 SKEAFVDAGSAI
+824 SKDAFVDAGSAI

-849 TVEAFKQMG
+849 TIESLKEMG
-858 GEAENTAKKTETS
+858 GEAEKTGTKAETS
-871 GKKIKETLKLVETTA
+871 NKKISSSLKLVESTA
-886 KQTETTVS
+886 KQTEATVS

-908 DQYGNKLSE
+908 DQYGNKLNE

-925 AKDLYGQYQESSKK
+925 AKELYSNYQESAQK
-939 SQDKYSAAMEK
+939 SQDKYTAAMEK
-950 AQDLEGDKRKKAIAD
+950 AQSLEGEKRKKVIAD

-984 QADYAKLLKENK
+984 QADYAKLLKGNK

-1036 LSNGKTLNEKERS
+1036 LANGKTLNEKERA

-1055 KSLYADRKKA
+1055 KSLYGDRKKA

-1076 KKKKSD
+1076 KRKKSD

-1102 NKTLAENLQ
+1102 NKTLAGNLQ

-1116 MNTIIAN
+1116 MNAIIAN

-1135 LSEMGNISDEQLSAV
+1135 LSEMGNISDEQLGAV

-1162 NTLAGLGAIMS
+1162 NTLAGLAAVMS

-1196 LNINND
+1196 LKINDD
-1202 VMNTLSTLPN
+1202 VLNTISGLPN
-1212 GMFQNGQSGK
+1212 SMFLNGQSGK
-1222 DQFIAAIKSG
+1222 DQFLLAIKSG

-1244 VKLGASPLPGEMNN
+1244 VKMGADPLPGEMEKN
-1258 IGKQGGN
+1258 GKKSGDAQAKGV
-1265 ANADGLKSTAEA
+1265 KSTAEA
-1277 NKSAGAELKNNAKNG
+1277 NKSAGKEIKNNAKSG

-1297 LFKMTGAN
+1297 LFKMTGSKN
-1305 NASGFNGGILD
+1305 SSGFNNGILGGKD
-1316 GKGNAFSA
+1316 GAFSA
-1324 GSGIGNSAKSG
+1324 GTSVGGSAKSG

-1349 SGYAQGIASGG
+1349 SGYVNGILSGMG
-1360 MMVAGAAS
+1360 TVGEAAAS
-1368 ALANKALAAVQKKQD
+1368 LANKALAAVQKKQD
-1383 SHSPSKESK
+1383 SRSPSKKSK
-1392 KLGGDFGT
+1392 KLGGDFGS
-1400 GYSLGIADKNKAV
+1400 GYSLGIASKTKAV
-1413 TKAANNLVAS
+1413 TKAASNLVAG
-1423 ALGTESQIK
+1423 ALGTEKQIK

-1437 LKDKISSAIDAG
+1437 LKDKVSSAIDAG
-1449 LHSKNKSVGQLK
+1449 LHSKNKSRGQLK
-1461 QAKALSSIEGY
+1461 QAKALNSIEGY
-1472 IGQQTN
+1472 IAQQTN
-1478 KLAATAKKRDK
+1478 RLAATAKKRDK

-1523 SISNVDPEN
+1523 SISNVDAEN
-1532 PQSIQAEMQKRLKE
+1532 PQSIQQEMQKRLKE

-1637 KQLENTAK
+1637 KQLEKTAK

-1667 AIELGKFFTG
+1667 AVELGKFFTG

-1689 AVQSTNK
+1689 AVKSTNK
-1696 MVDKVVNAASNM
+1696 MVDSVVNAASNL
-1708 TVPAIT
+1708 TAPKIT
-1714 LPKISAEKALGLKSV
+1714 LPHVSAEKALGLKSS
-1729 DLNRTITVKTI
+1729 DLNRTITVKAI
-1740 IDNKTKESSNADL
+1740 VENES
-1753 IKAIKESGAK
+1753 K
-1763 PVILNLDG
+1763 
-1771 EVLANNSNNR
+1771 NNSN
-1781 IGSMTDL
+1781 SDL
-1788 GLYGGGLL
+1788 INAIEKSGGRPIILNVDGKVIADNTNNHLGNSTSLAFYGKGL

>member
-14 DKKAD
+14 DKKAG

-111 ASITAIKEL
+111 ASITAVKNL

-192 TVKVIRS
+192 TVKVIKS
-199 IPSAAKTAAVAV
+199 IPGAAKTAATAV
-211 KDSFVVAYK
+211 KNSFVVAYK
-220 AAVVAAY
+220 AVVVAAY

-314 SGLVSGFNAAKAAAK
+314 TGLVSGFNAAKAAAK

-415 LDAVALGAKKMVAAG
+415 LDAVALGAKKMVSAG

-456 IDQMTDAISALQA
+456 IDQMVDAISSLQSA
-469 SGVAYADDI
+469 GVAYSDDI

-567 IAENLKGPII
+567 IVENLKGPII
-577 QALDVAKNTFKQFA
+577 QALDVAKNAFKQFA

-598 FQKKLSDMI
+598 FQKKLSDLI
-607 QKIKELIPVMVK
+607 QKIKEFIPVLIEWAPL
-619 LAPTILKVVS
+619 LAKVAAGFVAFNIL
-629 AMLALQAVSSVYVA
+629 SSVYSKVA
-643 FSNIGKMFVPLKNG
+643 GLVMAFRGLASSGTLLGGIVNTVKGSFLALKVALG
-657 LFVIA
+657 SAAAAFGVI
-662 TGFMKLAK
+662 
-670 TIRHP
+670 I
-675 ITAIKNLAFAIKY
+675 
-688 FIVTSGAV
+688 AV
-696 IAIVGAVIAVL
+696 IGAVIAVA
-707 YGMYAAFKENTANI
+707 YGMYVSFKENTANI
-721 KGFLSGMFDAVKNSF
+721 KGFLSTMWDGVKNSF

-742 FKQIVSALKPVGSG
+742 FKQIVAALKPVGSG
-756 FKDVLKYIGVGVW
+756 FKDVLKYVGVAIW
-769 VAFGIV
+769 VSLGLV
-775 LATVVDI
+775 LAAVVDI

-795 GLQGLYYAIKAAFQ
+795 ALQGLYYAIKAAFQ
-809 ALSGDLKGAKKSLEQ
+809 ALHWDLKGAKKSLEQ
-824 SKEAFVDAGSAI
+824 SKDAFVEAGSAI

-858 GEAENTAKKTETS
+858 GEAEKTAKKTETS

-908 DQYGNKLSE
+908 DQYGKKLSE
-917 KTKSFLNA
+917 KTESFLNA
-925 AKDLYGQYQESSKK
+925 AKDLYEQYQEATKK
-939 SQDKYSAAMEK
+939 SQDKYSVAMEK
-950 AQDLEGDKRKKAIAD
+950 AQSLEGDKRKKAIAD
-965 ANATLVAEI
+965 ANKTLVDETT
-974 DKNNGTLLTL
+974 KNNSTLLTL
-984 QADYAKLLKENK
+984 QSDYSNMLKTNRWAD
-996 WVDGTELT
+996 GQELT
-1004 AQQKKFLQQQTAD
+1004 AQQKKFLQQQTTD
-1017 IQAELAKQ
+1017 IQTELAKQ
-1025 NQLYVEGNLLK
+1025 NQLYVEANLLR
-1036 LSNGKTLNEKERS
+1036 LEQGKSLNEKERN
-1049 TSIEVQ
+1049 TSLEVQ
-1055 KSLYADRKKA
+1055 KSLYEEKKKA
-1065 VETGEKELADL
+1065 VETGEKSLADL
-1076 KKKKSD
+1076 KKKKAD
-1082 ATTET
+1082 ASTET

-1102 NKTLAENLQ
+1102 NKTLSTNL
-1111 KWASE
+1111 KNWATE
-1116 MNTIIAN
+1116 MNAIIAN
-1123 GGTLNAETFAKG
+1123 GGTLNAETFASG
-1135 LSEMGNISDEQLSAV
+1135 LSQLGNISDEQLSAL
-1150 WQDFVK
+1150 WQNFV
-1156 VSGSID
+1156 STSTSID
-1162 NTLAGLGAIMS
+1162 NTLSGLAAIMG
-1173 QRGGEGVQAFVTAL
+1173 QRGGEGVQAFVTAI
-1187 QSGDYTTAA
+1187 QSKDYTTAA

-1202 VMNTLSTLPN
+1202 VLNTLSNLPN
-1212 GMFQNGQSGK
+1212 GMFLNGQNGK
-1222 DQFIAAIKSG
+1222 NQFIAAIKSNEY
-1232 DFQGAGKFLLDG
+1232 QEAGKYLVDG
-1244 VKLGASPLPGEMNN
+1244 VKMGASPLPNELNG

-1265 ANADGLKSTAEA
+1265 ANADGIKSTAEA
-1277 NKSAGAELKNNAKNG
+1277 NKNAGATIKNNAKNG

-1297 LFKMTGAN
+1297 LFQMTGVSNAN
-1305 NASGFNGGILD
+1305 GFNGGILD

-1324 GSGIGNSAKSG
+1324 GTGIGNSAKSG

-1349 SGYAQGIASGG
+1349 SGYVNGILSGMG
-1360 MMVAGAAS
+1360 AVGEAAGS
-1368 ALANKALAAVQKKQD
+1368 LANKALQAVKDAQKSK
-1383 SHSPSKESK
+1383 SPSKKAK

-1461 QAKALSSIEGY
+1461 QAKALNSIEGY

-1523 SISNVDPEN
+1523 SISNVDAEN

-1667 AIELGKFFTG
+1667 AVELGKFFTG

-1753 IKAIKESGAK
+1753 IKAIQQSGDRPIIFNVDGK
-1763 PVILNLDG
+1763 NLA
-1771 EVLANNSNNR
+1771 ENANNR
-1781 IGSMTDL
+1781 IGTMGNL

>member
-60 TFVNAFKSMGSAGSN
+60 TFVNAFKSMGNAGSN
-75 ALKASLNFMREL
+75 ALKASLNFIREL

-111 ASITAIKEL
+111 ASITAVKNL

-145 IVSAVKVSI
+145 IVSAVKISI
-154 NVIKSIPSAIKS
+154 NVIKSIPGAIKS

-192 TVKVIRS
+192 TVKVIKS
-199 IPSAAKTAAVAV
+199 IPGAAKTAATAV
-211 KDSFVVAYK
+211 KNSFVVAYK
-220 AAVVAAY
+220 AVVVAAY

-344 KPAEQARFSVLKLA
+344 KPAEQARFSILRLA
-358 AALGL
+358 AAFGL

-514 TKAIAMLTKGIEEG
+514 TRAIAMLTKGIEEG

-577 QALDVAKNTFKQFA
+577 QALDVAKNAFKQFA

-598 FQKKLSDMI
+598 FQKKLSDLI
-607 QKIKELIPVMVK
+607 QKIKEFIPVLIEWAPV
-619 LAPTILKVVS
+619 LAKVAAGFV
-629 AMLALQAVSSVYVA
+629 AFNIISSVYSKVAGLVMAFRGLASSGTLLGGIVNTVKGAFVGLKAALGSASVA
-643 FSNIGKMFVPLKNG
+643 FGV
-657 LFVIA
+657 
-662 TGFMKLAK
+662 
-670 TIRHP
+670 
-675 ITAIKNLAFAIKY
+675 ITA
-688 FIVTSGAV
+688 V
-696 IAIVGAVIAVL
+696 IGSVVAVL
-707 YGMYAAFKENTANI
+707 YGMYTAFKENTAGI
-721 KGFLSGMFDAVKNSF
+721 KGFLSGMWDAVKNSF

-756 FKDVLKYIGVGVW
+756 FKDILKYIGVGVW

-809 ALSGDLKGAKKSLEQ
+809 ALQGDLKGAKKSLEQ
-824 SKEAFVDAGSAI
+824 SKDAFVDAGSAI

-849 TVEAFKQMG
+849 TIESLKEMG
-858 GEAENTAKKTETS
+858 GEAEKTGAKAETS
-871 GKKIKETLKLVETTA
+871 NKKIANSLKIVESTA

-917 KTKSFLNA
+917 KTKSFLNS
-925 AKDLYGQYQESSKK
+925 AKELYSQYQESAKK
-939 SQDKYSAAMEK
+939 SQDAYTAAMEK
-950 AQDLEGDKRKKAIAD
+950 AQSLEGDKRKKAIAD
-965 ANATLVAEI
+965 ANKTLVDETT
-974 DKNNGTLLTL
+974 KNNSTLLTL
-984 QADYAKLLKENK
+984 QSDYSNMLKTNRWAD
-996 WVDGTELT
+996 GQELT
-1004 AQQKKFLQQQTAD
+1004 AQQKKFLQQQTTD
-1017 IQAELAKQ
+1017 IQTELAKQ
-1025 NQLYVEGNLLK
+1025 NQLYVEANLLR
-1036 LSNGKTLNEKERS
+1036 LEQGKSLNEKERN
-1049 TSIEVQ
+1049 TSLEVQ
-1055 KSLYADRKKA
+1055 KSLYEEKKKA
-1065 VETGEKELADL
+1065 VETGEKSLADL
-1076 KKKKSD
+1076 KKKKAD
-1082 ATTET
+1082 ASTET

-1102 NKTLAENLQ
+1102 NQTLSTNL
-1111 KWASE
+1111 KNWASE
-1116 MNTIIAN
+1116 MNSIIAN
-1123 GGTLNAETFAKG
+1123 GGTLNAQTFANG
-1135 LSEMGNISDEQLSAV
+1135 LSQLGNISDEQLSAL
-1150 WQDFVK
+1150 WQNFV
-1156 VSGSID
+1156 STSTSID
-1162 NTLAGLGAIMS
+1162 NTLAGLAGIMG

-1202 VMNTLSTLPN
+1202 VLSTISSLPN
-1212 GMFQNGQSGK
+1212 GMFLNGENGK
-1222 DQFIAAIKSG
+1222 NQFLTAIKSG
-1232 DFQGAGKFLLDG
+1232 DFQGAGKYLVDG
-1244 VKLGASPLPGEMNN
+1244 VKMGTDSIDSEMKTK
-1258 IGKQGGN
+1258 GQTGGQN
-1265 ANADGLKSTAEA
+1265 FADGVKGKEGAT
-1277 NKSAGAELKNNAKNG
+1277 KSAGSAVKNKAKEG
-1292 AFDPN
+1292 ATDPN
-1297 LFKMTGAN
+1297 AFKAVGSKDSA
-1305 NASGFNGGILD
+1305 GFNNGVMG
-1316 GKGNAFSA
+1316 GKGGAYSA
-1324 GSGIGNSAKSG
+1324 GSSVGNSAKSG
-1335 AASVDSSGVGSDFA
+1335 AGSVDSSGVGSDFA
-1349 SGYAQGIASGG
+1349 SGYVNGILSGMG
-1360 MMVAGAAS
+1360 AVGRAAAS
-1368 ALANKALAAVQKKQD
+1368 LANKALAAVQKKQD
-1383 SHSPSKESK
+1383 SHSPAKKSK
-1392 KLGGDFGT
+1392 KLGGDFGS
-1400 GYSLGIADKNKAV
+1400 GYSLGIASKTKAVNKA
-1413 TKAANNLVAS
+1413 ASNLVAG

-1449 LHSKNKSVGQLK
+1449 LHSKNKSSGQLK
-1461 QAKALSSIEGY
+1461 QAKALNSIEGY
-1472 IGQQTN
+1472 IVQQTN
-1478 KLAATAKKRDK
+1478 RLAATAKKRDK

-1558 KKGVSKDIIS
+1558 KKGVSKDIIN
-1568 DILESGV
+1568 DILEAGV

-1623 NAAKGLINGLNSQK
+1623 NAARGLINGLNSQK
-1637 KQLENTAK
+1637 KQLEKTAK

-1658 LRIHSPSRV
+1658 LKIHSPSRV

-1708 TVPAIT
+1708 TVPAIN

-1753 IKAIKESGAK
+1753 IKAIQQSGDR
-1763 PVILNLDG
+1763 PINFYVDG
-1771 EVLANNSNNR
+1771 KDLADNTNNHL
-1781 IGSMTDL
+1781 GSSTSL
-1788 GLYGGGLL
+1788 AFYGKGL

>member
-111 ASITAIKEL
+111 ASITAVKNL

-192 TVKVIRS
+192 TVKVIKS
-199 IPSAAKTAAVAV
+199 IPGAAKTAATAV
-211 KDSFVVAYK
+211 KNSFVVAYK
-220 AAVVAAY
+220 AVVVAAY

-299 KGLGNIAKSTGSLIK
+299 KGLGNIAKSTGASIK
-314 SGLVSGFNAAKAAAK
+314 NGLVTGFNAAKAAAK

-577 QALDVAKNTFKQFA
+577 QALDVAKNAFKQFA

-598 FQKKLSDMI
+598 FQKKLSDLV
-607 QKIKELIPVMVK
+607 QKIKEFIPVLIEWAPL
-619 LAPTILKVVS
+619 LAKVAAGFVAFNIL
-629 AMLALQAVSSVYVA
+629 SSVYSKVA
-643 FSNIGKMFVPLKNG
+643 GLVMAFRGLASSGTLLGGIVNTVKGSFLALKVALG
-657 LFVIA
+657 SAAAAFGVI
-662 TGFMKLAK
+662 
-670 TIRHP
+670 I
-675 ITAIKNLAFAIKY
+675 
-688 FIVTSGAV
+688 AV
-696 IAIVGAVIAVL
+696 IGAVIAVV
-707 YGMYAAFKENTANI
+707 YGMYVSFKENTANI
-721 KGFLSGMFDAVKNSF
+721 KGFLSTMWDGVKNSF

-742 FKQIVSALKPVGSG
+742 FKQIVAALKPVGSG
-756 FKDVLKYIGVGVW
+756 FKDVLKYVGVAIW
-769 VAFGIV
+769 ASLGLV
-775 LATVVDI
+775 LAAVVDI

-795 GLQGLYYAIKAAFQ
+795 ALQGLYYAIKSAFQ
-809 ALSGDLKGAKKSLEQ
+809 ALHWDLKGAKKSLEQ
-824 SKEAFVDAGSAI
+824 SKDAFVEAGSAI

-858 GEAENTAKKTETS
+858 GEAEKTAKKTETS

-908 DQYGNKLSE
+908 DQYGKKLSE
-917 KTKSFLNA
+917 KTESFLNA
-925 AKDLYGQYQESSKK
+925 AKDLYEQYQEATKK
-939 SQDKYSAAMEK
+939 SQDKYSVAMEK
-950 AQDLEGDKRKKAIAD
+950 AQSLEGDKRKKAIAD

-984 QADYAKLLKENK
+984 QADYAKLLKGNK

-1116 MNTIIAN
+1116 MNAIIAN

-1173 QRGGEGVQAFVTAL
+1173 QRGGEGVQAFVTAI
-1187 QSGDYTTAA
+1187 QSKDYTTAA

-1202 VMNTLSTLPN
+1202 VLNTLSSLPN
-1212 GMFQNGQSGK
+1212 GMFLNGQNGK
-1222 DQFIAAIKSG
+1222 NQFIAAIKSNEY
-1232 DFQGAGKFLLDG
+1232 QEAGKYLVDG
-1244 VKLGASPLPGEMNN
+1244 VKMGTDSIDSEMKTK
-1258 IGKQGGN
+1258 GQTGGQN
-1265 ANADGLKSTAEA
+1265 FADGVKGKEDAA
-1277 NKSAGAELKNNAKNG
+1277 KSAGSAVKNKAKEG
-1292 AFDPN
+1292 ATDPN
-1297 LFKMTGAN
+1297 AFKAVGSKDSA
-1305 NASGFNGGILD
+1305 GFNNGVMG
-1316 GKGNAFSA
+1316 GKGGAYSA
-1324 GSGIGNSAKSG
+1324 GSSVGNSAKSG
-1335 AASVDSSGVGSDFA
+1335 AASVDSSGVGSDFS
-1349 SGYAQGIASGG
+1349 SGYVNGILSGMG
-1360 MMVAGAAS
+1360 AVGEAAAS
-1368 ALANKALAAVQKKQD
+1368 LASKALAAVQKKQD

-1449 LHSKNKSVGQLK
+1449 LHSKNKSAKQLK
-1461 QAKALSSIEGY
+1461 QAKALNSIEGY

-1523 SISNVDPEN
+1523 SISNVDAEN

-1667 AIELGKFFTG
+1667 AVELGKFFTG

-1696 MVDKVVNAASNM
+1696 MIDKVVNAASNM

-1753 IKAIKESGAK
+1753 IKAIQQSGDRPIIFNVDGK
-1763 PVILNLDG
+1763 NLA
-1771 EVLANNSNNR
+1771 ENANNR
-1781 IGSMTDL
+1781 IGTMGNL

>member
-14 DKKAD
+14 DTKAD
-19 KQLDAFEK
+19 KQLDTFEK

-60 TFVNAFKSMGSAGSN
+60 TFVNAFKSMGNAGSN
-75 ALKASLNFMREL
+75 ALKASLSFMREL
-87 PSNVQAALSKLASTV
+87 PANVGSALSKLASTV

-111 ASITAIKEL
+111 ASITAVKNL

-145 IVSAVKVSI
+145 IVSAVKTSI
-154 NVIKSIPSAIKS
+154 NVIKSIPGAIKS
-166 AGISIKSALVSSLQ
+166 AGSSIKSALVSSLQ
-180 AAKSAAI
+180 AAKMAAI

-192 TVKVIRS
+192 SVNVIKS
-199 IPSAAKTAAVAV
+199 IPGAAKTAAVTV
-211 KDSFVVAYK
+211 KNSFVVAYK
-220 AAVVAAY
+220 AVVVAAY

-239 IPSATKS
+239 IPNATKS
-246 AALAVSSAMK
+246 AALAISSAMK
-256 TAFSAVA
+256 TAFSAVV

-268 TGTTVKSAL
+268 TGTTVKTAL
-277 KTGFSAVKSGAK
+277 TTGFSAIKSGAK
-289 AAGQAGISAL
+289 TAGQVGISAL
-299 KGLGNIAKSTGSLIK
+299 KGLGNIAKNTGSLIK
-314 SGLVSGFNAAKAAAK
+314 NGLVSGFNAAKSAAK

-344 KPAEQARFSVLKLA
+344 KPAEQARFSILRLA
-358 AALGL
+358 AAFGL

-430 MKAAN
+430 MQAAN

-469 SGVAYADDI
+469 SGVAYSDDI

-577 QALDVAKNTFKQFA
+577 QALDVAKNAFKQFA
-591 AVTASPE
+591 SVTASPE

-607 QKIKELIPVMVK
+607 QKIKELIPVLIE
-619 LAPTILKVVS
+619 LAPILAKV
-629 AMLALQAVSSVYVA
+629 AAGFIAFNIISSVYSKIAGLVGAIKGLASSGSLLGGIINTVRGSFLALKVA
-643 FSNIGKMFVPLKNG
+643 LGSATAAFG
-657 LFVIA
+657 VIA
-662 TGFMKLAK
+662 
-670 TIRHP
+670 
-675 ITAIKNLAFAIKY
+675 
-688 FIVTSGAV
+688 AV
-696 IAIVGAVIAVL
+696 IGAVIAVL

-756 FKDVLKYIGVGVW
+756 FKDILKYVGVGVW

-795 GLQGLYYAIKAAFQ
+795 ALQGLYYALKAANQ
-809 ALSGDLKGAKKSLEQ
+809 AAHWDLKGAKKSIEQ
-824 SKEAFVDAGSAI
+824 SKDAFVDAGSAI

-849 TVEAFKQMG
+849 TIESLKEMG
-858 GEAENTAKKTETS
+858 GEAEKTGTKAETS
-871 GKKIKETLKLVETTA
+871 NKKISSSLKLVESTA
-886 KQTETTVS
+886 KQTEATVS

-908 DQYGNKLSE
+908 DQYGNKLNE

-925 AKDLYGQYQESSKK
+925 AKELYSNYQESAQK
-939 SQDKYSAAMEK
+939 SQDKYTAAMEK
-950 AQDLEGDKRKKAIAD
+950 AQSLEGEKRKKVIAD

-984 QADYAKLLKENK
+984 QADYAKLLKGNK

-1036 LSNGKTLNEKERS
+1036 LANGKTLNEKERA

-1055 KSLYADRKKA
+1055 KSLYGDRKKA

-1076 KKKKSD
+1076 KRKKSD

-1102 NKTLAENLQ
+1102 NKTLAGNLQ

-1116 MNTIIAN
+1116 MNAIIAN

-1135 LSEMGNISDEQLSAV
+1135 LSEMGNISDEQLGAV

-1162 NTLAGLGAIMS
+1162 NTLAGLAAVMS

-1196 LNINND
+1196 LKINDD
-1202 VMNTLSTLPN
+1202 VLNTISGLPN
-1212 GMFQNGQSGK
+1212 SMFLNGQSGK
-1222 DQFIAAIKSG
+1222 DQFLLAIKSG

-1244 VKLGASPLPGEMNN
+1244 VKMGADPLPGEMEKN
-1258 IGKQGGN
+1258 GKKSGDAQAKGV
-1265 ANADGLKSTAEA
+1265 KSTAEA
-1277 NKSAGAELKNNAKNG
+1277 NKSAGKEIKNNAKSG

-1297 LFKMTGAN
+1297 LFKMTGSKN
-1305 NASGFNGGILD
+1305 SSGFNNGILGGKD
-1316 GKGNAFSA
+1316 GAFSA
-1324 GSGIGNSAKSG
+1324 GTSVGGSAKSG

-1349 SGYAQGIASGG
+1349 SGYVNGILSGMG
-1360 MMVAGAAS
+1360 TVGEAAAS
-1368 ALANKALAAVQKKQD
+1368 LANKALAAVQKKQD
-1383 SHSPSKESK
+1383 SRSPSKKSK
-1392 KLGGDFGT
+1392 KLGGDFGS
-1400 GYSLGIADKNKAV
+1400 GYSLGIASKTKAV
-1413 TKAANNLVAS
+1413 TKAASNLVAG
-1423 ALGTESQIK
+1423 ALGTEKQIK

-1437 LKDKISSAIDAG
+1437 LKDKVSSAIDAG
-1449 LHSKNKSVGQLK
+1449 LHSKNKSRGQLK
-1461 QAKALSSIEGY
+1461 QAKALNSIEGY
-1472 IGQQTN
+1472 IAQQTSR
-1478 KLAATAKKRDK
+1478 LAATAKKRDK

-1509 EYAASITEKMQSYG
+1509 EYAASISEKMRSYG

-1532 PQSIQAEMQKRLKE
+1532 PKSIQQEMQKRLKE
-1546 IKAFQ
+1546 IRAFQ

-1558 KKGVSKDIIS
+1558 KKGVSKDIIN

-1637 KQLENTAK
+1637 KQLEKTAK
-1645 SIANTITNSVKKA
+1645 SIASTITNSVKKA

-1667 AIELGKFFTG
+1667 AIELGKYFTG

-1708 TVPAIT
+1708 TVPTIN

-1753 IKAIKESGAK
+1753 IKAIQQSGDR
-1763 PVILNLDG
+1763 PIIFNVDG
-1771 EVLANNSNNR
+1771 KDIADNTNNHLGSSTSLAFY
-1781 IGSMTDL
+1781 GK
-1788 GLYGGGLL
+1788 GL

>member
-27 DLAKA
+27 DLEKA

-192 TVKVIRS
+192 TVKVIKS
-199 IPSAAKTAAVAV
+199 IPGAAKTAATAV
-211 KDSFVVAYK
+211 KNSFVVAYK
-220 AAVVAAY
+220 AVVVAAY

-289 AAGQAGISAL
+289 AVGQAGISAL

-577 QALDVAKNTFKQFA
+577 QALDVAKNAFKQFA

-598 FQKKLSDMI
+598 FQKKLSDLI
-607 QKIKELIPVMVK
+607 QKIKEFIPVLIEWAPL
-619 LAPTILKVVS
+619 LAKVAAGFVAFNIL
-629 AMLALQAVSSVYVA
+629 SSVYSKVA
-643 FSNIGKMFVPLKNG
+643 GLVMAFRGLASSGTLLGGIVNTVKGSFLALKVALG
-657 LFVIA
+657 SAAAAFGVI
-662 TGFMKLAK
+662 
-670 TIRHP
+670 I
-675 ITAIKNLAFAIKY
+675 
-688 FIVTSGAV
+688 AV
-696 IAIVGAVIAVL
+696 IGAVIAVA
-707 YGMYAAFKENTANI
+707 YGMYVSFKENTANI
-721 KGFLSGMFDAVKNSF
+721 KGFLSTMWDGVKNSF

-742 FKQIVSALKPVGSG
+742 FKQIVAALKPVGSG
-756 FKDVLKYIGVGVW
+756 FKDVLKYVGVAIW
-769 VAFGIV
+769 ASLGLV
-775 LATVVDI
+775 LAAVVDI

-795 GLQGLYYAIKAAFQ
+795 ALQGLYYAIKSAFQ

-824 SKEAFVDAGSAI
+824 SKDAFVDAGSAI

-849 TVEAFKQMG
+849 TIESLKEMG
-858 GEAENTAKKTETS
+858 GEAEKTAKKTETS

-917 KTKSFLNA
+917 KTESFLNA
-925 AKDLYGQYQESSKK
+925 AKDLYEQYQEATKK
-939 SQDKYSAAMEK
+939 SQDKYSVAMEK

-984 QADYAKLLKENK
+984 QADYAKLLKGNK

-1116 MNTIIAN
+1116 MNAIIAN
-1123 GGTLNAETFAKG
+1123 GGTLSAETFAKG

-1162 NTLAGLGAIMS
+1162 NTLAGLAAVMS

-1196 LNINND
+1196 LNINDD

-1222 DQFIAAIKSG
+1222 DQFITAIKSG

-1297 LFKMTGAN
+1297 LFKMTGSN
-1305 NASGFNGGILD
+1305 NASGFNSGILD

-1324 GSGIGNSAKSG
+1324 GTGIGNSAKSG
-1335 AASVDSSGVGSDFA
+1335 AGSVDSSGVGSDFA
-1349 SGYAQGIASGG
+1349 SGYVNGILSGMG
-1360 MMVAGAAS
+1360 AVGEAAAS
-1368 ALANKALAAVQKKQD
+1368 LASKALAAVQKKQD
-1383 SHSPSKESK
+1383 SHSPAKKSK

-1400 GYSLGIADKNKAV
+1400 GYSLGISEKNKAV

-1461 QAKALSSIEGY
+1461 QAKALNSIEGY

-1523 SISNVDPEN
+1523 SISNVDAEN
-1532 PQSIQAEMQKRLKE
+1532 PQSIQQEMQKRLKE

-1637 KQLENTAK
+1637 KQLEKTAK
-1645 SIANTITNSVKKA
+1645 SIASTITNSVKKA
-1658 LRIHSPSRV
+1658 LKIHSPSRV

-1708 TVPAIT
+1708 TVPTIT
-1714 LPKISAEKALGLKSV
+1714 LPKVSAEKALGLKSS
-1729 DLNRTITVKTI
+1729 DLNRTITVKAI
-1740 IDNKTKESSNADL
+1740 VENES
-1753 IKAIKESGAK
+1753 K
-1763 PVILNLDG
+1763 
-1771 EVLANNSNNR
+1771 NNSN
-1781 IGSMTDL
+1781 SDL
-1788 GLYGGGLL
+1788 INAIEKSGGRPIILNVDGKVIADSTNNHLGNSTSLAFYGKGL

>member
-14 DKKAD
+14 DTKAD
-19 KQLDAFEK
+19 KQLDAFGK

-47 VSDIASQSKRLKD
+47 VSDIASHSKRLKD

-75 ALKASLNFMREL
+75 ALKASLSFMREL
-87 PSNVQAALSKLASTV
+87 PANVGSALSKLASTV

-111 ASITAIKEL
+111 ASITAVKNL

-145 IVSAVKVSI
+145 IVSAVKTSI
-154 NVIKSIPSAIKS
+154 NVIKSIPGAIKS
-166 AGISIKSALVSSLQ
+166 AGSSIKSALVSSLH
-180 AAKSAAI
+180 AAKTAAI

-192 TVKVIRS
+192 TVKVIKS
-199 IPSAAKTAAVAV
+199 IPGAAKTAATAV
-211 KDSFVVAYK
+211 KNSFVVAYK
-220 AAVVAAY
+220 AVVVAAY

-256 TAFSAVA
+256 TAFSAVV

-268 TGTTVKSAL
+268 TGTTVKTAL
-277 KTGFSAVKSGAK
+277 TNGFSAIKSGAK
-289 AAGQAGISAL
+289 TAGQVGISAL
-299 KGLGNIAKSTGSLIK
+299 KGLGNVAKSTGSLIK
-314 SGLVSGFNAAKAAAK
+314 NGLVSGFNAARSAAK

-344 KPAEQARFSVLKLA
+344 KPAEQARFSILRLA
-358 AALGL
+358 AAFGL

-430 MKAAN
+430 MQAAN

-469 SGVAYADDI
+469 SGVAYSDDI

-577 QALDVAKNTFKQFA
+577 QALDVAKNAFKQFA

-607 QKIKELIPVMVK
+607 QKIKELIPVLIE
-619 LAPTILKVVS
+619 LAPILAKV
-629 AMLALQAVSSVYVA
+629 AAGFIAFNIISSVYSKIAGLVGAIKGLASSGSLLGGIINTVRGSFLALKVA
-643 FSNIGKMFVPLKNG
+643 LGSATAAFG
-657 LFVIA
+657 VIA
-662 TGFMKLAK
+662 
-670 TIRHP
+670 
-675 ITAIKNLAFAIKY
+675 
-688 FIVTSGAV
+688 AV
-696 IAIVGAVIAVL
+696 IGAVIAVL

-824 SKEAFVDAGSAI
+824 SKDAFVDAGSAI

-849 TVEAFKQMG
+849 TIESLKEMG
-858 GEAENTAKKTETS
+858 GEAEKTGTKAETS
-871 GKKIKETLKLVETTA
+871 NKKISSSLKLVESTA
-886 KQTETTVS
+886 KQTEATVS

-908 DQYGNKLSE
+908 DQYGNKLNE

-925 AKDLYGQYQESSKK
+925 AKELYSNYQESAQK
-939 SQDKYSAAMEK
+939 SQDKYTAAMEK
-950 AQDLEGDKRKKAIAD
+950 AQSLEGEKRKKVIAD

-984 QADYAKLLKENK
+984 QADYAKLLKGNK

-1036 LSNGKTLNEKERS
+1036 LANGKTLNEKERA

-1055 KSLYADRKKA
+1055 KSLYGDRKKA

-1076 KKKKSD
+1076 KRKKSD

-1102 NKTLAENLQ
+1102 NKTLAGNLQ

-1116 MNTIIAN
+1116 MNAIIAN

-1135 LSEMGNISDEQLSAV
+1135 LSEMGNISDEQLGAV

-1162 NTLAGLGAIMS
+1162 NTLAGLAAVMS
-1173 QRGGEGVQAFVTAL
+1173 QRGGEGVQGFVTAL
-1187 QSGDYTTAA
+1187 QSKDYTTATLKINDDV
-1196 LNINND
+1196 LNTISD
-1202 VMNTLSTLPN
+1202 LPN
-1212 GMFQNGQSGK
+1212 EMFLNGQSGK
-1222 DQFIAAIKSG
+1222 DQFITAIKSG
-1232 DFQGAGKFLLDG
+1232 KFQEAGKYLLDN
-1244 VKLGASPLPGEMNN
+1244 VKMGADPLPGEM
-1258 IGKQGGN
+1258 GKNGKNSGN
-1265 ANADGLKSTAEA
+1265 AQANGMKGTAQA
-1277 NKSAGAELKNNAKNG
+1277 NKKAGATIKNSAKNG

-1297 LFKMTGAN
+1297 LFKMAGSNNSTGYN
-1305 NASGFNGGILD
+1305 NGILVGKD
-1316 GKGNAFSA
+1316 GAFSA
-1324 GSGIGNSAKSG
+1324 GTSVGGSAKSG

-1349 SGYAQGIASGG
+1349 SGYVNGILSGMG
-1360 MMVAGAAS
+1360 AVGEAAAS
-1368 ALANKALAAVQKKQD
+1368 LANKALAAVQKKQD
-1383 SHSPSKESK
+1383 SHSPSKKSK
-1392 KLGGDFGT
+1392 KLGGDFGS
-1400 GYSLGIADKNKAV
+1400 GYSLGIASKTKAV
-1413 TKAANNLVAS
+1413 TKAASNLVAG
-1423 ALGTESQIK
+1423 ALGTEKQIK

-1437 LKDKISSAIDAG
+1437 LKDKVSSAIDAG
-1449 LHSKNKSVGQLK
+1449 LHSKNKSAGQLK
-1461 QAKALSSIEGY
+1461 QAKALNSIEGY
-1472 IGQQTN
+1472 IAQQTN

-1523 SISNVDPEN
+1523 SISNVDAEN
-1532 PQSIQAEMQKRLKE
+1532 PQSIQQEMQKRLKE

-1637 KQLENTAK
+1637 KQLEKTAK

-1667 AIELGKFFTG
+1667 AVELGKFFTG

-1696 MVDKVVNAASNM
+1696 MVDSVVTAASNL
-1708 TVPAIT
+1708 TAPKIT
-1714 LPKISAEKALGLKSV
+1714 LPKISAEKALGLKSS
-1729 DLNRTITVKTI
+1729 DLNRTITVKAI
-1740 IDNKTKESSNADL
+1740 VENES
-1753 IKAIKESGAK
+1753 K
-1763 PVILNLDG
+1763 
-1771 EVLANNSNNR
+1771 NNSN
-1781 IGSMTDL
+1781 SDL
-1788 GLYGGGLL
+1788 INAIEKSGGRPIILNVDGKVIADSTNNHLGNSTSLAFYGKGL

>member
-27 DLAKA
+27 DLEKA

-154 NVIKSIPSAIKS
+154 NVIKSIPGAIKS

-192 TVKVIRS
+192 TVKVIKS
-199 IPSAAKTAAVAV
+199 IPGAAKTAATAV
-211 KDSFVVAYK
+211 KNSFVVAYK
-220 AAVVAAY
+220 AVVVAAY

-344 KPAEQARFSVLKLA
+344 KPAEQARFSILRLA
-358 AALGL
+358 AAFGL

-478 NRLVDAGVPAW
+478 NRLVEAGVPAW

-577 QALDVAKNTFKQFA
+577 QALDVAKNAFKQFA

-598 FQKKLSDMI
+598 FQKKLSDLI
-607 QKIKELIPVMVK
+607 QKIKEFIPVLIEWAPL
-619 LAPTILKVVS
+619 LAKVAAGFVAFNIL
-629 AMLALQAVSSVYVA
+629 SSVYSKVA
-643 FSNIGKMFVPLKNG
+643 GLVMAFRGLASSGTLLGGIVNTVKGSFLALKVALG
-657 LFVIA
+657 SAAAAFGVI
-662 TGFMKLAK
+662 
-670 TIRHP
+670 I
-675 ITAIKNLAFAIKY
+675 
-688 FIVTSGAV
+688 AV
-696 IAIVGAVIAVL
+696 IGAVIAVA
-707 YGMYAAFKENTANI
+707 YGMYVSFKENTANI
-721 KGFLSGMFDAVKNSF
+721 KGFLSTMWDGVKNSF

-742 FKQIVSALKPVGSG
+742 FKQIVAALKPVGSG
-756 FKDVLKYIGVGVW
+756 FKDVLKYVGVAIW
-769 VAFGIV
+769 ASLGLV
-775 LATVVDI
+775 LAAVVDI

-795 GLQGLYYAIKAAFQ
+795 ALQGLYYAIKAAFQ
-809 ALSGDLKGAKKSLEQ
+809 ALHWDLKGAKKSLEQ
-824 SKEAFVDAGSAI
+824 SKDAFVEAGSAI

-858 GEAENTAKKTETS
+858 GEAEKTAKKTETS

-908 DQYGNKLSE
+908 DQYGKKLSE
-917 KTKSFLNA
+917 KTESFLNA
-925 AKDLYGQYQESSKK
+925 AKDLYEQYQEATKK
-939 SQDKYSAAMEK
+939 SQDKYSVAMEK
-950 AQDLEGDKRKKAIAD
+950 AQSLEGDKRKKAIAD

-974 DKNNGTLLTL
+974 DKNNGALLTL
-984 QADYAKLLKENK
+984 QADYAKLLKGNK

-1102 NKTLAENLQ
+1102 NKTLAGNLQ

-1116 MNTIIAN
+1116 MNAIIAN

-1135 LSEMGNISDEQLSAV
+1135 LSEMGNISDEQLGAV

-1162 NTLAGLGAIMS
+1162 NTLAGLAAVMS
-1173 QRGGEGVQAFVTAL
+1173 QRGGEGVQGFVTAL
-1187 QSGDYTTAA
+1187 QSKDYTTATLKINDDV
-1196 LNINND
+1196 LNTISD
-1202 VMNTLSTLPN
+1202 LPN
-1212 GMFQNGQSGK
+1212 EMFLNGQSGK
-1222 DQFIAAIKSG
+1222 DQFITAIKSG
-1232 DFQGAGKFLLDG
+1232 KFQEAGKYLLDN
-1244 VKLGASPLPGEMNN
+1244 VKMGADPLPGEM
-1258 IGKQGGN
+1258 GKNGKNSGN
-1265 ANADGLKSTAEA
+1265 AQANGMKGTAQA
-1277 NKSAGAELKNNAKNG
+1277 NKKAGATIKNSAKNG

-1297 LFKMTGAN
+1297 LFKMAGSNNSTGYN
-1305 NASGFNGGILD
+1305 NGILVGKD
-1316 GKGNAFSA
+1316 GAFSA
-1324 GSGIGNSAKSG
+1324 GTSVGGSAKSG

-1349 SGYAQGIASGG
+1349 SGYVNGILSGMDAVG
-1360 MMVAGAAS
+1360 EAAGS
-1368 ALANKALAAVQKKQD
+1368 LANKALQAVKDAQKSK
-1383 SHSPSKESK
+1383 SPSKKAK
-1392 KLGGDFGT
+1392 KLGGDFGS
-1400 GYSLGIADKNKAV
+1400 GYSLGIASKTKAVNKA
-1413 TKAANNLVAS
+1413 ASNLVAG

-1432 KLSST
+1432 KLSNT

-1449 LHSKNKSVGQLK
+1449 LHSKNKSAGQLK
-1461 QAKALSSIEGY
+1461 QAKALNSIEGY
-1472 IGQQTN
+1472 IAQQTN

-1523 SISNVDPEN
+1523 SISNVDAEN

-1667 AIELGKFFTG
+1667 AIELGKFFTD

-1696 MVDKVVNAASNM
+1696 MVDKVVNAASNL

>member
-87 PSNVQAALSKLASTV
+87 PANVQAALSKLASTV

-111 ASITAIKEL
+111 ASITAVKNI

-145 IVSAVKVSI
+145 IVSAVKISI
-154 NVIKSIPSAIKS
+154 NVIKSIPGAIKS
-166 AGISIKSALVSSLQ
+166 AGITIKSALVSSLQ

-192 TVKVIRS
+192 TVKVIKS
-199 IPSAAKTAAVAV
+199 IPGAAKTAATAV
-211 KDSFVVAYK
+211 KNSFVVAYK
-220 AAVVAAY
+220 AVVVAAY

-344 KPAEQARFSVLKLA
+344 KPAEQARFSVLRLA
-358 AALGL
+358 AAFGL

-469 SGVAYADDI
+469 SGVAYSDDI

-577 QALDVAKNTFKQFA
+577 QALDVAKNAFKQFA

-598 FQKKLSDMI
+598 FQKKLSDLI
-607 QKIKELIPVMVK
+607 QKIKEFIPVLIEWAPV
-619 LAPTILKVVS
+619 LAKVAAGFV
-629 AMLALQAVSSVYVA
+629 AFNIISSVYSKVAGLVMAFRGLASSGTLLGGIVNTVKGAFVGLKAALGSASVA
-643 FSNIGKMFVPLKNG
+643 FGV
-657 LFVIA
+657 
-662 TGFMKLAK
+662 
-670 TIRHP
+670 
-675 ITAIKNLAFAIKY
+675 ITA
-688 FIVTSGAV
+688 V
-696 IAIVGAVIAVL
+696 IGTVVAVL
-707 YGMYAAFKENTANI
+707 YGMYTAFKENTAGI
-721 KGFLSGMFDAVKNSF
+721 KGFLSGMWDAVKNSF

-756 FKDVLKYIGVGVW
+756 FKDILKYIGVGVW

-809 ALSGDLKGAKKSLEQ
+809 ALQGDLKGAKKSLEQ
-824 SKEAFVDAGSAI
+824 SKDAFVDAGSAI

-849 TVEAFKQMG
+849 TIESLKEMG
-858 GEAENTAKKTETS
+858 GEAEKTGTKAETS
-871 GKKIKETLKLVETTA
+871 NKKIASSLKVVETTA
-886 KQTETTVS
+886 KQTEATVS

-917 KTKSFLNA
+917 KTKSFLYS
-925 AKDLYGQYQESSKK
+925 AKELYSQYQESAKK
-939 SQDKYSAAMEK
+939 SQDAYTAAMEK
-950 AQDLEGDKRKKAIAD
+950 AQTLEGDKRKKAIAD
-965 ANATLVAEI
+965 ANTALVSEI
-974 DKNNGTLLTL
+974 NKNNGTLLTL
-984 QADYAKLLKENK
+984 QADYAKLLKGNK

-1036 LSNGKTLNEKERS
+1036 LANGKTLNEKERS

-1055 KSLYADRKKA
+1055 KSLYSDRKKA

-1082 ATTET
+1082 ASTET

-1102 NKTLAENLQ
+1102 NKALSTNLQ
-1111 KWASE
+1111 NWATE
-1116 MNTIIAN
+1116 MNSIIAN
-1123 GGTLNAETFAKG
+1123 GGTLNAQTFATG
-1135 LSEMGNISDEQLSAV
+1135 LSQLGNISDEQLSAL
-1150 WQDFVK
+1150 WQNFV
-1156 VSGSID
+1156 STSTSID
-1162 NTLAGLGAIMS
+1162 NTLAGLAGIMG
-1173 QRGGEGVQAFVTAL
+1173 QRGGQGVQAFVTAL

-1202 VMNTLSTLPN
+1202 VLSTISSLPN
-1212 GMFQNGQSGK
+1212 GMFLNGESGK
-1222 DQFIAAIKSG
+1222 NQFLTAIKSG
-1232 DFQGAGKFLLDG
+1232 DFQGAGKYLVDG
-1244 VKLGASPLPGEMNN
+1244 VKMGTDSIDSEMKTK
-1258 IGKQGGN
+1258 GQTGGQN
-1265 ANADGLKSTAEA
+1265 FADGVKGKEGAA
-1277 NKSAGAELKNNAKNG
+1277 KSAGSAVKNKAKEG
-1292 AFDPN
+1292 ATDPN
-1297 LFKMTGAN
+1297 AFKAVGSKDSA
-1305 NASGFNGGILD
+1305 GFNNGVMG
-1316 GKGNAFSA
+1316 GKGGAYSA
-1324 GSGIGNSAKSG
+1324 GSSVGNSAKSG
-1335 AASVDSSGVGSDFA
+1335 AGSVDSSGVGSDFA
-1349 SGYAQGIASGG
+1349 SGYVNGILSGMG
-1360 MMVAGAAS
+1360 AVGEAAAS
-1368 ALANKALAAVQKKQD
+1368 LASKALAAVQKKQN
-1383 SHSPSKESK
+1383 SHSPSKETT

-1400 GYSLGIADKNKAV
+1400 GYSLGIASKTKAVNKA
-1413 TKAANNLVAS
+1413 ASNLVAG

-1432 KLSST
+1432 KLSNT

-1449 LHSKNKSVGQLK
+1449 LHSKNKSSGQLK
-1461 QAKALSSIEGY
+1461 QAKALNSIEGY
-1472 IGQQTN
+1472 IVQQTN
-1478 KLAATAKKRDK
+1478 RLAATAKKRDK

-1558 KKGVSKDIIS
+1558 KKGVSKDIIN
-1568 DILESGV
+1568 DILEAGV

-1623 NAAKGLINGLNSQK
+1623 NAAKGLISGLNSQK
-1637 KQLENTAK
+1637 KQLEKTAK

-1658 LRIHSPSRV
+1658 LKIHSPSRV

-1689 AVQSTNK
+1689 AVQSTSK

-1708 TVPAIT
+1708 TVPTIN

-1753 IKAIKESGAK
+1753 IKAIQQSGDR
-1763 PVILNLDG
+1763 PIIFNVDG
-1771 EVLANNSNNR
+1771 KDIADNTNNHLGSSTSLAFY
-1781 IGSMTDL
+1781 GK
-1788 GLYGGGLL
+1788 GL